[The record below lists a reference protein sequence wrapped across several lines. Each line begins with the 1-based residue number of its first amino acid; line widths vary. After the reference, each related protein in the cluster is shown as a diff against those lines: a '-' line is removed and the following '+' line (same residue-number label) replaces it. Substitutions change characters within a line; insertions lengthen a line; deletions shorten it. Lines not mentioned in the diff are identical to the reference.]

1 MKKSL
6 KCFNVVTIIA
16 LLLSITLP
24 SPSAFAE
31 IHKKSWDELQGND
44 VRIKAEQVNAEI
56 YRGEVAEREHV
67 FQYTI
72 ENTGDTPIQEL
83 VLKQN
88 NENEITFLSQSMKVN
103 GEKLPENKVA
113 DFYVEEKDK
122 GGKLLSS
129 NLKIRDLK
137 SHEKMT
143 VLIKA
148 SRTQHFNKEYKQK
161 ISVQKDQVQIGSMSF
176 DVEGIPSEDK
186 VEATAD
192 DEADSSKKSVV
203 PSVNNTTKKVDEK
216 LKVSVEDTNKP
227 TSNTELVKQPVTEAE
242 KQPEKEVAKQSD
254 AEVQAASENA
264 SKVQIQVGD
273 KQGFGDPLYS
283 VITAGDLVQ
292 TGNVTLGLT
301 TDHYGRQSLGYK
313 TNKMTVDVDN
323 DDSTFNSS
331 TGAFPTIPAGSK
343 VKKAY
348 LFWTAAMGVPGNI
361 TDRKV
366 TEDQVRQ
373 PVKMKMGNKQYA
385 EVSADSIRKA
395 DYLPYISN
403 YSGSGAGYVA
413 YADVTNV
420 IAQQGISQTLT
431 VANVPQIKD
440 VTGGGYY
447 WGNWNLI
454 LVYENY
460 KETVKD
466 MKIWEGLVSQKSTAW
481 TDVSVNKINTPKEG
495 AFKAKFSYFSSQGDP
510 AEKDGYAYDYGE
522 YDFGAGYIKI
532 KNINGKD
539 NDANDS
545 SMTEVQV
552 DGTNEFVTKKYPG
565 YNPDW
570 TNSFSTDIHTYHF
583 EGPNQVKNDLKE
595 AKMRFRANGATGDIY
610 VLNNAT
616 FVTEHNAPNL
626 QVDKKALDS
635 AGKEIKEVKAGEE
648 ITYKIEVKNDT
659 KNNQAPVSNVK
670 GFDKLDDRLEYVP
683 GSIQYVTG
691 SNTGQKTDDAS
702 DDEAEFVNNQI
713 DFRIGEGADAKDGGV
728 LKPGE
733 SAVLT
738 FKVKVK
744 ESIKS
749 DTTVKN
755 VVAVKGQDSAEIK
768 YESEDD
774 ANVTVTI
781 PKEVP
786 GEIEARKIASNKSP
800 KLGDEVEYRITF
812 KNKVKDGRLD
822 VLTIE
827 DELPSSLEFVKD
839 SLKAEGVQPEPVEL
853 KFENGK
859 IIAKYPA
866 ITDMEERSIVFKTK
880 VKENAEIGKEITNK
894 ATVSDKTT
902 SPKNIEEKIT
912 PQHKAG
918 RIDAKK
924 KATNKKPKLG
934 EEFEYQ
940 ISFNNTV
947 ENGKL
952 EAVTI
957 EDEIPANLEFIQGSE
972 RAEGAGPSPVE
983 LKVENG
989 KVIAKYPAIT
999 DTKERSIIFKVKV
1012 KEEAKAG
1019 ETIVNKAV
1027 VSDPNGQSE
1036 HPEEK
1041 VTPDYKD
1048 GKVDVDKSVTN
1059 QTPKLGEEVEYR
1071 ITFHNTVENGKLEKV
1086 MIEDTLPA
1094 GVEYVKDSL
1103 KAEGIKPEPVELKM
1117 ENGKIIAKYPEITDT
1132 EKRSIVF
1139 KVKVKDSAKVGEAI
1153 VNKAIA
1159 KDPKHDP
1166 VDAKVVITPQSKKGE
1181 IAATKVVNN
1190 EKPKLGEEIEYRI
1203 SFHNTVENGKIA
1215 EVRVEDTIPKGL
1227 EYVENSIKAE
1237 GEAPSP
1243 VELTVEAGV
1252 VKAKYIDITDTK
1264 ERSIVFKVKVKEE
1277 VEVGKEIVNKA
1288 IVDDTKHQP
1297 IEPEERITPQHK
1309 DGIINAA
1316 KIVDN
1321 PSPKLGEE
1329 VEYRISFKNTVEN
1342 GKLEKV
1348 KIEDTIPNGLEYVK
1362 GSEKAEGD
1370 KPAPVKLHVKDG
1382 KVIAEYENI
1391 TDTKERSIVFTV
1403 KVKEEAEIGKEI
1415 VNQAIVDD
1423 TKDSKKPE
1431 AKITPLHK
1439 DGKIKAK
1446 KSVNNETPKLGEEV
1460 EYRISFKNTVE
1471 NGKLAEVKIEDTLPE
1486 GLEYVENSLKAEGAG
1501 PNPVELKMENGK
1513 VLAKYPEITDIEER
1527 SITFKVKVKEEVKV
1541 GEKIVNKAIVD
1552 DTKHDPINPKAEITP
1567 QYKDGKIEA
1576 EKVVN
1581 NPSPKLEEEVEYRI
1595 SFKNTVEHGKLAG
1608 VIIEDDLPNGLEYV
1622 KGSLQAEG
1630 SKPDPVELKFEN
1642 GKVLAKYPEIT
1653 DTKERSITFK
1663 VKVKGNVSDTII
1675 NQAIVSDTKH
1685 PPETPKAEIIPQ
1697 HKDGKLEAKKVVN
1710 NLLPKL
1716 GEEVEYRISFK
1727 NTVENGKLAEVKI
1740 EDTLPEGLEYVEN
1753 SLKAEGAGT
1762 DSVELKFENG
1772 KILAKYPEIT
1782 DTKERSIT
1790 FKVKV
1795 KDEVKIGGKIVNKAI
1810 IDDTKKEP
1818 ETPTAE
1824 ITPQHKDGK
1833 VEAEKTVNNPSP
1845 KLGEEIEY
1853 RISFKNTVEN
1863 GKLAEVKIEDTLPN
1877 GLEYVKDSLQAE
1889 GSKPNPV
1896 ELKVKDGKVIAK
1908 YPEITDI
1915 EERSIVFKAK
1925 VKEDFKVGEGIVNKV
1940 VVDDTKDPKTREV
1953 TVTPEYKDG
1962 KLKAEKFV
1970 NNKKPK
1976 LGEEVEYRI
1985 NFKNTVENGKL
1996 VEVKV
2001 EDEIPAGLEY
2011 VENSLQ
2017 AEGSKPNPVE
2027 LKFENGKVMAKY
2039 PVITDTK
2046 ERSIVFKAK
2055 VKEEA
2060 EIGKEIVNKAIVVDT
2075 THEPEKPYV
2084 EITPQYKDGK
2094 IVAEKVAN
2102 NHKPKLGEEVEY
2114 RIRFKNTV
2122 ENGKLAEVNIK
2133 DTLPKGLEYVEG
2145 SITAEG
2151 SKPKPV
2157 ELKVEN
2163 GKVTAKYPA
2172 ITDTE
2177 ERSIVFK
2184 AKVKESVKA
2193 GEEIVNE
2200 AIVDDTK
2207 NVPEE
2212 PYVPIT
2218 PQYKDGKIEAR
2229 KEVSN
2234 HEPKLGEEIEYR
2246 IIFNNTV
2253 KDGKLAEV
2261 KIEDEIP
2268 AGLEFVQG
2276 SEKAEGDEPKPVE
2289 LKVENGKVIATYSE
2303 IIDTKERSIAFKV
2316 KVKDSVA
2323 IGKGITNKAII
2334 HVDDPNHP
2342 IIEPTAKITPQYKDG
2357 KVKADKKVSKK
2368 DPKLGE
2374 EIEYRISFHNTVKD
2388 GKLAEV
2394 KIEDEIPSG
2403 LEYVKDSLKAEGE
2416 EPAPVELK
2424 EEAGKVTA
2432 KYENITDTK
2441 ERSII
2446 FKVKVKDSVEVDKA
2460 IVNKAIVDDTKNPP
2474 ERPEVYITPQHKDG
2488 KVKADKKVSKK
2499 DPKLGEEVEYQ
2510 IRFKNTVENGKLA
2523 EVKIEDQLP
2532 TGLEYVKDSLKSEGN
2547 EPNPVELKEEAG
2559 KITAKYENITDTAER
2574 SIIFKVK
2581 VTEVAKVGKKIVNTA
2596 IVDDDNP
2603 KNPPQKPEA
2612 IITPE
2617 YKDGKLKAE
2626 KTVNNPAPKL
2636 GEEVEYRITFRNV
2649 VEHGKVAKVK
2659 IKDELPSS
2667 LEFVEGSERAEG
2679 ENPKPL
2685 HVKVKNGIVLA
2696 EYPEI
2701 VDTKERSIIFK
2712 VKVKEK
2718 AKVGEEIVN
2727 TAVVEDTINPP
2738 EQPNVTIQPQYKDGA
2753 LQAEKTVSNQEPK
2766 LGEEVEYRISFENTV
2781 ENGRLTEVKV
2791 EDEIPAGLEYVQDS
2805 IKSDGPEP
2813 NPVELKVENGK
2824 VTVKY
2829 PEITDMKKRSIIFKV
2844 KVQETVQV
2852 GKEIINKAIVDDN
2865 NPTTPPVES
2874 LIPITP
2880 QYKDGKLEARKEVSN
2895 HEPKLG
2901 EEIEYRITFNG
2912 TVDGGKLV
2920 DVKIEDEIPAG
2931 LEYVK
2936 DSLEAVGDKPVP
2948 TELKVENGKV
2958 TAKYPEIT
2966 DTKER
2971 SIIFKAKVKETVKVG
2986 GEITNKAIIHVD
2998 DPNHPVI
3005 EPTATIKPEYK
3016 DGQLKAMKAVSN
3028 KEPKLG
3034 EEVEYR
3040 ISFKNTVENGKV
3052 AEVKVEDEI
3061 PAGLE
3066 YVQDSLRFEGA
3077 EPNPVEL
3084 KVEFGKVI
3092 AKYLDIAD
3100 RKERSIIFKA
3110 KVKETVETGE
3120 KIVNKAIVGDTINQ
3134 PEEPVV
3140 SITPQYKDG
3149 MLKAEKE
3156 VSNKEPKLGEEVEY
3170 RISFKNTVENGK
3182 LAEVKIE
3189 DQLPDGLEYVKDS
3202 VKAKGAIE
3210 VKVENG
3216 KLTAKYENIID
3227 TKERNITFK
3236 VKVKEKAG
3244 EEIVNRA
3251 IVDDGINQP
3260 LEPTVSIK
3268 PKEPEVKPEDPKE
3281 PEVKP
3286 EDPKE
3291 PEVKPEDPKEPEV
3304 KPEDPKEP
3312 EVKPEDPK
3320 EPEVKPE
3327 DPKEPEVKPEDPK
3340 EPEVKPE
3347 DPKEPEVKPEDP
3359 KEPEVKPEDP
3369 KEPEVKPEDPKEPEV
3384 KPEDPKEPEV
3394 KPEDPKEPEVKPED
3408 PKEPEVKPEDP
3419 KEPEVKP
3426 EDPKEPEV
3434 KPEDP
3439 KEPEVKPEDPK
3450 EPEVKPE
3457 DPKEPEVKPEDP
3469 KEPEVKPEDP
3479 KEPEV
3484 KPEDP
3489 KEPEVKPEDP
3499 KEPEVKLEKPEVRL
3513 EKLIKEPQV
3522 KVERE
3527 LPKTGAASPWMVSV
3541 GAGISFLVGG
3551 VLFVLGRRRKQ

>member
-1 MKKSL
+1 MKQVL
-6 KCFNVVTIIA
+6 KCFNVVTMIT
-16 LLLSITLP
+16 LLLSIILP
-24 SPSAFAE
+24 SPSAFATE
-31 IHKKSWDELQGND
+31 INKKSWDELQGND
-44 VRIKAEQVNAEI
+44 VKIKAEQVNAEI
-56 YRGEVAEREHV
+56 YKGEVAEREHV

-72 ENTGDTPIQEL
+72 ENTGATPIQEL

-88 NENEITFLSQSMKVN
+88 NENEITFPSQSVKVN

-122 GGKLLSS
+122 GGKVLSS
-129 NLKIRDLK
+129 NLKIKDLK

-148 SRTQHFNKEYKQK
+148 RRAQHFNNEYKQK
-161 ISVQKDQVQIGSMSF
+161 ISVQKDQLQIGNMSV
-176 DVEGIPSEDK
+176 DVEGIPSEEK
-186 VEATAD
+186 VAANAD
-192 DEADSSKKSVV
+192 EEADSSKKEVG
-203 PSVNNTTKKVDEK
+203 PSANNTIKKVDEK
-216 LKVSVEDTNKP
+216 LKVSVEDKNNP
-227 TSNTELVKQPVTEAE
+227 TSKTEPPKQPVTEAE
-242 KQPEKEVAKQSD
+242 KLEKEAENQSD
-254 AEVQAASENA
+254 AKVQAASENA
-264 SKVQIQVGD
+264 SKVQMQTGD

-283 VITAGDLVQ
+283 TITAGNLVQ

-331 TGAFPTIPAGSK
+331 TGAFPNIPAGSK

-348 LFWTAAMGVPGNI
+348 LFWTAAMGTPTYPSKEYRVS
-361 TDRKV
+361 DA
-366 TEDQVRQ
+366 DVRE
-373 PVKMKMGNKQYA
+373 PVKMKMGNKGYA

-403 YSGSGAGYVA
+403 YSGAGAGYVA

-420 IAQQGISQTLT
+420 IAKQGISQTVT
-431 VANVPQIKD
+431 VANVPQIKFEK
-440 VTGGGYY
+440 GSGYY

-454 LVYENY
+454 LVYENH

-466 MKIWEGLVSQKSTAW
+466 MKIWEGLVAQKSAAW
-481 TDVSVNKINTPKEG
+481 TTIGINKINTPKEG

-510 AEKDGYAYDYGE
+510 AENDIYAYDFGQ
-522 YDFGAGYIKI
+522 YDFGFGYKDLE
-532 KNINGKD
+532 NINGKK
-539 NDANDS
+539 NDVNDS

-570 TNSFSTDIHTYHF
+570 TNSFSTDIHTYHL
-583 EGPNQVKNDLKE
+583 EGPAKVKNDLKE
-595 AKMRFRANGATGDIY
+595 GKMQFKANGATGDIY

-635 AGKEIKEVKAGEE
+635 AGKEIKDVKAGEE
-648 ITYKIEVKNDT
+648 FTYQIEVKNDT

-683 GSIQYVTG
+683 GSIQYVSG
-691 SNTGQKTDDAS
+691 SNKGNKTDNAS

-713 DFRIGEGADAKDGGV
+713 DFRIGEGANAKDGGV

-733 SAVLT
+733 STVIT

-744 ESIKS
+744 ASVQS

-755 VVAVKGQDSAEIK
+755 IVVVKGQDSSEVN
-768 YESEDD
+768 YETADD
-774 ANVTVTI
+774 ADITVTT
-781 PKEVP
+781 PKEIP
-786 GEIEARKIASNKSP
+786 GEIEAKKIASNKTP

-812 KNKVKDGRLD
+812 KNKTKDGRLD

-827 DELPSSLEFVKD
+827 DELPSNLEYVKD
-839 SLKAEGVQPEPVEL
+839 SLKAEGAKPEPVEL

-859 IIAKYPA
+859 VIAKYPE
-866 ITDMEERSIVFKTK
+866 IMDMEERSIVFKTK
-880 VKENAEIGKEITNK
+880 VKETAKIGEEIVNK
-894 ATVSDKTT
+894 ATVSDKTNP
-902 SPKNIEEKIT
+902 PKNLEEKIT

-918 RIDAKK
+918 KIAAKK

-940 ISFNNTV
+940 ISFQNTV

-952 EAVTI
+952 DAVTI
-957 EDEIPANLEFIQGSE
+957 EDEIPANLEFVQGSE
-972 RAEGAGPSPVE
+972 RAEGAEPNPVE

-989 KVIAKYPAIT
+989 KVIAKYPEIT
-999 DTKERSIIFKVKV
+999 DTKERSIAFKVKV

-1027 VSDPNGQSE
+1027 VSEPNGQTE

-1041 VTPDYKD
+1041 ITPDYKY
-1048 GKVDVDKSVTN
+1048 GKVDVEKSVTN

-1071 ITFHNTVENGKLEKV
+1071 ITFYNTVENGKLEKV
-1086 MIEDTLPA
+1086 LVEDTLPKD
-1094 GVEYVKDSL
+1094 VEYVKDSL
-1103 KAEGIKPEPVELKM
+1103 KAEGIKPEPVELKV
-1117 ENGKIIAKYPEITDT
+1117 EDGKVMAKYPEITDT

-1159 KDPKHDP
+1159 KDPKNEP
-1166 VDAKVVITPQSKKGE
+1166 VESKVVITPQSKKGE

-1190 EKPKLGEEIEYRI
+1190 KKPKLGEEIEYRI
-1203 SFHNTVENGKIA
+1203 SFHNTVENGKLE

-1237 GEAPSP
+1237 GEAPGP
-1243 VELTVEAGV
+1243 VELAVENGI
-1252 VKAKYIDITDTK
+1252 VKAKYIDIMDMK

-1277 VEVGKEIVNKA
+1277 AKVDKEIVNKA
-1288 IVDDTKHQP
+1288 IVDDTKNPP

-1309 DGIINAA
+1309 DGIIDS
-1316 KIVDN
+1316 KKTVDN

-1348 KIEDTIPNGLEYVK
+1348 IIEDTIPNGLEYVK

-1370 KPAPVKLHVKDG
+1370 KPAPLKLSVKDG

-1391 TDTKERSIVFTV
+1391 TDMKERSIVFKV
-1403 KVKEEAEIGKEI
+1403 KVKEEAEVGKEI
-1415 VNQAIVDD
+1415 INKAIVDD
-1423 TKDSKKPE
+1423 MKHPKEPE

-1460 EYRISFKNTVE
+1460 EYRISMKNTVKYGKLTDVIIEDTLPEGLEYVENSLKAEGVGTDSVELKFENGKVMAKYPEIMDTEERSIVFKVKVKEGVTVGKKIINKATIDDSQNKPVNPTAEIIPQYKDGKLEAKKMVNNETPKLGEEVEYRISFKNTVE
-1471 NGKLAEVKIEDTLPE
+1471 HGKLTEVKIEDDLPNGLEYVKDSVKVEGSKPDPVELKFENGKVMAKYPEITDTKERSITFKVKVKGKVSDSIVNEAIVSDTKHPPETPTAEIIPQHKDGKVKAKKTVNNETPKLGEEVEYRISFKNTVEDGKLAEVKIEDTLPE
-1486 GLEYVENSLKAEGAG
+1486 GLEYVENS
-1501 PNPVELKMENGK
+1501 
-1513 VLAKYPEITDIEER
+1513 
-1527 SITFKVKVKEEVKV
+1527 VK
-1541 GEKIVNKAIVD
+1541 
-1552 DTKHDPINPKAEITP
+1552 
-1567 QYKDGKIEA
+1567 
-1576 EKVVN
+1576 
-1581 NPSPKLEEEVEYRI
+1581 
-1595 SFKNTVEHGKLAG
+1595 
-1608 VIIEDDLPNGLEYV
+1608 
-1622 KGSLQAEG
+1622 AEG

-1642 GKVLAKYPEIT
+1642 GKVMAKYPEIT
-1653 DTKERSITFK
+1653 DTEERSITFK
-1663 VKVKGNVSDTII
+1663 VKVKDEVKVGKKIVNKAII
-1675 NQAIVSDTKH
+1675 DDTKNE
-1685 PPETPKAEIIPQ
+1685 PETPTAEITPQ
-1697 HKDGKLEAKKVVN
+1697 HKDGKVEAKKTVN
-1710 NLLPKL
+1710 NETPKL

-1727 NTVENGKLAEVKI
+1727 NTVENGKLAEVTI
-1740 EDTLPEGLEYVEN
+1740 
-1753 SLKAEGAGT
+1753 
-1762 DSVELKFENG
+1762 
-1772 KILAKYPEIT
+1772 
-1782 DTKERSIT
+1782 
-1790 FKVKV
+1790 
-1795 KDEVKIGGKIVNKAI
+1795 KD
-1810 IDDTKKEP
+1810 D
-1818 ETPTAE
+1818 
-1824 ITPQHKDGK
+1824 
-1833 VEAEKTVNNPSP
+1833 
-1845 KLGEEIEY
+1845 
-1853 RISFKNTVEN
+1853 
-1863 GKLAEVKIEDTLPN
+1863 LPN
-1877 GLEYVKDSLQAE
+1877 GLEYVKDSLRAE
-1889 GSKPNPV
+1889 GSKPDPV

-1908 YPEITDI
+1908 YPEIMDT

-1925 VKEDFKVGEGIVNKV
+1925 VKEEFKVGEGIVNKV
-1940 VVDDTKDPKTREV
+1940 VVDDTKDPTTSEV
-1953 TVTPEYKDG
+1953 TITPEYKDG

-1985 NFKNTVENGKL
+1985 SFKNTVENGKL
-1996 VEVKV
+1996 VEV
-2001 EDEIPAGLEY
+2001 
-2011 VENSLQ
+2011 
-2017 AEGSKPNPVE
+2017 
-2027 LKFENGKVMAKY
+2027 
-2039 PVITDTK
+2039 
-2046 ERSIVFKAK
+2046 
-2055 VKEEA
+2055 
-2060 EIGKEIVNKAIVVDT
+2060 
-2075 THEPEKPYV
+2075 
-2084 EITPQYKDGK
+2084 
-2094 IVAEKVAN
+2094 
-2102 NHKPKLGEEVEY
+2102 
-2114 RIRFKNTV
+2114 
-2122 ENGKLAEVNIK
+2122 NIK
-2133 DTLPKGLEYVEG
+2133 DTLPNGLEYVEG

-2157 ELKVEN
+2157 ELQVKNNKVM
-2163 GKVTAKYPA
+2163 AKYPE

-2184 AKVKESVKA
+2184 AKVKESVKVE
-2193 GEEIVNE
+2193 EEIVNE
-2200 AIVDDTK
+2200 AIIDDTK
-2207 NVPEE
+2207 NLPEE

-2268 AGLEFVQG
+2268 AGLEFVEG
-2276 SEKAEGDEPKPVE
+2276 SEKAEGEEPKPVE
-2289 LKVENGKVIATYSE
+2289 LKVENGKVMAKYSE
-2303 IIDTKERSIAFKV
+2303 IMDTKERSIVFKV

-2323 IGKGITNKAII
+2323 IGKDITNKAII

-2342 IIEPTAKITPQYKDG
+2342 VIDPTAKITPQYKDG
-2357 KVKADKKVSKK
+2357 KIATHKKVNNHK
-2368 DPKLGE
+2368 PKLGE
-2374 EIEYRISFHNTVKD
+2374 EIEYRISFNNTVKD

-2403 LEYVKDSLKAEGE
+2403 LEYVKDSLKAEGDK
-2416 EPAPVELK
+2416 PAPVELK
-2424 EEAGKVTA
+2424 EEAGKVSA
-2432 KYENITDTK
+2432 KYENITDMK

-2474 ERPEVYITPQHKDG
+2474 ERPEVEITPQHKDG
-2488 KVKADKKVSKK
+2488 KVKADKKVNKK
-2499 DPKLGEEVEYQ
+2499 DPKLGEEVEYR
-2510 IRFKNTVENGKLA
+2510 ISFKNTVENGKLA

-2547 EPNPVELKEEAG
+2547 EPAPVELKEEAG

-2659 IKDELPSS
+2659 IKDELPTG

-2685 HVKVKNGIVLA
+2685 YVKVKNGIVLA

-2701 VDTKERSIIFK
+2701 TDMKERSIVFK

-2727 TAVVEDTINPP
+2727 KAIVEDTINPP
-2738 EQPNVTIQPQYKDGA
+2738 EQPNISIQPQYKDGA
-2753 LQAEKTVSNQEPK
+2753 LQAEKTVSNHEPK

-2781 ENGRLTEVKV
+2781 ENGKLTEVKV

-2813 NPVELKVENGK
+2813 YPVELKVENGK
-2824 VTVKY
+2824 VTAKY
-2829 PEITDMKKRSIIFKV
+2829 PEITDTKKRSIIFKA

-2852 GKEIINKAIVDDN
+2852 GREIINKAVVDDN
-2865 NPTTPPVES
+2865 NPTNPPVES

-2880 QYKDGKLEARKEVSN
+2880 QYKDGKIEARKEVSN

-2912 TVDGGKLV
+2912 IVDGGKLV
-2920 DVKIEDEIPAG
+2920 DVKIEDEIPSG

-2936 DSLEAVGDKPVP
+2936 ESLKAVGDKPVP

-2958 TAKYPEIT
+2958 TVKYPEIT

-2971 SIIFKAKVKETVKVG
+2971 SVIFKVKVKETAKVG
-2986 GEITNKAIIHVD
+2986 GEITNKAIIEVD
-2998 DPNHPVI
+2998 DPKHPVI
-3005 EPTATIKPEYK
+3005 EPTAKIKPEYK
-3016 DGQLKAMKAVSN
+3016 DG
-3028 KEPKLG
+3028 KL
-3034 EEVEYR
+3034 
-3040 ISFKNTVENGKV
+3040 T
-3052 AEVKVEDEI
+3052 A
-3061 PAGLE
+3061 
-3066 YVQDSLRFEGA
+3066 
-3077 EPNPVEL
+3077 
-3084 KVEFGKVI
+3084 
-3092 AKYLDIAD
+3092 AK
-3100 RKERSIIFKA
+3100 
-3110 KVKETVETGE
+3110 T
-3120 KIVNKAIVGDTINQ
+3120 
-3134 PEEPVV
+3134 
-3140 SITPQYKDG
+3140 
-3149 MLKAEKE
+3149 

-3182 LAEVKIE
+3182 LDVVTIE
-3189 DQLPDGLEYVKDS
+3189 DEIPAGLEYVQGS
-3202 VKAKGAIE
+3202 IRFEGAEPNPIE
-3210 VKVENG
+3210 LKMEFGKVI
-3216 KLTAKYENIID
+3216 AKYLEITD
-3227 TKERNITFK
+3227 TKERSIIFK
-3236 VKVKEKAG
+3236 AKVKEAPSKGITNKA
-3244 EEIVNRA
+3244 V
-3251 IVDDGINQP
+3251 VDDKINPP
-3260 LEPTVSIK
+3260 LEPTVTILPKTKEDFKISEDPK
-3268 PKEPEVKPEDPKE
+3268 EPKEPEVKPEDPKE
-3281 PEVKP
+3281 P
-3286 EDPKE
+3286 KE
-3291 PEVKPEDPKEPEV
+3291 
-3304 KPEDPKEP
+3304 
-3312 EVKPEDPK
+3312 
-3320 EPEVKPE
+3320 
-3327 DPKEPEVKPEDPK
+3327 
-3340 EPEVKPE
+3340 
-3347 DPKEPEVKPEDP
+3347 
-3359 KEPEVKPEDP
+3359 
-3369 KEPEVKPEDPKEPEV
+3369 
-3384 KPEDPKEPEV
+3384 
-3394 KPEDPKEPEVKPED
+3394 
-3408 PKEPEVKPEDP
+3408 
-3419 KEPEVKP
+3419 
-3426 EDPKEPEV
+3426 
-3434 KPEDP
+3434 
-3439 KEPEVKPEDPK
+3439 
-3450 EPEVKPE
+3450 
-3457 DPKEPEVKPEDP
+3457 
-3469 KEPEVKPEDP
+3469 
-3479 KEPEV
+3479 
-3484 KPEDP
+3484 
-3489 KEPEVKPEDP
+3489 
-3499 KEPEVKLEKPEVRL
+3499 PEVRL
-3513 EKLIKEPQV
+3513 EKIIKEPQV
-3522 KVERE
+3522 KTERE
-3527 LPKTGAASPWMVSV
+3527 LPKTGAASPWMMSV

>member
-1 MKKSL
+1 MKQVL
-6 KCFNVVTIIA
+6 KCFNVVTMIT
-16 LLLSITLP
+16 LLLSIILP
-24 SPSAFAE
+24 SPSAFATE
-31 IHKKSWDELQGND
+31 INKKSWDELQGND
-44 VRIKAEQVNAEI
+44 VKIKAEQVNAEI
-56 YRGEVAEREHV
+56 YKGEVAEREHV

-72 ENTGDTPIQEL
+72 ENTGATPIQEL

-88 NENEITFLSQSMKVN
+88 NENEITFPSQSVKVN

-122 GGKLLSS
+122 GGKVLSS
-129 NLKIRDLK
+129 NLKIKDLK

-148 SRTQHFNKEYKQK
+148 RRAQHFNNEYKQK
-161 ISVQKDQVQIGSMSF
+161 ISVQKDQLQIGNMSV
-176 DVEGIPSEDK
+176 DVEGIPSEEK
-186 VEATAD
+186 VAANAD
-192 DEADSSKKSVV
+192 EEADSSKKEVG
-203 PSVNNTTKKVDEK
+203 PSANNTIKKVDEK
-216 LKVSVEDTNKP
+216 LKVSVEDKNNP
-227 TSNTELVKQPVTEAE
+227 TSKTEPPKQPVTEAE
-242 KQPEKEVAKQSD
+242 KLEKEAENQSD
-254 AEVQAASENA
+254 AKVQAASENA
-264 SKVQIQVGD
+264 SKVQMQTGD

-283 VITAGDLVQ
+283 TITAGNLVQ

-331 TGAFPTIPAGSK
+331 TGAFPNIPAGSK

-348 LFWTAAMGVPGNI
+348 LFWTAAMGTPTYPSKEYRVS
-361 TDRKV
+361 DA
-366 TEDQVRQ
+366 EVRE
-373 PVKMKMGNKQYA
+373 PVKMKMGNKGYA

-403 YSGSGAGYVA
+403 YSGAGAGYVA

-420 IAQQGISQTLT
+420 IAKQGISQTVT
-431 VANVPQIKD
+431 VANVPQIKFEK
-440 VTGGGYY
+440 GSGYY

-454 LVYENY
+454 LVYENH

-466 MKIWEGLVSQKSTAW
+466 MKIWEGLVAQKSAAW
-481 TDVSVNKINTPKEG
+481 TTIGINKINTPKEG

-510 AEKDGYAYDYGE
+510 AENDIYAYDFGQ
-522 YDFGAGYIKI
+522 YDFGFGYKDLE
-532 KNINGKD
+532 NINGKK
-539 NDANDS
+539 NDVNDS

-570 TNSFSTDIHTYHF
+570 TNSFSTDIHTYHL
-583 EGPNQVKNDLKE
+583 EGPAKVKNDLKE
-595 AKMRFRANGATGDIY
+595 GKMQFKANGATGDIY

-635 AGKEIKEVKAGEE
+635 AGKEIKDVKAGEE
-648 ITYKIEVKNDT
+648 FTYQIEVKNDT

-683 GSIQYVTG
+683 GSIQYVSG
-691 SNTGQKTDDAS
+691 SNKGNKTDNAS

-713 DFRIGEGADAKDGGV
+713 DFRIGEGANAKDGGV

-733 SAVLT
+733 SAVIT

-744 ESIKS
+744 ASVQS

-755 VVAVKGQDSAEIK
+755 IVVVKGQDSSEVN
-768 YESEDD
+768 YETADD
-774 ANVTVTI
+774 ADITVTT
-781 PKEVP
+781 PKEIP
-786 GEIEARKIASNKSP
+786 GEIEAKKIASNKTP

-812 KNKVKDGRLD
+812 KNKTKDGRLD

-827 DELPSSLEFVKD
+827 DELPSNLEYVKD
-839 SLKAEGVQPEPVEL
+839 SLKAEGAKPEPVEL

-859 IIAKYPA
+859 VIAKYPE
-866 ITDMEERSIVFKTK
+866 IMDMEERSIVFKTK
-880 VKENAEIGKEITNK
+880 VKETAKIGEEIVNK
-894 ATVSDKTT
+894 ATVSDKTNP
-902 SPKNIEEKIT
+902 PKNLEEKIT

-918 RIDAKK
+918 KIAAKK

-940 ISFNNTV
+940 ISFQNTV

-952 EAVTI
+952 DAVTI
-957 EDEIPANLEFIQGSE
+957 EDEIPANLEFVQGSE
-972 RAEGAGPSPVE
+972 RAEGAEPNPVE

-989 KVIAKYPAIT
+989 KVIAKYPEIT
-999 DTKERSIIFKVKV
+999 DTKERSIAFKVKV

-1027 VSDPNGQSE
+1027 VSEPNGQTE

-1041 VTPDYKD
+1041 ITPDYKY
-1048 GKVDVDKSVTN
+1048 GKVDVEKSVTN

-1071 ITFHNTVENGKLEKV
+1071 ITFYNTVENGKLEKV
-1086 MIEDTLPA
+1086 LVEDTLPK

-1103 KAEGIKPEPVELKM
+1103 KAEGIKPEPVELKV
-1117 ENGKIIAKYPEITDT
+1117 EDGKVMAKYPEITDT

-1159 KDPKHDP
+1159 KDPKNEP
-1166 VDAKVVITPQSKKGE
+1166 VESKVVITPQSKKGE

-1190 EKPKLGEEIEYRI
+1190 KKPKLGEEIEYRI
-1203 SFHNTVENGKIA
+1203 SFHNTVENGKLE

-1237 GEAPSP
+1237 GEAPGP
-1243 VELTVEAGV
+1243 VELAVENGI
-1252 VKAKYIDITDTK
+1252 VKAKYIDIMDMK

-1277 VEVGKEIVNKA
+1277 AKVDKEIVNKA
-1288 IVDDTKHQP
+1288 IVDDTKNPP

-1309 DGIINAA
+1309 DGIIDS
-1316 KIVDN
+1316 KKTVDN

-1348 KIEDTIPNGLEYVK
+1348 IIEDTIPNGLEYVK

-1370 KPAPVKLHVKDG
+1370 KPAPLKLSVKDG

-1391 TDTKERSIVFTV
+1391 TDMKERSIVFKV
-1403 KVKEEAEIGKEI
+1403 KVKEEAEVGKEI
-1415 VNQAIVDD
+1415 INKAIVDD
-1423 TKDSKKPE
+1423 MKHPKEPE

-1460 EYRISFKNTVE
+1460 EYRISMKNTVKYGKLTDVIIEDTLPEGLEYVENSLKAEGIGTDSVELKFENGKVMAKYPEIMDTEERSIVFKVKVKEGVTVGKKIINKATIDDSQNKPVNPTTEIIPQYKDGKLEAKKMVNNETPKLGEEVEYRISFKNTVE
-1471 NGKLAEVKIEDTLPE
+1471 HGKLTEVKIEDDLPNGLEYVKDSVKVEGSKPDPVELKFENGKVMAKYPEITDTKERSITFKVKVKGKVSDSIVNEAIVSDTKHPPETPTAEIIPQHKDGKVKAKKTVNNETPKLGEEVEYRISMKNTVEDGKLAEVKIEDTLPE
-1486 GLEYVENSLKAEGAG
+1486 GLEYVENS
-1501 PNPVELKMENGK
+1501 
-1513 VLAKYPEITDIEER
+1513 
-1527 SITFKVKVKEEVKV
+1527 VK
-1541 GEKIVNKAIVD
+1541 
-1552 DTKHDPINPKAEITP
+1552 
-1567 QYKDGKIEA
+1567 
-1576 EKVVN
+1576 
-1581 NPSPKLEEEVEYRI
+1581 
-1595 SFKNTVEHGKLAG
+1595 
-1608 VIIEDDLPNGLEYV
+1608 
-1622 KGSLQAEG
+1622 AEG

-1642 GKVLAKYPEIT
+1642 GKVMAKYLEIA
-1653 DTKERSITFK
+1653 DTKERSIIFK
-1663 VKVKGNVSDTII
+1663 VKVKEEAEIGKEIVNK
-1675 NQAIVSDTKH
+1675 AIVVDTKNE
-1685 PPETPKAEIIPQ
+1685 PEEPRVEITPQ
-1697 HKDGKLEAKKVVN
+1697 YKDGKIAAQKVAN
-1710 NLLPKL
+1710 NHKPKL

-1727 NTVENGKLAEVKI
+1727 NTVENGKLV
-1740 EDTLPEGLEYVEN
+1740 
-1753 SLKAEGAGT
+1753 
-1762 DSVELKFENG
+1762 
-1772 KILAKYPEIT
+1772 
-1782 DTKERSIT
+1782 
-1790 FKVKV
+1790 
-1795 KDEVKIGGKIVNKAI
+1795 
-1810 IDDTKKEP
+1810 
-1818 ETPTAE
+1818 
-1824 ITPQHKDGK
+1824 
-1833 VEAEKTVNNPSP
+1833 
-1845 KLGEEIEY
+1845 
-1853 RISFKNTVEN
+1853 
-1863 GKLAEVKIEDTLPN
+1863 
-1877 GLEYVKDSLQAE
+1877 
-1889 GSKPNPV
+1889 
-1896 ELKVKDGKVIAK
+1896 
-1908 YPEITDI
+1908 
-1915 EERSIVFKAK
+1915 
-1925 VKEDFKVGEGIVNKV
+1925 
-1940 VVDDTKDPKTREV
+1940 
-1953 TVTPEYKDG
+1953 
-1962 KLKAEKFV
+1962 
-1970 NNKKPK
+1970 
-1976 LGEEVEYRI
+1976 
-1985 NFKNTVENGKL
+1985 
-1996 VEVKV
+1996 
-2001 EDEIPAGLEY
+2001 
-2011 VENSLQ
+2011 
-2017 AEGSKPNPVE
+2017 
-2027 LKFENGKVMAKY
+2027 
-2039 PVITDTK
+2039 
-2046 ERSIVFKAK
+2046 
-2055 VKEEA
+2055 
-2060 EIGKEIVNKAIVVDT
+2060 
-2075 THEPEKPYV
+2075 
-2084 EITPQYKDGK
+2084 
-2094 IVAEKVAN
+2094 
-2102 NHKPKLGEEVEY
+2102 
-2114 RIRFKNTV
+2114 
-2122 ENGKLAEVNIK
+2122 EVNIK
-2133 DTLPKGLEYVEG
+2133 DTLPNGLEYVEG

-2157 ELKVEN
+2157 ELQVKNNKVM
-2163 GKVTAKYPA
+2163 AKYPE

-2184 AKVKESVKA
+2184 AKVKESTKV

-2207 NVPEE
+2207 NLPEE

-2268 AGLEFVQG
+2268 AGLEFVEG
-2276 SEKAEGDEPKPVE
+2276 SEKAEGEEPKPVE
-2289 LKVENGKVIATYSE
+2289 LKVENGKVMAKYSE
-2303 IIDTKERSIAFKV
+2303 IMDTKERSIVFKV

-2323 IGKGITNKAII
+2323 IGKDITNKAII

-2342 IIEPTAKITPQYKDG
+2342 VIDPTAKITPQYKDG
-2357 KVKADKKVSKK
+2357 KIATHKKVNNHK
-2368 DPKLGE
+2368 PKLGE
-2374 EIEYRISFHNTVKD
+2374 EIEYRISFNNTVKD

-2403 LEYVKDSLKAEGE
+2403 LEYVKDSLKAEGDK
-2416 EPAPVELK
+2416 PAPVELK
-2424 EEAGKVTA
+2424 EEAGKVSA
-2432 KYENITDTK
+2432 KYENITDMK

-2474 ERPEVYITPQHKDG
+2474 ERPEVEITPQHKDG
-2488 KVKADKKVSKK
+2488 KVKADKKANKK
-2499 DPKLGEEVEYQ
+2499 EPKLGEEVEYR
-2510 IRFKNTVENGKLA
+2510 ISFKNTVENGKLA

-2547 EPNPVELKEEAG
+2547 EPAPVELKEEAG

-2659 IKDELPSS
+2659 IKDELPTG

-2685 HVKVKNGIVLA
+2685 YVKVKNGIVLA

-2701 VDTKERSIIFK
+2701 TDMKERSIVFK

-2727 TAVVEDTINPP
+2727 KAIVEDTINPP
-2738 EQPNVTIQPQYKDGA
+2738 EQPNISIQPQYKDGA
-2753 LQAEKTVSNQEPK
+2753 LQAEKTVSNHEPK

-2781 ENGRLTEVKV
+2781 ENGKLTEVKV

-2813 NPVELKVENGK
+2813 YPVELKVENGK
-2824 VTVKY
+2824 VTAKY
-2829 PEITDMKKRSIIFKV
+2829 PEITDTKKRSIIFKV
-2844 KVQETVQV
+2844 RVQETVQV
-2852 GKEIINKAIVDDN
+2852 GKEIVNKAIVDDN

-2920 DVKIEDEIPAG
+2920 DVKIEDEIPSG

-2958 TAKYPEIT
+2958 TVKYPEIT

-2971 SIIFKAKVKETVKVG
+2971 SVIFKVKVKETAKVG
-2986 GEITNKAIIHVD
+2986 GEITNKAIIEVD
-2998 DPNHPVI
+2998 DPKHPVI
-3005 EPTATIKPEYK
+3005 EPTAKIKPEYK
-3016 DGQLKAMKAVSN
+3016 DGKLTAAKTVSN

-3040 ISFKNTVENGKV
+3040 ISFKNTVENGKLDV
-3052 AEVKVEDEI
+3052 VTIEDEI

-3084 KVEFGKVI
+3084 KMEFGKVI

-3100 RKERSIIFKA
+3100 MKERSIIFKA
-3110 KVKETVETGE
+3110 KVKEAPSKG
-3120 KIVNKAIVGDTINQ
+3120 
-3134 PEEPVV
+3134 
-3140 SITPQYKDG
+3140 IT
-3149 MLKAEKE
+3149 
-3156 VSNKEPKLGEEVEY
+3156 
-3170 RISFKNTVENGK
+3170 
-3182 LAEVKIE
+3182 
-3189 DQLPDGLEYVKDS
+3189 
-3202 VKAKGAIE
+3202 
-3210 VKVENG
+3210 
-3216 KLTAKYENIID
+3216 
-3227 TKERNITFK
+3227 
-3236 VKVKEKAG
+3236 
-3244 EEIVNRA
+3244 NRA
-3251 IVDDGINQP
+3251 VVDDGINPP
-3260 LEPTVSIK
+3260 LEPTVTILPK
-3268 PKEPEVKPEDPKE
+3268 TKEDFKIPEEPEVKPEDPKEPKDPKEPEVKPKEPKEPEVKPEDPKEPKEPEVKPEDPKE

-3286 EDPKE
+3286 E
-3291 PEVKPEDPKEPEV
+3291 
-3304 KPEDPKEP
+3304 
-3312 EVKPEDPK
+3312 
-3320 EPEVKPE
+3320 
-3327 DPKEPEVKPEDPK
+3327 
-3340 EPEVKPE
+3340 
-3347 DPKEPEVKPEDP
+3347 
-3359 KEPEVKPEDP
+3359 
-3369 KEPEVKPEDPKEPEV
+3369 
-3384 KPEDPKEPEV
+3384 
-3394 KPEDPKEPEVKPED
+3394 
-3408 PKEPEVKPEDP
+3408 
-3419 KEPEVKP
+3419 
-3426 EDPKEPEV
+3426 
-3434 KPEDP
+3434 
-3439 KEPEVKPEDPK
+3439 
-3450 EPEVKPE
+3450 
-3457 DPKEPEVKPEDP
+3457 
-3469 KEPEVKPEDP
+3469 
-3479 KEPEV
+3479 
-3484 KPEDP
+3484 
-3489 KEPEVKPEDP
+3489 
-3499 KEPEVKLEKPEVRL
+3499 VRL

-3522 KVERE
+3522 KTERE
-3527 LPKTGAASPWMVSV
+3527 LPKTGAASPWMMSV

>member
-1 MKKSL
+1 MKQVL
-6 KCFNVVTIIA
+6 KCFNVVTMIT
-16 LLLSITLP
+16 LLLSIILP
-24 SPSAFAE
+24 SPSAFATE
-31 IHKKSWDELQGND
+31 INKKSWDELQGND
-44 VRIKAEQVNAEI
+44 VKIKAEQVNAEI
-56 YRGEVAEREHV
+56 YKGEVAEREHV

-72 ENTGDTPIQEL
+72 ENTGATPIQEL

-88 NENEITFLSQSMKVN
+88 NENEITFPSQSVKVN

-122 GGKLLSS
+122 GGKVLSS
-129 NLKIRDLK
+129 NLKIKDLK

-148 SRTQHFNKEYKQK
+148 RRAQHFNNEYKQK
-161 ISVQKDQVQIGSMSF
+161 ISVQKDQLQIGNMSV
-176 DVEGIPSEDK
+176 DVEGIPSEEK
-186 VEATAD
+186 VAANAD
-192 DEADSSKKSVV
+192 EEADSSKKEVG
-203 PSVNNTTKKVDEK
+203 PSANNTIKKVDEK
-216 LKVSVEDTNKP
+216 LKVSVEDKNNP
-227 TSNTELVKQPVTEAE
+227 TSKTEPPKQPVTEAE
-242 KQPEKEVAKQSD
+242 KLEKEAENQSD
-254 AEVQAASENA
+254 AKVQAASENA
-264 SKVQIQVGD
+264 SKVQMQTGD

-283 VITAGDLVQ
+283 TITAGNLVQ

-301 TDHYGRQSLGYK
+301 TDHYGRQSMGYK

-331 TGAFPTIPAGSK
+331 TGAFPNIPAGSK

-348 LFWTAAMGVPGNI
+348 LFWTAAMGLPGNI
-361 TDRKV
+361 ADRKV
-366 TEDQVRQ
+366 TQDQVRQ
-373 PVKMKMGNKQYA
+373 PVKMKMGNKEYA
-385 EVSADSIRKA
+385 DVTADSIRKA
-395 DYLPYISN
+395 DSLPFISN
-403 YSGSGAGYVA
+403 YSGAGAGYVA

-481 TDVSVNKINTPKEG
+481 TDISVNKINTPKEG
-495 AFKAKFSYFSSQGDP
+495 TFKAKFSYFSSQGDP

-570 TNSFSTDIHTYHF
+570 TNSFSTDIHTYHL

-595 AKMRFRANGATGDIY
+595 AKMRFRANSGYGDIY

-635 AGKEIKEVKAGEE
+635 AGKEIKDIKAGEE
-648 ITYKIEVKNDT
+648 FTYQIEVKNDT

-683 GSIQYVTG
+683 ESIQYISG
-691 SNTGQKTDDAS
+691 SNKGNKTDNAS

-713 DFRIGEGADAKDGGV
+713 DFRMGEGADAKDGGV

-733 SAVLT
+733 SAIIT

-744 ESIKS
+744 ASVQS
-749 DTTVKN
+749 DTTIKN
-755 VVAVKGQDSAEIK
+755 IVAVKGKDSTEVN
-768 YESEDD
+768 YETADD
-774 ANVTVTI
+774 ANVTVTL

-786 GEIEARKIASNKSP
+786 GEIEARKIASNKTP

-812 KNKVKDGRLD
+812 KNTVKDGRLD

-827 DELPSSLEFVKD
+827 DELPSSLEYVKD
-839 SLKAEGVQPEPVEL
+839 SLKAEGAKPEPVEL

-859 IIAKYPA
+859 VIAKYPE
-866 ITDMEERSIVFKTK
+866 IMDMEERSIVFKTK
-880 VKENAEIGKEITNK
+880 VKETAKIGEEIVNK
-894 ATVSDKTT
+894 ATVSDKTNP
-902 SPKNIEEKIT
+902 PKDLEEKIT
-912 PQHKAG
+912 PQHKSGKIA
-918 RIDAKK
+918 AKK

-934 EEFEYQ
+934 EEIEYQ
-940 ISFNNTV
+940 ISFQNTV

-952 EAVTI
+952 DAVTI
-957 EDEIPANLEFIQGSE
+957 EDEIPANLEFVQGSE
-972 RAEGAGPSPVE
+972 RAEGAEPNPVE

-989 KVIAKYPAIT
+989 KVIAKYPEIT
-999 DTKERSIIFKVKV
+999 DTKERSIAFKVKV

-1027 VSDPNGQSE
+1027 VSEPNGQTE

-1041 VTPDYKD
+1041 ITPDYKY
-1048 GKVDVDKSVTN
+1048 GKVDVEKSVTN

-1071 ITFHNTVENGKLEKV
+1071 ITFYNTVENGKLEKV
-1086 MIEDTLPA
+1086 LVEDTLPK

-1103 KAEGIKPEPVELKM
+1103 KAEGIKPEPVELKV
-1117 ENGKIIAKYPEITDT
+1117 EDGKVMAKYPEITDT

-1159 KDPKHDP
+1159 KDPKNEP
-1166 VDAKVVITPQSKKGE
+1166 VESKVVITPQSKKGE

-1190 EKPKLGEEIEYRI
+1190 KKPKLGEEIEYRI
-1203 SFHNTVENGKIA
+1203 SFHNTVENGKLE

-1237 GEAPSP
+1237 GEAPGP
-1243 VELTVEAGV
+1243 VELAVENGI
-1252 VKAKYIDITDTK
+1252 VKAKYIDIMDMK

-1277 VEVGKEIVNKA
+1277 AKVDKEIVNKA
-1288 IVDDTKHQP
+1288 IVDDTKNPP

-1309 DGIINAA
+1309 DGIIDS
-1316 KIVDN
+1316 KKTVDN

-1348 KIEDTIPNGLEYVK
+1348 IIEDTIPNGLEYVK

-1370 KPAPVKLHVKDG
+1370 KPAPLKLSVKDG

-1391 TDTKERSIVFTV
+1391 TDMKERSIVFKV
-1403 KVKEEAEIGKEI
+1403 KVKEEAEVGKEI
-1415 VNQAIVDD
+1415 INKAIVDD
-1423 TKDSKKPE
+1423 MKHSKEPE

-1460 EYRISFKNTVE
+1460 EYRISMKNTVKYGKLTDVIIEDTLPEGLEYVENSLKAEGIGTDSVELKFENGKVMAKYPEIMDTEERSIVFKVKVKEGVTVGKKIINKATIDDSQNKPVNPTAEIIPQYKDGKLEAKKMVNNETPKLGEEVEYRISFKNTVE
-1471 NGKLAEVKIEDTLPE
+1471 HGKLTEVKIEDDLPNGLEYVKDSVKVEGSKPDPVELKFENGKVMAKYPEITDTKERSITFKVKVKGKVSDSIVNEAIVSDTKHPPETPTAEIIPQHKDGKVKAKKTVNNETPKLGEEVEYRISFKNTVEDGKLAEVKIEDTLPE
-1486 GLEYVENSLKAEGAG
+1486 GLEYVENS
-1501 PNPVELKMENGK
+1501 
-1513 VLAKYPEITDIEER
+1513 
-1527 SITFKVKVKEEVKV
+1527 VK
-1541 GEKIVNKAIVD
+1541 
-1552 DTKHDPINPKAEITP
+1552 
-1567 QYKDGKIEA
+1567 
-1576 EKVVN
+1576 
-1581 NPSPKLEEEVEYRI
+1581 
-1595 SFKNTVEHGKLAG
+1595 
-1608 VIIEDDLPNGLEYV
+1608 
-1622 KGSLQAEG
+1622 AEG

-1642 GKVLAKYPEIT
+1642 GKVMAKYPEIT
-1653 DTKERSITFK
+1653 DTEERSITFK
-1663 VKVKGNVSDTII
+1663 VKVKDEVKVGKKIVNKAII
-1675 NQAIVSDTKH
+1675 DDTKNE
-1685 PPETPKAEIIPQ
+1685 PETPTAEITPQ
-1697 HKDGKLEAKKVVN
+1697 HKDGKVEAKKTVN
-1710 NLLPKL
+1710 NETPKL

-1727 NTVENGKLAEVKI
+1727 NTVENGKLAEVTI
-1740 EDTLPEGLEYVEN
+1740 
-1753 SLKAEGAGT
+1753 
-1762 DSVELKFENG
+1762 
-1772 KILAKYPEIT
+1772 
-1782 DTKERSIT
+1782 
-1790 FKVKV
+1790 
-1795 KDEVKIGGKIVNKAI
+1795 KD
-1810 IDDTKKEP
+1810 D
-1818 ETPTAE
+1818 
-1824 ITPQHKDGK
+1824 
-1833 VEAEKTVNNPSP
+1833 
-1845 KLGEEIEY
+1845 
-1853 RISFKNTVEN
+1853 
-1863 GKLAEVKIEDTLPN
+1863 LPN
-1877 GLEYVKDSLQAE
+1877 GLEYVKDSLRAE
-1889 GSKPNPV
+1889 GSKPDPV

-1908 YPEITDI
+1908 YPEIMDT

-1925 VKEDFKVGEGIVNKV
+1925 VKEEFKVGEGIVNKV
-1940 VVDDTKDPKTREV
+1940 VVDDTKDPTTSEV
-1953 TVTPEYKDG
+1953 TITPEYKDG

-1985 NFKNTVENGKL
+1985 SFKNTVENGKL
-1996 VEVKV
+1996 VEVTV

-2017 AEGSKPNPVE
+2017 AEGSKPSPVE

-2039 PVITDTK
+2039 LEIADTK
-2046 ERSIVFKAK
+2046 ERSIIFKVK

-2075 THEPEKPYV
+2075 KNEPEEPRV

-2094 IVAEKVAN
+2094 IAAQKVAN

-2114 RIRFKNTV
+2114 RISFKNTV
-2122 ENGKLAEVNIK
+2122 ENGKLVEVNIK
-2133 DTLPKGLEYVEG
+2133 DTLPNGLEYVEG

-2157 ELKVEN
+2157 ELQVKNNKVM
-2163 GKVTAKYPA
+2163 AKYPE

-2184 AKVKESVKA
+2184 AKVKESVKV

-2207 NVPEE
+2207 NLPEE

-2268 AGLEFVQG
+2268 AGLEFVEG
-2276 SEKAEGDEPKPVE
+2276 SEKAEGEEPKPVE
-2289 LKVENGKVIATYSE
+2289 LKVENGKVMAKYSE
-2303 IIDTKERSIAFKV
+2303 IMDTKERSIVFKV

-2323 IGKGITNKAII
+2323 IGKDITNKAII

-2342 IIEPTAKITPQYKDG
+2342 VIDPTAKITPQYKDG
-2357 KVKADKKVSKK
+2357 KIAAHKKVNNHK
-2368 DPKLGE
+2368 PKLGE
-2374 EIEYRISFHNTVKD
+2374 EIEYRISFNNTVKD
-2388 GKLAEV
+2388 GKLAEL

-2403 LEYVKDSLKAEGE
+2403 LEYVKDSLKAEGDK
-2416 EPAPVELK
+2416 PAPVELK
-2424 EEAGKVTA
+2424 EEAGKVSA
-2432 KYENITDTK
+2432 KYENITDMK

-2460 IVNKAIVDDTKNPP
+2460 IVNKAIVNKAIVDDTKNPP
-2474 ERPEVYITPQHKDG
+2474 ERPEVEITPQHKDG
-2488 KVKADKKVSKK
+2488 KVKADKKVNKK
-2499 DPKLGEEVEYQ
+2499 DPKLGEEVEYR
-2510 IRFKNTVENGKLA
+2510 ISFKNTVENGKLA

-2547 EPNPVELKEEAG
+2547 EPAPVELKEEAG

-2659 IKDELPSS
+2659 IKDELPTG
-2667 LEFVEGSERAEG
+2667 LEFVAGSERAEG

-2685 HVKVKNGIVLA
+2685 YVKVKNGIVLA

-2701 VDTKERSIIFK
+2701 TDMKERSIVFK

-2727 TAVVEDTINPP
+2727 KAIVEDTINPP
-2738 EQPNVTIQPQYKDGA
+2738 EQPNISIQPQYKDGA
-2753 LQAEKTVSNQEPK
+2753 LQAEKTVSNHEPK

-2781 ENGRLTEVKV
+2781 ENGKLTEVKV

-2813 NPVELKVENGK
+2813 YPVELKVENGK
-2824 VTVKY
+2824 VTAKY
-2829 PEITDMKKRSIIFKV
+2829 PEITDTKKRSIIFKV
-2844 KVQETVQV
+2844 RVQETVQV
-2852 GKEIINKAIVDDN
+2852 GKEIVNKAIVDDN

-2920 DVKIEDEIPAG
+2920 DVKIEDEIPSG

-2958 TAKYPEIT
+2958 TVKYPEIT

-2971 SIIFKAKVKETVKVG
+2971 SVIFKVKVKETAKVG
-2986 GEITNKAIIHVD
+2986 GEITNKAIIEVD
-2998 DPNHPVI
+2998 DPKHPVI
-3005 EPTATIKPEYK
+3005 EPTAKIKPEYK
-3016 DGQLKAMKAVSN
+3016 DG
-3028 KEPKLG
+3028 KL
-3034 EEVEYR
+3034 
-3040 ISFKNTVENGKV
+3040 T
-3052 AEVKVEDEI
+3052 A
-3061 PAGLE
+3061 
-3066 YVQDSLRFEGA
+3066 
-3077 EPNPVEL
+3077 
-3084 KVEFGKVI
+3084 
-3092 AKYLDIAD
+3092 AK
-3100 RKERSIIFKA
+3100 
-3110 KVKETVETGE
+3110 T
-3120 KIVNKAIVGDTINQ
+3120 
-3134 PEEPVV
+3134 
-3140 SITPQYKDG
+3140 
-3149 MLKAEKE
+3149 

-3182 LAEVKIE
+3182 LDVVTIE
-3189 DQLPDGLEYVKDS
+3189 DEIPAGLEYVQGS
-3202 VKAKGAIE
+3202 IRFEGAEPNPIE
-3210 VKVENG
+3210 LKMEFGKVI
-3216 KLTAKYENIID
+3216 AKYLEITD
-3227 TKERNITFK
+3227 TKERNIIFK
-3236 VKVKEKAG
+3236 AKVKEAPSKGITNKA
-3244 EEIVNRA
+3244 V
-3251 IVDDGINQP
+3251 VDDKINPP
-3260 LEPTVSIK
+3260 LEPTVTILPK
-3268 PKEPEVKPEDPKE
+3268 TKEDFKIPEDPKEPKEPEVKPEDPKE
-3281 PEVKP
+3281 PKEPEVKP
-3286 EDPKE
+3286 EDPKEPKE
-3291 PEVKPEDPKEPEV
+3291 PEVKPEDPKEP
-3304 KPEDPKEP
+3304 KEP
-3312 EVKPEDPK
+3312 EV
-3320 EPEVKPE
+3320 
-3327 DPKEPEVKPEDPK
+3327 
-3340 EPEVKPE
+3340 
-3347 DPKEPEVKPEDP
+3347 
-3359 KEPEVKPEDP
+3359 
-3369 KEPEVKPEDPKEPEV
+3369 
-3384 KPEDPKEPEV
+3384 
-3394 KPEDPKEPEVKPED
+3394 
-3408 PKEPEVKPEDP
+3408 
-3419 KEPEVKP
+3419 
-3426 EDPKEPEV
+3426 
-3434 KPEDP
+3434 
-3439 KEPEVKPEDPK
+3439 
-3450 EPEVKPE
+3450 
-3457 DPKEPEVKPEDP
+3457 
-3469 KEPEVKPEDP
+3469 
-3479 KEPEV
+3479 
-3484 KPEDP
+3484 
-3489 KEPEVKPEDP
+3489 
-3499 KEPEVKLEKPEVRL
+3499 KPEVRL

-3522 KVERE
+3522 KTERE
-3527 LPKTGAASPWMVSV
+3527 LPKTGAASPWMMSV

>member
-176 DVEGIPSEDK
+176 NVEGIPSEDK
-186 VEATAD
+186 VEANAD
-192 DEADSSKKSVV
+192 DEADSSKEEVG
-203 PSVNNTTKKVDEK
+203 PSPDSTPKKITEK
-216 LKVSVEDTNKP
+216 LKVSVEDTNNP

-242 KQPEKEVAKQSD
+242 KQPEKEAAKQSN

-283 VITAGDLVQ
+283 TITAGDLVQ

-301 TDHYGRQSLGYK
+301 DNHYTRQSVGGK
-313 TNKMTVDVDN
+313 TNKKAVDVDN
-323 DDSTFNSS
+323 DDTTFNSS
-331 TGAFPTIPAGSK
+331 TGAFPNIPAGSK

-348 LFWTAAMGVPGNI
+348 LFWTAAMGAPSDARIDYRVS
-361 TDRKV
+361 D
-366 TEDQVRQ
+366 EDVRQ
-373 PVKMKMGNKQYA
+373 PIKMKMGNKQYA

-395 DYLPYISN
+395 DYLPYIAN
-403 YSGSGAGYVA
+403 HYSS
-413 YADVTNV
+413 
-420 IAQQGISQTLT
+420 
-431 VANVPQIKD
+431 
-440 VTGGGYY
+440 GYY

-481 TDVSVNKINTPKEG
+481 ANISVNKINTPKEG

-510 AEKDGYAYDYGE
+510 AENDIYAYDYGE
-522 YDFGAGYIKI
+522 YDFGLGYQKL
-532 KNINGKD
+532 KNINSKE
-539 NDANDS
+539 NDVNDS

-570 TNSFSTDIHTYHF
+570 TNSFSTDIHTYHL

-691 SNTGQKTDDAS
+691 SNAGQKTDDAS

-749 DTTVKN
+749 NTTVKN

-827 DELPSSLEFVKD
+827 DQLPSSLEFVKD

-902 SPKNIEEKIT
+902 STKNIEEKIT

-918 RIDAKK
+918 KIDAKK

-957 EDEIPANLEFIQGSE
+957 EDEIPANLEFVQGSE

-1086 MIEDTLPA
+1086 LVEDTLPA

-1117 ENGKIIAKYPEITDT
+1117 ENGKIIAKYPEITDM

-1159 KDPKHDP
+1159 KDPKNEP
-1166 VDAKVVITPQSKKGE
+1166 VESDVVITPQSKKGE

-1190 EKPKLGEEIEYRI
+1190 KKPKLGEEIEYRI
-1203 SFHNTVENGKIA
+1203 SFHNMVENGKLA

-1252 VKAKYIDITDTK
+1252 IKAKYIDITDTK

-1391 TDTKERSIVFTV
+1391 TDTKERSIVFKV

-1486 GLEYVENSLKAEGAG
+1486 GVEYVENSLKAEGAG

-1595 SFKNTVEHGKLAG
+1595 SFKNTVEHGKLAE

-1630 SKPDPVELKFEN
+1630 SKPNPVELKFEN

-1663 VKVKGNVSDTII
+1663 VKVKGNVSDT
-1675 NQAIVSDTKH
+1675 KH
-1685 PPETPKAEIIPQ
+1685 PPETPKAEITPQ

-1716 GEEVEYRISFK
+1716 
-1727 NTVENGKLAEVKI
+1727 
-1740 EDTLPEGLEYVEN
+1740 
-1753 SLKAEGAGT
+1753 
-1762 DSVELKFENG
+1762 
-1772 KILAKYPEIT
+1772 
-1782 DTKERSIT
+1782 
-1790 FKVKV
+1790 
-1795 KDEVKIGGKIVNKAI
+1795 
-1810 IDDTKKEP
+1810 
-1818 ETPTAE
+1818 
-1824 ITPQHKDGK
+1824 
-1833 VEAEKTVNNPSP
+1833 
-1845 KLGEEIEY
+1845 
-1853 RISFKNTVEN
+1853 
-1863 GKLAEVKIEDTLPN
+1863 
-1877 GLEYVKDSLQAE
+1877 
-1889 GSKPNPV
+1889 
-1896 ELKVKDGKVIAK
+1896 
-1908 YPEITDI
+1908 
-1915 EERSIVFKAK
+1915 
-1925 VKEDFKVGEGIVNKV
+1925 
-1940 VVDDTKDPKTREV
+1940 
-1953 TVTPEYKDG
+1953 
-1962 KLKAEKFV
+1962 
-1970 NNKKPK
+1970 
-1976 LGEEVEYRI
+1976 
-1985 NFKNTVENGKL
+1985 
-1996 VEVKV
+1996 
-2001 EDEIPAGLEY
+2001 
-2011 VENSLQ
+2011 
-2017 AEGSKPNPVE
+2017 
-2027 LKFENGKVMAKY
+2027 
-2039 PVITDTK
+2039 
-2046 ERSIVFKAK
+2046 
-2055 VKEEA
+2055 
-2060 EIGKEIVNKAIVVDT
+2060 
-2075 THEPEKPYV
+2075 
-2084 EITPQYKDGK
+2084 
-2094 IVAEKVAN
+2094 
-2102 NHKPKLGEEVEY
+2102 
-2114 RIRFKNTV
+2114 
-2122 ENGKLAEVNIK
+2122 
-2133 DTLPKGLEYVEG
+2133 
-2145 SITAEG
+2145 
-2151 SKPKPV
+2151 
-2157 ELKVEN
+2157 
-2163 GKVTAKYPA
+2163 
-2172 ITDTE
+2172 
-2177 ERSIVFK
+2177 
-2184 AKVKESVKA
+2184 
-2193 GEEIVNE
+2193 
-2200 AIVDDTK
+2200 
-2207 NVPEE
+2207 
-2212 PYVPIT
+2212 
-2218 PQYKDGKIEAR
+2218 
-2229 KEVSN
+2229 
-2234 HEPKLGEEIEYR
+2234 
-2246 IIFNNTV
+2246 
-2253 KDGKLAEV
+2253 
-2261 KIEDEIP
+2261 
-2268 AGLEFVQG
+2268 
-2276 SEKAEGDEPKPVE
+2276 
-2289 LKVENGKVIATYSE
+2289 
-2303 IIDTKERSIAFKV
+2303 
-2316 KVKDSVA
+2316 
-2323 IGKGITNKAII
+2323 
-2334 HVDDPNHP
+2334 
-2342 IIEPTAKITPQYKDG
+2342 
-2357 KVKADKKVSKK
+2357 
-2368 DPKLGE
+2368 
-2374 EIEYRISFHNTVKD
+2374 
-2388 GKLAEV
+2388 
-2394 KIEDEIPSG
+2394 
-2403 LEYVKDSLKAEGE
+2403 
-2416 EPAPVELK
+2416 
-2424 EEAGKVTA
+2424 
-2432 KYENITDTK
+2432 
-2441 ERSII
+2441 
-2446 FKVKVKDSVEVDKA
+2446 
-2460 IVNKAIVDDTKNPP
+2460 
-2474 ERPEVYITPQHKDG
+2474 
-2488 KVKADKKVSKK
+2488 
-2499 DPKLGEEVEYQ
+2499 
-2510 IRFKNTVENGKLA
+2510 
-2523 EVKIEDQLP
+2523 
-2532 TGLEYVKDSLKSEGN
+2532 
-2547 EPNPVELKEEAG
+2547 
-2559 KITAKYENITDTAER
+2559 
-2574 SIIFKVK
+2574 
-2581 VTEVAKVGKKIVNTA
+2581 
-2596 IVDDDNP
+2596 
-2603 KNPPQKPEA
+2603 
-2612 IITPE
+2612 
-2617 YKDGKLKAE
+2617 
-2626 KTVNNPAPKL
+2626 
-2636 GEEVEYRITFRNV
+2636 
-2649 VEHGKVAKVK
+2649 
-2659 IKDELPSS
+2659 
-2667 LEFVEGSERAEG
+2667 
-2679 ENPKPL
+2679 
-2685 HVKVKNGIVLA
+2685 
-2696 EYPEI
+2696 
-2701 VDTKERSIIFK
+2701 
-2712 VKVKEK
+2712 
-2718 AKVGEEIVN
+2718 
-2727 TAVVEDTINPP
+2727 
-2738 EQPNVTIQPQYKDGA
+2738 
-2753 LQAEKTVSNQEPK
+2753 
-2766 LGEEVEYRISFENTV
+2766 
-2781 ENGRLTEVKV
+2781 
-2791 EDEIPAGLEYVQDS
+2791 
-2805 IKSDGPEP
+2805 
-2813 NPVELKVENGK
+2813 
-2824 VTVKY
+2824 
-2829 PEITDMKKRSIIFKV
+2829 
-2844 KVQETVQV
+2844 
-2852 GKEIINKAIVDDN
+2852 
-2865 NPTTPPVES
+2865 
-2874 LIPITP
+2874 
-2880 QYKDGKLEARKEVSN
+2880 
-2895 HEPKLG
+2895 
-2901 EEIEYRITFNG
+2901 
-2912 TVDGGKLV
+2912 
-2920 DVKIEDEIPAG
+2920 
-2931 LEYVK
+2931 
-2936 DSLEAVGDKPVP
+2936 
-2948 TELKVENGKV
+2948 
-2958 TAKYPEIT
+2958 
-2966 DTKER
+2966 
-2971 SIIFKAKVKETVKVG
+2971 
-2986 GEITNKAIIHVD
+2986 
-2998 DPNHPVI
+2998 
-3005 EPTATIKPEYK
+3005 
-3016 DGQLKAMKAVSN
+3016 
-3028 KEPKLG
+3028 

-3092 AKYLDIAD
+3092 AKYLDISD

-3156 VSNKEPKLGEEVEY
+3156 VSNKEPKLGEVVEY

-3291 PEVKPEDPKEPEV
+3291 PEVK
-3304 KPEDPKEP
+3304 
-3312 EVKPEDPK
+3312 
-3320 EPEVKPE
+3320 
-3327 DPKEPEVKPEDPK
+3327 
-3340 EPEVKPE
+3340 
-3347 DPKEPEVKPEDP
+3347 
-3359 KEPEVKPEDP
+3359 
-3369 KEPEVKPEDPKEPEV
+3369 
-3384 KPEDPKEPEV
+3384 
-3394 KPEDPKEPEVKPED
+3394 
-3408 PKEPEVKPEDP
+3408 
-3419 KEPEVKP
+3419 
-3426 EDPKEPEV
+3426 
-3434 KPEDP
+3434 
-3439 KEPEVKPEDPK
+3439 
-3450 EPEVKPE
+3450 
-3457 DPKEPEVKPEDP
+3457 
-3469 KEPEVKPEDP
+3469 
-3479 KEPEV
+3479 
-3484 KPEDP
+3484 
-3489 KEPEVKPEDP
+3489 
-3499 KEPEVKLEKPEVRL
+3499 LEKPEVRL

>member
-31 IHKKSWDELQGND
+31 INKKNWDELQGND

-176 DVEGIPSEDK
+176 NVEGIPSEDK
-186 VEATAD
+186 VEANAD
-192 DEADSSKKSVV
+192 DEADSSKEEVG
-203 PSVNNTTKKVDEK
+203 PSPDSTPKKITEK
-216 LKVSVEDTNKP
+216 LKVSVEDTNNP

-242 KQPEKEVAKQSD
+242 KQPEKEAAKQSN

-283 VITAGDLVQ
+283 TITAGDLVQ

-301 TDHYGRQSLGYK
+301 DNHYTRQSVGGK
-313 TNKMTVDVDN
+313 TNKKAVDVDN
-323 DDSTFNSS
+323 DDTTFNSS
-331 TGAFPTIPAGSK
+331 TGAFPNIPAGSK

-348 LFWTAAMGVPGNI
+348 LFWTAAMGAPSDARIDYRVS
-361 TDRKV
+361 D
-366 TEDQVRQ
+366 EDVRQ
-373 PVKMKMGNKQYA
+373 PIKMKMGNKQYA

-395 DYLPYISN
+395 DYLPYIAN
-403 YSGSGAGYVA
+403 HYSSGAGYVA

-420 IAQQGISQTLT
+420 IEKQGISQTVT
-431 VANVPQIKD
+431 VANVPQIKFEK
-440 VTGGGYY
+440 GSGYY

-481 TDVSVNKINTPKEG
+481 ANISVNKINTPKEG

-510 AEKDGYAYDYGE
+510 AENDIYAYDYGE
-522 YDFGAGYIKI
+522 YDFGLGYQKL
-532 KNINGKD
+532 KNINGKE
-539 NDANDS
+539 NDVNDS

-570 TNSFSTDIHTYHF
+570 TNSFSTDIHTYHL

-880 VKENAEIGKEITNK
+880 VKETAKIGEEIVNK
-894 ATVSDKTT
+894 AIVSDKTNP
-902 SPKNIEEKIT
+902 PKNIEEKIT

-918 RIDAKK
+918 KIDAKK

-1086 MIEDTLPA
+1086 LVEDTLPA

-1117 ENGKIIAKYPEITDT
+1117 ENGKIIAKYPEIMDM

-1316 KIVDN
+1316 KAVDN

-1391 TDTKERSIVFTV
+1391 TDTKERSIVFKV

-1460 EYRISFKNTVE
+1460 EYRISFKNAVE

-1576 EKVVN
+1576 EKIVN

-1595 SFKNTVEHGKLAG
+1595 SFKNTVEHGKLAE

-1630 SKPDPVELKFEN
+1630 SKPNPVELKFEN

-1772 KILAKYPEIT
+1772 KIMAKYPEIT

-1908 YPEITDI
+1908 YPAITDI

-2234 HEPKLGEEIEYR
+2234 YEPKLGEEIEYR

-2276 SEKAEGDEPKPVE
+2276 SEKAEGAEPKPME
-2289 LKVENGKVIATYSE
+2289 LKVENGKVIATYAE
-2303 IIDTKERSIAFKV
+2303 IMDTEERSIAFKV

-2403 LEYVKDSLKAEGE
+2403 LEYVKDSLKAEGD

-2446 FKVKVKDSVEVDKA
+2446 FKVKVKDSVEMEKA

-2474 ERPEVYITPQHKDG
+2474 ERPEVDITPQHKDG

-2499 DPKLGEEVEYQ
+2499 DPKLGEEVEYR
-2510 IRFKNTVENGKLA
+2510 ISFKNTVENGKLA
-2523 EVKIEDQLP
+2523 ELKIEDQLP
-2532 TGLEYVKDSLKSEGN
+2532 AGLEYVKDSLKAEGN

-2574 SIIFKVK
+2574 SISFKVK
-2581 VTEVAKVGKKIVNTA
+2581 VTEAVKVGKTIVNKA
-2596 IVDDDNP
+2596 IVDDHNP

-2659 IKDELPSS
+2659 IKDELPTG

-2738 EQPNVTIQPQYKDGA
+2738 EQPNIAIQPQYKDGA

-2813 NPVELKVENGK
+2813 DPVELKVENGK
-2824 VTVKY
+2824 VTAKY

-3016 DGQLKAMKAVSN
+3016 DGKLKATKAVSN

-3110 KVKETVETGE
+3110 KVKETVETGK

-3394 KPEDPKEPEVKPED
+3394 KPEDQ
-3408 PKEPEVKPEDP
+3408 
-3419 KEPEVKP
+3419 
-3426 EDPKEPEV
+3426 
-3434 KPEDP
+3434 
-3439 KEPEVKPEDPK
+3439 K

>member
-1 MKKSL
+1 MKQVL
-6 KCFNVVTIIA
+6 KCFNVVTMIT
-16 LLLSITLP
+16 LLLSIILP
-24 SPSAFAE
+24 SPSAFATE
-31 IHKKSWDELQGND
+31 INKKSWDELQGND
-44 VRIKAEQVNAEI
+44 VKIKAEQVNAEI
-56 YRGEVAEREHV
+56 YKGEVAEREHV

-72 ENTGDTPIQEL
+72 ENTGATPIQEL

-88 NENEITFLSQSMKVN
+88 NENEITFPSQSVKVN

-122 GGKLLSS
+122 GGKVLSS
-129 NLKIRDLK
+129 NLKIKDLK

-148 SRTQHFNKEYKQK
+148 RRAQHFNNEYKQK
-161 ISVQKDQVQIGSMSF
+161 ISVQKDQLQIGNMSV
-176 DVEGIPSEDK
+176 DVEGIPSEEK
-186 VEATAD
+186 VAANAD
-192 DEADSSKKSVV
+192 EEADSSKKEVG
-203 PSVNNTTKKVDEK
+203 PSANNTIKKVDEK
-216 LKVSVEDTNKP
+216 LKVSVEDKNNP
-227 TSNTELVKQPVTEAE
+227 TSKTEPPKQPVTEAE
-242 KQPEKEVAKQSD
+242 KLEKEAENQSD
-254 AEVQAASENA
+254 AKVQAASENA
-264 SKVQIQVGD
+264 SKVQMQTGD

-283 VITAGDLVQ
+283 TITAGNLVQ

-331 TGAFPTIPAGSK
+331 TGAFPNIPAGSK

-348 LFWTAAMGVPGNI
+348 LFWTAAMGTPTYPSKEYRVS
-361 TDRKV
+361 DA
-366 TEDQVRQ
+366 EVRE
-373 PVKMKMGNKQYA
+373 PVKMKMGNKGYA

-403 YSGSGAGYVA
+403 YSGAGAGYVA

-420 IAQQGISQTLT
+420 IAKQGISQTVT
-431 VANVPQIKD
+431 VANVPQIKFEK
-440 VTGGGYY
+440 GSGYY

-454 LVYENY
+454 LVYENH

-466 MKIWEGLVSQKSTAW
+466 MKIWEGLVAQKSAAW
-481 TDVSVNKINTPKEG
+481 TTIGINKINTPKEG

-510 AEKDGYAYDYGE
+510 AENDIYAYDFGQ
-522 YDFGAGYIKI
+522 YDFGFGYKDLE
-532 KNINGKD
+532 NINGKK
-539 NDANDS
+539 NDVNDS

-570 TNSFSTDIHTYHF
+570 TNSFSTDIHTYHL
-583 EGPNQVKNDLKE
+583 EGPAKVKNDLKE
-595 AKMRFRANGATGDIY
+595 GKMQFKANGATGDIY

-635 AGKEIKEVKAGEE
+635 AGKEIKDVKAGEE
-648 ITYKIEVKNDT
+648 FTYQIEVKNDT

-683 GSIQYVTG
+683 GSIQYVSG
-691 SNTGQKTDDAS
+691 SNKGNKTDNAS

-713 DFRIGEGADAKDGGV
+713 DFRIGEGANAKDGGV

-733 SAVLT
+733 SAVIT

-744 ESIKS
+744 ASVQS

-755 VVAVKGQDSAEIK
+755 IVVVKGQDSSEVN
-768 YESEDD
+768 YETADD
-774 ANVTVTI
+774 ADITVTT
-781 PKEVP
+781 PKEIP
-786 GEIEARKIASNKSP
+786 GEIEAKKIASNKTP

-812 KNKVKDGRLD
+812 KNKTKDGRLD

-827 DELPSSLEFVKD
+827 DELPSNLEYVKD
-839 SLKAEGVQPEPVEL
+839 SLKAEGAKPEPVEL

-859 IIAKYPA
+859 VIAKYPE
-866 ITDMEERSIVFKTK
+866 IMDMEERSIVFKTK
-880 VKENAEIGKEITNK
+880 VKETAKIGEEIVNK
-894 ATVSDKTT
+894 ATVSDKTNP
-902 SPKNIEEKIT
+902 PKNLEEKIT

-918 RIDAKK
+918 KIAAKK

-940 ISFNNTV
+940 ISFQNAV

-952 EAVTI
+952 GAVTI
-957 EDEIPANLEFIQGSE
+957 EDEIPANLEFVQGSE
-972 RAEGAGPSPVE
+972 RAEGAEPNPVE

-989 KVIAKYPAIT
+989 KVIAKYPEIT
-999 DTKERSIIFKVKV
+999 DTKERSIAFKVKV

-1027 VSDPNGQSE
+1027 VSEPNGQTE

-1041 VTPDYKD
+1041 ITPDYKY
-1048 GKVDVDKSVTN
+1048 GKVDVEKSVTN

-1071 ITFHNTVENGKLEKV
+1071 ISFKNTVENGKLEKV
-1086 MIEDTLPA
+1086 LVEDTLPK

-1103 KAEGIKPEPVELKM
+1103 KAEGIKPEPVELKV
-1117 ENGKIIAKYPEITDT
+1117 EDGKVMAKYPEITDT

-1159 KDPKHDP
+1159 KDPKNEP
-1166 VDAKVVITPQSKKGE
+1166 VESKVVITPQSKKGE

-1190 EKPKLGEEIEYRI
+1190 KKPKLGEEIEYRI
-1203 SFHNTVENGKIA
+1203 SFHNTVENGKLE

-1237 GEAPSP
+1237 GEAPGP
-1243 VELTVEAGV
+1243 VELAVENGI
-1252 VKAKYIDITDTK
+1252 VKAKYIDIMDMK

-1277 VEVGKEIVNKA
+1277 AKVDKEIVNKA
-1288 IVDDTKHQP
+1288 IVDDTKNPP

-1309 DGIINAA
+1309 DGIIDS
-1316 KIVDN
+1316 KKTVDN

-1348 KIEDTIPNGLEYVK
+1348 IIEDTIPNGLEYVK

-1370 KPAPVKLHVKDG
+1370 KPAPLKLSVKDG

-1391 TDTKERSIVFTV
+1391 TDMKERSIVFKV
-1403 KVKEEAEIGKEI
+1403 KVKEEAEVGKEI
-1415 VNQAIVDD
+1415 INKAIVDD
-1423 TKDSKKPE
+1423 MKHPKEPE

-1460 EYRISFKNTVE
+1460 EYRISMKNTVKYGKLTDVIIEDTLPEGLEYVENSLKAEGVGTDSVELKFENGKVMAKYPEIMDTEERSIVFKVKVKEGVTVSKKIINKATIDDSQNKPVNPTAEFIPQYKDGKLEAKKMVNNETPKLGEEVEYRISFKNTVE
-1471 NGKLAEVKIEDTLPE
+1471 HGKLTEVKIEDDLPNGLEYVKDSVKVEGSKPDPVELKFENGKVMAKYPEITDTKERSITFKVKVKGKVSDSIVNEAIVSDTKHPPETPTAEIIPQHKDGKVKAKKTVNNETPKLGEEVEYRISFKNTVEDGKLAEVKIEDTLPE
-1486 GLEYVENSLKAEGAG
+1486 GLEYVENS
-1501 PNPVELKMENGK
+1501 
-1513 VLAKYPEITDIEER
+1513 
-1527 SITFKVKVKEEVKV
+1527 VK
-1541 GEKIVNKAIVD
+1541 
-1552 DTKHDPINPKAEITP
+1552 
-1567 QYKDGKIEA
+1567 
-1576 EKVVN
+1576 
-1581 NPSPKLEEEVEYRI
+1581 
-1595 SFKNTVEHGKLAG
+1595 
-1608 VIIEDDLPNGLEYV
+1608 
-1622 KGSLQAEG
+1622 AEG

-1642 GKVLAKYPEIT
+1642 GKVMAKYPEIT
-1653 DTKERSITFK
+1653 DTEERSITFK
-1663 VKVKGNVSDTII
+1663 VKVKDEVKVGKKIVNKAII
-1675 NQAIVSDTKH
+1675 DDTKNE
-1685 PPETPKAEIIPQ
+1685 PETPTAEITPQ
-1697 HKDGKLEAKKVVN
+1697 HKDGKVEAKKTVN
-1710 NLLPKL
+1710 NETPKL

-1727 NTVENGKLAEVKI
+1727 NTVENGKLAEVTI
-1740 EDTLPEGLEYVEN
+1740 
-1753 SLKAEGAGT
+1753 
-1762 DSVELKFENG
+1762 
-1772 KILAKYPEIT
+1772 
-1782 DTKERSIT
+1782 
-1790 FKVKV
+1790 
-1795 KDEVKIGGKIVNKAI
+1795 KD
-1810 IDDTKKEP
+1810 D
-1818 ETPTAE
+1818 
-1824 ITPQHKDGK
+1824 
-1833 VEAEKTVNNPSP
+1833 
-1845 KLGEEIEY
+1845 
-1853 RISFKNTVEN
+1853 
-1863 GKLAEVKIEDTLPN
+1863 LPN
-1877 GLEYVKDSLQAE
+1877 GLEYVKDSLRAE
-1889 GSKPNPV
+1889 GSKPDPV

-1908 YPEITDI
+1908 YPEIMDT

-1925 VKEDFKVGEGIVNKV
+1925 VKEEFKVGEGIVNKV
-1940 VVDDTKDPKTREV
+1940 VVDDTKDPTTSEV
-1953 TVTPEYKDG
+1953 TITPEYKDG

-1985 NFKNTVENGKL
+1985 SFKNTVENGKL
-1996 VEVKV
+1996 VEVTV
-2001 EDEIPAGLEY
+2001 EDEIPVGLEY

-2017 AEGSKPNPVE
+2017 AEGSKPSPVE

-2039 PVITDTK
+2039 LEIADTK
-2046 ERSIVFKAK
+2046 ERSIIFKVK

-2075 THEPEKPYV
+2075 KNEPEEPRV

-2094 IVAEKVAN
+2094 IAAQKVAN

-2114 RIRFKNTV
+2114 RISFKNTV
-2122 ENGKLAEVNIK
+2122 ENGKLVEVNIK
-2133 DTLPKGLEYVEG
+2133 DTLPNGLEYVEG

-2157 ELKVEN
+2157 ELQVKNNKVM
-2163 GKVTAKYPA
+2163 AKYPE

-2184 AKVKESVKA
+2184 AKVKESVKV

-2200 AIVDDTK
+2200 AIIDDTK
-2207 NVPEE
+2207 NLPEE

-2268 AGLEFVQG
+2268 AGLEFVEG
-2276 SEKAEGDEPKPVE
+2276 SEKAEGEEPKPVE
-2289 LKVENGKVIATYSE
+2289 LKVENGKVMAKYSE
-2303 IIDTKERSIAFKV
+2303 IMDTKERSIVFKV

-2323 IGKGITNKAII
+2323 IGKDITNKAII

-2342 IIEPTAKITPQYKDG
+2342 VIDPTAKITPQYKDG
-2357 KVKADKKVSKK
+2357 KIAAQKVANNHK
-2368 DPKLGE
+2368 PKLGE
-2374 EIEYRISFHNTVKD
+2374 EIEYRISFNNTVKD
-2388 GKLAEV
+2388 GKLAEL

-2403 LEYVKDSLKAEGE
+2403 LEYVKDSLKAEGDK
-2416 EPAPVELK
+2416 PAPVELK
-2424 EEAGKVTA
+2424 EEAGKVSA
-2432 KYENITDTK
+2432 KYENITDMK

-2460 IVNKAIVDDTKNPP
+2460 IVNKAIVNKAIVDDTKNPP
-2474 ERPEVYITPQHKDG
+2474 ERPEVEITPQHKDG
-2488 KVKADKKVSKK
+2488 KVKADKKVNKK
-2499 DPKLGEEVEYQ
+2499 DPKLGEEVEYR
-2510 IRFKNTVENGKLA
+2510 ISFKNTVENGKLA

-2547 EPNPVELKEEAG
+2547 EPAPVELKEEAG

-2659 IKDELPSS
+2659 IKDELPTG
-2667 LEFVEGSERAEG
+2667 LEFVAGSERAEG

-2685 HVKVKNGIVLA
+2685 YVKVKNGIVLA

-2701 VDTKERSIIFK
+2701 TDMKERSIVFK

-2727 TAVVEDTINPP
+2727 KAIVEDTINPP
-2738 EQPNVTIQPQYKDGA
+2738 EQPNISIQPQYKDGA
-2753 LQAEKTVSNQEPK
+2753 LQAEKTVSNHEPK

-2781 ENGRLTEVKV
+2781 ENGKLTEVKV

-2813 NPVELKVENGK
+2813 YPVELKVENGK
-2824 VTVKY
+2824 VTAKY
-2829 PEITDMKKRSIIFKV
+2829 PEITDTKKRSIIFKV
-2844 KVQETVQV
+2844 RVQETVQV
-2852 GKEIINKAIVDDN
+2852 GKEIVNKAIVDDN

-2920 DVKIEDEIPAG
+2920 DVKIEDEIPSG

-2958 TAKYPEIT
+2958 TVKYPEIT

-2971 SIIFKAKVKETVKVG
+2971 SVIFKVKVKETAKVG
-2986 GEITNKAIIHVD
+2986 GEITNKAIIEVD
-2998 DPNHPVI
+2998 DPKHPVI
-3005 EPTATIKPEYK
+3005 EPTAKIKPEYK
-3016 DGQLKAMKAVSN
+3016 DG
-3028 KEPKLG
+3028 KL
-3034 EEVEYR
+3034 
-3040 ISFKNTVENGKV
+3040 T
-3052 AEVKVEDEI
+3052 A
-3061 PAGLE
+3061 
-3066 YVQDSLRFEGA
+3066 
-3077 EPNPVEL
+3077 
-3084 KVEFGKVI
+3084 
-3092 AKYLDIAD
+3092 AK
-3100 RKERSIIFKA
+3100 
-3110 KVKETVETGE
+3110 T
-3120 KIVNKAIVGDTINQ
+3120 
-3134 PEEPVV
+3134 
-3140 SITPQYKDG
+3140 
-3149 MLKAEKE
+3149 

-3182 LAEVKIE
+3182 LDVVTIE
-3189 DQLPDGLEYVKDS
+3189 DEIPAGLEYVQGS
-3202 VKAKGAIE
+3202 IRFEGAEPNPIE
-3210 VKVENG
+3210 LKMEFGKVI
-3216 KLTAKYENIID
+3216 AKYLEITD
-3227 TKERNITFK
+3227 TKERNIIFK
-3236 VKVKEKAG
+3236 AKVKEAPSKGITNKA
-3244 EEIVNRA
+3244 V
-3251 IVDDGINQP
+3251 VDDKINPP
-3260 LEPTVSIK
+3260 LEPTVTIL
-3268 PKEPEVKPEDPKE
+3268 PKTKEDFKIPEDPKE
-3281 PEVKP
+3281 P
-3286 EDPKE
+3286 
-3291 PEVKPEDPKEPEV
+3291 
-3304 KPEDPKEP
+3304 
-3312 EVKPEDPK
+3312 
-3320 EPEVKPE
+3320 
-3327 DPKEPEVKPEDPK
+3327 
-3340 EPEVKPE
+3340 
-3347 DPKEPEVKPEDP
+3347 
-3359 KEPEVKPEDP
+3359 
-3369 KEPEVKPEDPKEPEV
+3369 
-3384 KPEDPKEPEV
+3384 
-3394 KPEDPKEPEVKPED
+3394 
-3408 PKEPEVKPEDP
+3408 
-3419 KEPEVKP
+3419 
-3426 EDPKEPEV
+3426 
-3434 KPEDP
+3434 
-3439 KEPEVKPEDPK
+3439 
-3450 EPEVKPE
+3450 
-3457 DPKEPEVKPEDP
+3457 
-3469 KEPEVKPEDP
+3469 
-3479 KEPEV
+3479 
-3484 KPEDP
+3484 
-3489 KEPEVKPEDP
+3489 
-3499 KEPEVKLEKPEVRL
+3499 
-3513 EKLIKEPQV
+3513 
-3522 KVERE
+3522 
-3527 LPKTGAASPWMVSV
+3527 
-3541 GAGISFLVGG
+3541 
-3551 VLFVLGRRRKQ
+3551 

>member
-1 MKKSL
+1 MKKVL
-6 KCFNVVTIIA
+6 KCFNVVTMII
-16 LLLSITLP
+16 LLLSIILP
-24 SPSAFAE
+24 SPSAFATE
-31 IHKKSWDELQGND
+31 INKKSWDELQGND
-44 VRIKAEQVNAEI
+44 VKIKAEQVNAEI

-83 VLKQN
+83 VMKQN
-88 NENEITFLSQSMKVN
+88 NDNEIMFLPQSMKVN
-103 GEKLPENKVA
+103 GERLPENKVA

-129 NLKIRDLK
+129 NLKIQDLK

-161 ISVQKDQVQIGSMSF
+161 ISVQKDQVQIGTMSV
-176 DVEGIPSEDK
+176 DVKVIPSEDK
-186 VEATAD
+186 VEANAD
-192 DEADSSKKSVV
+192 EEADSSKKEVGSPVD
-203 PSVNNTTKKVDEK
+203 NATNKADEK
-216 LKVSVEDTNKP
+216 QKASVEDKNKP
-227 TSNTELVKQPVTEAE
+227 TSNTELVKKPVAKDE
-242 KQPEKEVAKQSD
+242 KQLEKEKKQSPVAAKQSD
-254 AEVQAASENA
+254 TEVQAASENA
-264 SKVQIQVGD
+264 SKVQIQTGD

-283 VITAGDLVQ
+283 TIAAGDLVQ

-301 TDHYGRQSLGYK
+301 DNYYTRQSVGGK
-313 TNKMTVDVDN
+313 VNKKAVDIDN
-323 DDSTFNSS
+323 DDNTFNSS
-331 TGAFPTIPAGSK
+331 TGAFPNIPAGSK

-348 LFWTAAMGVPGNI
+348 LFWTAAMGTPSDAR
-361 TDRKV
+361 TDYRV
-366 TEDQVRQ
+366 SDEDVRQ

-395 DYLPYISN
+395 DYLPYIAN
-403 YSGSGAGYVA
+403 HYSSGAGYVA

-420 IAQQGISQTLT
+420 IAKQGISQTVT
-431 VANVPQIKD
+431 VANVPQIKFEK
-440 VTGGGYY
+440 GSGYY

-481 TDVSVNKINTPKEG
+481 TDISVNKINTPKEG

-510 AEKDGYAYDYGE
+510 AENDGYAYDYGE
-522 YDFGAGYIKI
+522 YDFGLGYQKF

-539 NDANDS
+539 NDVNDS

-570 TNSFSTDIHTYHF
+570 TNSFSTDIHTYHL
-583 EGPNQVKNDLKE
+583 EGPKQVKNDLKE
-595 AKMRFRANGATGDIY
+595 GKMRFRANGGGGDIY
-610 VLNNAT
+610 VLNNTT

-635 AGKEIKEVKAGEE
+635 AGKEIKEVKVGEE
-648 ITYKIEVKNDT
+648 ITYQIEVKNDT

-670 GFDKLDDRLEYVP
+670 GFDKLDNRLEYVP
-683 GSIQYVTG
+683 GSIQYISG
-691 SNTGQKTDDAS
+691 SNKGQKTDDAN

-713 DFRIGEGADAKDGGV
+713 DFRIGEGADATDGGV
-728 LKPGE
+728 LQPGE
-733 SAVLT
+733 SVIIT

-744 ESIKS
+744 ESIQS

-755 VVAVKGQDSAEIK
+755 VVAVKGQDSTEIK

-774 ANVTVTI
+774 ANITVTT

-786 GEIEARKIASNKSP
+786 GEIEATKIASNKTPS
-800 KLGDEVEYRITF
+800 LGDEVEYRITF
-812 KNKVKDGRLD
+812 KNKAKDGRLD

-839 SLKAEGVQPEPVEL
+839 SLKAEGAKPEPVEL

-859 IIAKYPA
+859 VIVKYPE

-880 VKENAEIGKEITNK
+880 VKETAKIGEEVVNK
-894 ATVSDKTT
+894 AIVSDKTNP
-902 SPKNIEEKIT
+902 PKNLEEKIT
-912 PQHKAG
+912 PQYKAG
-918 RIDAKK
+918 KIDAKK

-934 EEFEYQ
+934 EEVEYQ
-940 ISFNNTV
+940 ISFKNTV

-957 EDEIPANLEFIQGSE
+957 EDEIPANLEFVQGSE
-972 RAEGAGPSPVE
+972 RAEGAEPSPVE

-989 KVIAKYPAIT
+989 KVIAKYPEIT
-999 DTKERSIIFKVKV
+999 DTEERSIIFKVKV
-1012 KEEAKAG
+1012 KKEAKVG
-1019 ETIVNKAV
+1019 ETIVNKAI

-1041 VTPDYKD
+1041 ITPGYKE

-1086 MIEDTLPA
+1086 MIEDTLPE

-1117 ENGKIIAKYPEITDT
+1117 ENGKVTATYPEITDM
-1132 EKRSIVF
+1132 EQRSIVF
-1139 KVKVKDSAKVGEAI
+1139 RVKVKGTAKVGEAI
-1153 VNKAIA
+1153 VNKAVA

-1166 VDAKVVITPQSKKGE
+1166 TDAKVVITPQSKKGE

-1203 SFHNTVENGKIA
+1203 SFHNTVENGKLA
-1215 EVRVEDTIPKGL
+1215 EVRVEDAIPTGL

-1237 GEAPSP
+1237 GEAPGP
-1243 VELTVEAGV
+1243 VELTFEAGV

-1277 VEVGKEIVNKA
+1277 AKIGKEIINKA
-1288 IVDDTKHQP
+1288 IVDDTKNPP
-1297 IEPEERITPQHK
+1297 IEPEERITPQYK
-1309 DGIINAA
+1309 DGIINS
-1316 KIVDN
+1316 KKTVDN

-1362 GSEKAEGD
+1362 DSEKAEGD
-1370 KPAPVKLHVKDG
+1370 KPAPVKLHVKDR

-1391 TDTKERSIVFTV
+1391 TDTKERSIVFKV
-1403 KVKEEAEIGKEI
+1403 KVKEEAEVGK
-1415 VNQAIVDD
+1415 
-1423 TKDSKKPE
+1423 
-1431 AKITPLHK
+1431 
-1439 DGKIKAK
+1439 G
-1446 KSVNNETPKLGEEV
+1446 
-1460 EYRISFKNTVE
+1460 
-1471 NGKLAEVKIEDTLPE
+1471 
-1486 GLEYVENSLKAEGAG
+1486 
-1501 PNPVELKMENGK
+1501 
-1513 VLAKYPEITDIEER
+1513 
-1527 SITFKVKVKEEVKV
+1527 
-1541 GEKIVNKAIVD
+1541 IVNKAIVD
-1552 DTKHDPINPKAEITP
+1552 DTKDPTT
-1567 QYKDGKIEA
+1567 
-1576 EKVVN
+1576 
-1581 NPSPKLEEEVEYRI
+1581 S
-1595 SFKNTVEHGKLAG
+1595 
-1608 VIIEDDLPNGLEYV
+1608 
-1622 KGSLQAEG
+1622 
-1630 SKPDPVELKFEN
+1630 
-1642 GKVLAKYPEIT
+1642 
-1653 DTKERSITFK
+1653 
-1663 VKVKGNVSDTII
+1663 
-1675 NQAIVSDTKH
+1675 
-1685 PPETPKAEIIPQ
+1685 
-1697 HKDGKLEAKKVVN
+1697 
-1710 NLLPKL
+1710 
-1716 GEEVEYRISFK
+1716 
-1727 NTVENGKLAEVKI
+1727 
-1740 EDTLPEGLEYVEN
+1740 
-1753 SLKAEGAGT
+1753 
-1762 DSVELKFENG
+1762 
-1772 KILAKYPEIT
+1772 
-1782 DTKERSIT
+1782 
-1790 FKVKV
+1790 
-1795 KDEVKIGGKIVNKAI
+1795 
-1810 IDDTKKEP
+1810 
-1818 ETPTAE
+1818 
-1824 ITPQHKDGK
+1824 
-1833 VEAEKTVNNPSP
+1833 
-1845 KLGEEIEY
+1845 
-1853 RISFKNTVEN
+1853 
-1863 GKLAEVKIEDTLPN
+1863 
-1877 GLEYVKDSLQAE
+1877 
-1889 GSKPNPV
+1889 
-1896 ELKVKDGKVIAK
+1896 
-1908 YPEITDI
+1908 
-1915 EERSIVFKAK
+1915 
-1925 VKEDFKVGEGIVNKV
+1925 
-1940 VVDDTKDPKTREV
+1940 EV
-1953 TVTPEYKDG
+1953 TITPEYKDG

-1985 NFKNTVENGKL
+1985 SFKNTVENGKL
-1996 VEVKV
+1996 TEVKV

-2011 VENSLQ
+2011 VENSLK
-2017 AEGSKPNPVE
+2017 AEGSKPGPVE
-2027 LKFENGKVMAKY
+2027 LKVENGKVMAKY
-2039 PVITDTK
+2039 PAITDTK
-2046 ERSIVFKAK
+2046 ERSIAFKVK

-2075 THEPEKPYV
+2075 TNEPEKPHV
-2084 EITPQYKDGK
+2084 VITPQYKDGK
-2094 IVAEKVAN
+2094 IVAQKVAN

-2133 DTLPKGLEYVEG
+2133 DTLPNGLEYVED
-2145 SITAEG
+2145 SVKAEG
-2151 SKPKPV
+2151 SKPEPV
-2157 ELKVEN
+2157 ELQVKNNKVM
-2163 GKVTAKYPA
+2163 AKYPA

-2193 GEEIVNE
+2193 GEEILNE
-2200 AIVDDTK
+2200 AVVDDTK
-2207 NVPEE
+2207 NLPEE

-2246 IIFNNTV
+2246 IIFNNAV
-2253 KDGKLAEV
+2253 QDGKLAEV

-2289 LKVENGKVIATYSE
+2289 LKVENGKVMAKYSE
-2303 IIDTKERSIAFKV
+2303 IMDTKERSIVFKV

-2323 IGKGITNKAII
+2323 IGKDITNKAII

-2342 IIEPTAKITPQYKDG
+2342 ITEPTAKITPQYKDG
-2357 KVKADKKVSKK
+2357 KITAHKKVNNHK
-2368 DPKLGE
+2368 PKLGE
-2374 EIEYRISFHNTVKD
+2374 EIEYRISFSNTVKD

-2403 LEYVKDSLKAEGE
+2403 LEFVKDSLKAEGDK
-2416 EPAPVELK
+2416 PAPVELK
-2424 EEAGKVTA
+2424 EEAGKIIA
-2432 KYENITDTK
+2432 KYENITDMK
-2441 ERSII
+2441 ERNII
-2446 FKVKVKDSVEVDKA
+2446 FKVKVKNDVEVEKA
-2460 IVNKAIVDDTKNPP
+2460 IVNKAIVDDSQNPV
-2474 ERPEVYITPQHKDG
+2474 ERPEVEITPEYKDG
-2488 KVKADKKVSKK
+2488 KIKADKKVSKK
-2499 DPKLGEEVEYQ
+2499 DPKLGEEVEYR

-2532 TGLEYVKDSLKSEGN
+2532 TGLEYVKDSLKAEGN

-2574 SIIFKVK
+2574 SISFKVK
-2581 VTEVAKVGKKIVNTA
+2581 VTEAAKIGKTIVNKA
-2596 IVDDDNP
+2596 IVDDNNP

-2612 IITPE
+2612 IIIPE

-2626 KTVNNPAPKL
+2626 KTVNNEAPKL

-2659 IKDELPSS
+2659 IKDELPSG

-2701 VDTKERSIIFK
+2701 TDTKERSIVFK

-2718 AKVGEEIVN
+2718 AKVGEAIVN
-2727 TAVVEDTINPP
+2727 KAVVEDTIHPP
-2738 EQPNVTIQPQYKDGA
+2738 EQPNIAIQPQYKDGA
-2753 LQAEKTVSNQEPK
+2753 LQAEKTVSNHEPK
-2766 LGEEVEYRISFENTV
+2766 LGEEVEYRISFENTI
-2781 ENGRLTEVKV
+2781 ENGKLTEVKV

-2813 NPVELKVENGK
+2813 NPVELHVENGK
-2824 VTVKY
+2824 VTAKY
-2829 PEITDMKKRSIIFKV
+2829 PEITDTKKRSIIFKAR
-2844 KVQETVQV
+2844 VQESVQV

-2931 LEYVK
+2931 LEYVQ
-2936 DSLEAVGDKPVP
+2936 DSLKAVGDKPAP
-2948 TELKVENGKV
+2948 TELIVENGKV
-2958 TAKYPEIT
+2958 IVKYPDIM

-2971 SIIFKAKVKETVKVG
+2971 SIIFKVKVKETVKVG

-2998 DPNHPVI
+2998 DPNHPVM

-3016 DGQLKAMKAVSN
+3016 DGKLKATKTVSN
-3028 KEPKLG
+3028 KEPNLG
-3034 EEVEYR
+3034 EEIEYR
-3040 ISFKNTVENGKV
+3040 ISFENTVENGKLAV
-3052 AEVKVEDEI
+3052 VKVEDEI

-3066 YVQDSLRFEGA
+3066 YVQDSLRFEGT
-3077 EPNPVEL
+3077 EPNPIEL
-3084 KVEFGKVI
+3084 KMEFGKVT
-3092 AKYLDIAD
+3092 AVYLDIMD
-3100 RKERSIIFKA
+3100 TKERSIIFKA
-3110 KVKETVETGE
+3110 KVKETVKIGE
-3120 KIVNKAIVGDTINQ
+3120 EIVNKAIVEDT
-3134 PEEPVV
+3134 
-3140 SITPQYKDG
+3140 T
-3149 MLKAEKE
+3149 
-3156 VSNKEPKLGEEVEY
+3156 NK
-3170 RISFKNTVENGK
+3170 
-3182 LAEVKIE
+3182 
-3189 DQLPDGLEYVKDS
+3189 
-3202 VKAKGAIE
+3202 
-3210 VKVENG
+3210 
-3216 KLTAKYENIID
+3216 
-3227 TKERNITFK
+3227 
-3236 VKVKEKAG
+3236 
-3244 EEIVNRA
+3244 
-3251 IVDDGINQP
+3251 P

-3268 PKEPEVKPEDPKE
+3268 PKEPEVKPEDSKEPEVKPEDPKEPEVKPEDSKEPEVKPEDPKE

-3320 EPEVKPE
+3320 KPEVKPE
-3327 DPKEPEVKPEDPK
+3327 DPEDPEVKPEDSKEPEVKPEDPK

-3369 KEPEVKPEDPKEPEV
+3369 KEPEVKPEDPKKPEV
-3384 KPEDPKEPEV
+3384 KPED
-3394 KPEDPKEPEVKPED
+3394 
-3408 PKEPEVKPEDP
+3408 
-3419 KEPEVKP
+3419 
-3426 EDPKEPEV
+3426 
-3434 KPEDP
+3434 
-3439 KEPEVKPEDPK
+3439 
-3450 EPEVKPE
+3450 
-3457 DPKEPEVKPEDP
+3457 
-3469 KEPEVKPEDP
+3469 
-3479 KEPEV
+3479 
-3484 KPEDP
+3484 
-3489 KEPEVKPEDP
+3489 
-3499 KEPEVKLEKPEVRL
+3499 PEVRL
-3513 EKLIKEPQV
+3513 EKLIKEPHV

-3527 LPKTGAASPWMVSV
+3527 LPKTGAASPWMMSV

-3551 VLFVLGRRRKQ
+3551 VLFILGRRRKQ

>member
-1 MKKSL
+1 MKQVL
-6 KCFNVVTIIA
+6 KCFNVVTMIT
-16 LLLSITLP
+16 LLLSIILP
-24 SPSAFAE
+24 SPSAFATE
-31 IHKKSWDELQGND
+31 INKKSWDELQGND
-44 VRIKAEQVNAEI
+44 VKIKAEQVNAEI
-56 YRGEVAEREHV
+56 YKGEVAEREHV

-72 ENTGDTPIQEL
+72 ENTGATPIQEL

-88 NENEITFLSQSMKVN
+88 NENEITFPSQSVKVN

-122 GGKLLSS
+122 GGKVLSS
-129 NLKIRDLK
+129 NLKIKDLK

-148 SRTQHFNKEYKQK
+148 RRAQHFNNEYKQK
-161 ISVQKDQVQIGSMSF
+161 ISVQKDQLQIGNMSV
-176 DVEGIPSEDK
+176 DVEGIPSEEK
-186 VEATAD
+186 VAANAD
-192 DEADSSKKSVV
+192 EEADSSKKEVG
-203 PSVNNTTKKVDEK
+203 PSANNTIKKVDEK
-216 LKVSVEDTNKP
+216 LKVSVEDKNNP
-227 TSNTELVKQPVTEAE
+227 TSKTEPPKQPVTEAE
-242 KQPEKEVAKQSD
+242 KLEKEAENQSD
-254 AEVQAASENA
+254 AKVQAASENA
-264 SKVQIQVGD
+264 SKVQMQTGD

-283 VITAGDLVQ
+283 TITAGNLVQ

-331 TGAFPTIPAGSK
+331 TGAFPNIPAGSK

-348 LFWTAAMGVPGNI
+348 LFWTAAMGTPTYPSKEYRVS
-361 TDRKV
+361 DA
-366 TEDQVRQ
+366 EVRE
-373 PVKMKMGNKQYA
+373 PVKMKMGNKGYA

-403 YSGSGAGYVA
+403 YSGAGAGYVA

-420 IAQQGISQTLT
+420 IAKQGISQTVT
-431 VANVPQIKD
+431 VANVPQIKFEK
-440 VTGGGYY
+440 GSGYY

-454 LVYENY
+454 LVYENH

-466 MKIWEGLVSQKSTAW
+466 MKIWEGLVAQKSAAW
-481 TDVSVNKINTPKEG
+481 TTIGINKINTPKEG

-510 AEKDGYAYDYGE
+510 AENDIYAYDFGQ
-522 YDFGAGYIKI
+522 YDFGFGYKDLE
-532 KNINGKD
+532 NINGKK
-539 NDANDS
+539 NDVNDS

-570 TNSFSTDIHTYHF
+570 TNSFSTDIHTYHL
-583 EGPNQVKNDLKE
+583 EGPAKVKNDLKE
-595 AKMRFRANGATGDIY
+595 GKMQFKANGATGDIY

-635 AGKEIKEVKAGEE
+635 AGKEIKDVKAGEE
-648 ITYKIEVKNDT
+648 FTYQIEVKNDT

-683 GSIQYVTG
+683 GSIQYVSG
-691 SNTGQKTDDAS
+691 SNKGNKTDNAS

-713 DFRIGEGADAKDGGV
+713 DFRIGEGANAKDGGV

-733 SAVLT
+733 SAVIT

-744 ESIKS
+744 ASVQS

-755 VVAVKGQDSAEIK
+755 IVVVKGQDSSEVN
-768 YESEDD
+768 YETADD
-774 ANVTVTI
+774 ADITVTT
-781 PKEVP
+781 PKEIP
-786 GEIEARKIASNKSP
+786 GEIEAKKIASNKTP

-812 KNKVKDGRLD
+812 KNKTKDGRLD

-827 DELPSSLEFVKD
+827 DELPSNLEYVKD
-839 SLKAEGVQPEPVEL
+839 SLKAEGAKPEPVEL

-859 IIAKYPA
+859 VIAKYPE
-866 ITDMEERSIVFKTK
+866 IMDMEERSIVFKTK
-880 VKENAEIGKEITNK
+880 VKETAKIGEEIVNK
-894 ATVSDKTT
+894 ATVSDKTNP
-902 SPKNIEEKIT
+902 PKNLEEKIT

-918 RIDAKK
+918 KIAAKK

-940 ISFNNTV
+940 ISFQNTV

-952 EAVTI
+952 DAVTI
-957 EDEIPANLEFIQGSE
+957 EDEIPANLEFVQGSE
-972 RAEGAGPSPVE
+972 RAEGAEPNPVE

-989 KVIAKYPAIT
+989 KVIAKYPEIT
-999 DTKERSIIFKVKV
+999 DTKERSIAFKVKV

-1027 VSDPNGQSE
+1027 VSEPNGQTE

-1041 VTPDYKD
+1041 ITPDYKY
-1048 GKVDVDKSVTN
+1048 GKVDVEKSVTN

-1071 ITFHNTVENGKLEKV
+1071 ITFYNTVENGKLEKV
-1086 MIEDTLPA
+1086 LVEDTLPK

-1103 KAEGIKPEPVELKM
+1103 KAEGIKPEPVELKV
-1117 ENGKIIAKYPEITDT
+1117 EDGKVMAKYPEITDT

-1159 KDPKHDP
+1159 KDPKNEP
-1166 VDAKVVITPQSKKGE
+1166 VESKVVITPQSKKGE

-1190 EKPKLGEEIEYRI
+1190 KKPKLGEEIEYRI
-1203 SFHNTVENGKIA
+1203 SFHNTVENGKLE

-1237 GEAPSP
+1237 GEAPGP
-1243 VELTVEAGV
+1243 VELAVENGI
-1252 VKAKYIDITDTK
+1252 VKAKYIDIMDMK

-1277 VEVGKEIVNKA
+1277 AKVDKEIVNKA
-1288 IVDDTKHQP
+1288 IVDDTKNPP

-1309 DGIINAA
+1309 DGIIDS
-1316 KIVDN
+1316 KKTVDN

-1348 KIEDTIPNGLEYVK
+1348 IIEDTIPNGLEYVK

-1370 KPAPVKLHVKDG
+1370 KPAPLKLSVKDG

-1391 TDTKERSIVFTV
+1391 TDMKERSIVFKV
-1403 KVKEEAEIGKEI
+1403 KVKEEAEVGKEI
-1415 VNQAIVDD
+1415 INKAIVDD
-1423 TKDSKKPE
+1423 MKHPKEPE

-1460 EYRISFKNTVE
+1460 EYRISMKNTVKY
-1471 NGKLAEVKIEDTLPE
+1471 GKLTDVIIEDTLPE
-1486 GLEYVENSLKAEGAG
+1486 GLEYVENSLKAEGIG
-1501 PNPVELKMENGK
+1501 TDSVELKFENGK
-1513 VLAKYPEITDIEER
+1513 VMAKYPEIMDTEER
-1527 SITFKVKVKEEVKV
+1527 SIVFKVKVKEGVTV
-1541 GEKIVNKAIVD
+1541 GKKIINKATID
-1552 DTKHDPINPKAEITP
+1552 DSQNKPVNPTTEIIP
-1567 QYKDGKIEA
+1567 QYKDGKLEA
-1576 EKVVN
+1576 KKMVN
-1581 NPSPKLEEEVEYRI
+1581 NETPKLGEEVEYRI
-1595 SFKNTVEHGKLAG
+1595 SFKNTVEHGKLTE
-1608 VIIEDDLPNGLEYV
+1608 VKIEDDLPNGLEYV
-1622 KGSLQAEG
+1622 KDSVKVEG

-1642 GKVLAKYPEIT
+1642 GKVMAKYPEIT

-1663 VKVKGNVSDTII
+1663 VKVKGKVSDSIV
-1675 NQAIVSDTKH
+1675 NEAIVSDTKH
-1685 PPETPKAEIIPQ
+1685 PPETPTAEITPQ
-1697 HKDGKLEAKKVVN
+1697 HKDGKVEAKKTVN
-1710 NLLPKL
+1710 NETPKL

-1727 NTVENGKLAEVKI
+1727 NTVENGKLAEVTI
-1740 EDTLPEGLEYVEN
+1740 
-1753 SLKAEGAGT
+1753 
-1762 DSVELKFENG
+1762 
-1772 KILAKYPEIT
+1772 
-1782 DTKERSIT
+1782 
-1790 FKVKV
+1790 
-1795 KDEVKIGGKIVNKAI
+1795 KD
-1810 IDDTKKEP
+1810 D
-1818 ETPTAE
+1818 
-1824 ITPQHKDGK
+1824 
-1833 VEAEKTVNNPSP
+1833 
-1845 KLGEEIEY
+1845 
-1853 RISFKNTVEN
+1853 
-1863 GKLAEVKIEDTLPN
+1863 LPN
-1877 GLEYVKDSLQAE
+1877 GLEYVKDSLRAE
-1889 GSKPNPV
+1889 GSKPDPV

-1908 YPEITDI
+1908 YPEIMDT

-1925 VKEDFKVGEGIVNKV
+1925 VKEEFKVGEGIVNKV
-1940 VVDDTKDPKTREV
+1940 VVDDTKDPTTSEV
-1953 TVTPEYKDG
+1953 TITPEYKDG

-1985 NFKNTVENGKL
+1985 SFKNTVENGKL
-1996 VEVKV
+1996 VEVTV

-2017 AEGSKPNPVE
+2017 AEGSKPSPVE

-2039 PVITDTK
+2039 LEIADTK
-2046 ERSIVFKAK
+2046 ERSIIFKVK

-2075 THEPEKPYV
+2075 KNEPEEPRV

-2094 IVAEKVAN
+2094 IAAQKVAN

-2114 RIRFKNTV
+2114 RISFKNTV
-2122 ENGKLAEVNIK
+2122 ENGKLVEVNIK
-2133 DTLPKGLEYVEG
+2133 DTLPNGLEYVEG

-2157 ELKVEN
+2157 ELQVKNNKVM
-2163 GKVTAKYPA
+2163 AKYPE

-2184 AKVKESVKA
+2184 AKVKESVKV
-2193 GEEIVNE
+2193 GEEIVNG

-2207 NVPEE
+2207 NLPEE

-2261 KIEDEIP
+2261 KIEDKIP
-2268 AGLEFVQG
+2268 AGLQFVEG
-2276 SEKAEGDEPKPVE
+2276 SEKAEGEGPKPVE
-2289 LKVENGKVIATYSE
+2289 LKVENGKVMAKYSE
-2303 IIDTKERSIAFKV
+2303 IMDTKERSIVFKV

-2323 IGKGITNKAII
+2323 IGKDITNKAII

-2342 IIEPTAKITPQYKDG
+2342 VIDPTAKITPQYKDG
-2357 KVKADKKVSKK
+2357 KIAAHKKVNNHK
-2368 DPKLGE
+2368 PKLGE
-2374 EIEYRISFHNTVKD
+2374 EIEYRISFNNTVKD

-2403 LEYVKDSLKAEGE
+2403 LEYVKDSLKAEGDK
-2416 EPAPVELK
+2416 PAPVELK
-2424 EEAGKVTA
+2424 EEAGKVSA
-2432 KYENITDTK
+2432 KYENITDMK

-2446 FKVKVKDSVEVDKA
+2446 FKVKVKDFVEVDKA

-2474 ERPEVYITPQHKDG
+2474 ERPEVEITPQHKAG
-2488 KVKADKKVSKK
+2488 KFKANKKVNKK
-2499 DPKLGEEVEYQ
+2499 DPKLGEEVEYR
-2510 IRFKNTVENGKLA
+2510 ISFKNTVENGKLA

-2547 EPNPVELKEEAG
+2547 EPAPVELKEEAG

-2574 SIIFKVK
+2574 SISFKVK
-2581 VTEVAKVGKKIVNTA
+2581 VTEVAKVGKKIMNTA

-2659 IKDELPSS
+2659 IKDELPTG

-2685 HVKVKNGIVLA
+2685 YVKVKNGIVLA

-2701 VDTKERSIIFK
+2701 TDMKERSIVFK

-2727 TAVVEDTINPP
+2727 KAIVEDTINPP
-2738 EQPNVTIQPQYKDGA
+2738 EQPNISIQPQYKDGA
-2753 LQAEKTVSNQEPK
+2753 LQAEKTVSNHEPK

-2781 ENGRLTEVKV
+2781 ENGKLTEVKV

-2813 NPVELKVENGK
+2813 HPVELKVENGK
-2824 VTVKY
+2824 VTAKY
-2829 PEITDMKKRSIIFKV
+2829 PEITDTKKRSIIFKV
-2844 KVQETVQV
+2844 RVQETVQV
-2852 GKEIINKAIVDDN
+2852 GKEIVNKAIVDDN

-2920 DVKIEDEIPAG
+2920 DVKIEDEIPSG

-2958 TAKYPEIT
+2958 TVKYPEIT

-2971 SIIFKAKVKETVKVG
+2971 SVIFKVKVKETAKVG
-2986 GEITNKAIIHVD
+2986 GEITNKAIIEVD
-2998 DPNHPVI
+2998 DPKHPVI
-3005 EPTATIKPEYK
+3005 EPTAKIKPEYK
-3016 DGQLKAMKAVSN
+3016 DGKLTAAKTVSN

-3040 ISFKNTVENGKV
+3040 ISFKNTVENGKLDV
-3052 AEVKVEDEI
+3052 VTIEDEI

-3084 KVEFGKVI
+3084 KMEFGKVI

-3100 RKERSIIFKA
+3100 MKERSIIFKA
-3110 KVKETVETGE
+3110 KVKEAPSKG
-3120 KIVNKAIVGDTINQ
+3120 
-3134 PEEPVV
+3134 
-3140 SITPQYKDG
+3140 IT
-3149 MLKAEKE
+3149 
-3156 VSNKEPKLGEEVEY
+3156 
-3170 RISFKNTVENGK
+3170 
-3182 LAEVKIE
+3182 
-3189 DQLPDGLEYVKDS
+3189 
-3202 VKAKGAIE
+3202 
-3210 VKVENG
+3210 
-3216 KLTAKYENIID
+3216 
-3227 TKERNITFK
+3227 
-3236 VKVKEKAG
+3236 
-3244 EEIVNRA
+3244 NRA
-3251 IVDDGINQP
+3251 VVDDGINPP
-3260 LEPTVSIK
+3260 LEPTVTIL
-3268 PKEPEVKPEDPKE
+3268 PKTKEDFKIPEEPEVKPEDPKE

-3291 PEVKPEDPKEPEV
+3291 PKEPEV

-3312 EVKPEDPK
+3312 KEPEVKPEEPKEPK

-3327 DPKEPEVKPEDPK
+3327 DPK
-3340 EPEVKPE
+3340 
-3347 DPKEPEVKPEDP
+3347 
-3359 KEPEVKPEDP
+3359 
-3369 KEPEVKPEDPKEPEV
+3369 
-3384 KPEDPKEPEV
+3384 
-3394 KPEDPKEPEVKPED
+3394 
-3408 PKEPEVKPEDP
+3408 
-3419 KEPEVKP
+3419 
-3426 EDPKEPEV
+3426 
-3434 KPEDP
+3434 
-3439 KEPEVKPEDPK
+3439 
-3450 EPEVKPE
+3450 
-3457 DPKEPEVKPEDP
+3457 
-3469 KEPEVKPEDP
+3469 
-3479 KEPEV
+3479 
-3484 KPEDP
+3484 
-3489 KEPEVKPEDP
+3489 
-3499 KEPEVKLEKPEVRL
+3499 
-3513 EKLIKEPQV
+3513 
-3522 KVERE
+3522 
-3527 LPKTGAASPWMVSV
+3527 
-3541 GAGISFLVGG
+3541 
-3551 VLFVLGRRRKQ
+3551 

>member
-31 IHKKSWDELQGND
+31 INKKNWDELQGND

-176 DVEGIPSEDK
+176 NVEGIPSEDK
-186 VEATAD
+186 VEANAD
-192 DEADSSKKSVV
+192 DEADSSKEEVG
-203 PSVNNTTKKVDEK
+203 PSPDSTPKKITEK
-216 LKVSVEDTNKP
+216 LKVSVEDTNNP

-242 KQPEKEVAKQSD
+242 KQPEKEAAKQSN

-283 VITAGDLVQ
+283 TITAGDLVQ
-292 TGNVTLGLT
+292 TGNVTLGLI
-301 TDHYGRQSLGYK
+301 DNHYTRQSVGGK
-313 TNKMTVDVDN
+313 TNKKAVDVDN
-323 DDSTFNSS
+323 DDTTFNSS
-331 TGAFPTIPAGSK
+331 TGAFPNIPAGSK

-348 LFWTAAMGVPGNI
+348 LFWTAAMGAPSDARIDYRVS
-361 TDRKV
+361 D
-366 TEDQVRQ
+366 EDVRQ
-373 PVKMKMGNKQYA
+373 PIKMKMGNKQYA

-395 DYLPYISN
+395 DYLPYIAN
-403 YSGSGAGYVA
+403 HYSSGAGYVA

-420 IAQQGISQTLT
+420 IEKQGISQTVT
-431 VANVPQIKD
+431 VANVPQIKFEK
-440 VTGGGYY
+440 GSGYY

-481 TDVSVNKINTPKEG
+481 ANISVNKINTPKEG

-510 AEKDGYAYDYGE
+510 AENDIYAYDYGE
-522 YDFGAGYIKI
+522 YDFGLGYQKL
-532 KNINGKD
+532 KNINGKE
-539 NDANDS
+539 NDVNDS

-570 TNSFSTDIHTYHF
+570 TNSFSTDIHTYHL

-713 DFRIGEGADAKDGGV
+713 DFRIGEEADAKDGGV

-880 VKENAEIGKEITNK
+880 VKETAKIGEEIVNK
-894 ATVSDKTT
+894 AIVSDKTNP
-902 SPKNIEEKIT
+902 PKNIEEKIT

-918 RIDAKK
+918 KIDAKK

-1086 MIEDTLPA
+1086 LVEDTLPA

-1159 KDPKHDP
+1159 KDPKNDP

-1264 ERSIVFKVKVKEE
+1264 ERSIVFTVKVKEE

-1486 GLEYVENSLKAEGAG
+1486 GVEYVENSLKAEGAG

-1595 SFKNTVEHGKLAG
+1595 SFKNTVEHGKLAE

-1622 KGSLQAEG
+1622 KGSLQGEG
-1630 SKPDPVELKFEN
+1630 SKPNPVELKFEN

-1663 VKVKGNVSDTII
+1663 VKVK
-1675 NQAIVSDTKH
+1675 
-1685 PPETPKAEIIPQ
+1685 
-1697 HKDGKLEAKKVVN
+1697 
-1710 NLLPKL
+1710 
-1716 GEEVEYRISFK
+1716 
-1727 NTVENGKLAEVKI
+1727 
-1740 EDTLPEGLEYVEN
+1740 
-1753 SLKAEGAGT
+1753 
-1762 DSVELKFENG
+1762 
-1772 KILAKYPEIT
+1772 
-1782 DTKERSIT
+1782 
-1790 FKVKV
+1790 
-1795 KDEVKIGGKIVNKAI
+1795 DEVKIGGKIVNQAI

-1908 YPEITDI
+1908 YPAITDI

-1996 VEVKV
+1996 VEVRV

-2017 AEGSKPNPVE
+2017 TEGSKPSPVE

-2094 IVAEKVAN
+2094 IIAEKVAN

-2234 HEPKLGEEIEYR
+2234 YEPKLGEEIEYR

-2276 SEKAEGDEPKPVE
+2276 SEKAEGAEPKPME
-2289 LKVENGKVIATYSE
+2289 LKVENGKVIATYAE
-2303 IIDTKERSIAFKV
+2303 IMDTEERSIVFKV
-2316 KVKDSVA
+2316 KVKESVT
-2323 IGKGITNKAII
+2323 IGKAITNKAII

-2357 KVKADKKVSKK
+2357 KIIAHKKVNNDK
-2368 DPKLGE
+2368 PKLGE
-2374 EIEYRISFHNTVKD
+2374 EIEYRISFSNTVKD

-2403 LEYVKDSLKAEGE
+2403 LEYVKDSLNAEGDK
-2416 EPAPVELK
+2416 PAPVELK

-2446 FKVKVKDSVEVDKA
+2446 FKVKVKDTAEVDKA
-2460 IVNKAIVDDTKNPP
+2460 IVNRAIVDDTKNPP
-2474 ERPEVYITPQHKDG
+2474 ERPEVEITPQYKEG
-2488 KVKADKKVSKK
+2488 KVKADKNVSKK
-2499 DPKLGEEVEYQ
+2499 DPKLGEEVEYR
-2510 IRFKNTVENGKLA
+2510 ISFKNTVENGKLA
-2523 EVKIEDQLP
+2523 ELKIEDQLP
-2532 TGLEYVKDSLKSEGN
+2532 AGLEYVKDSLKAEGN

-2574 SIIFKVK
+2574 SISFKVK
-2581 VTEVAKVGKKIVNTA
+2581 VTEAVKVGKTIVNKA
-2596 IVDDDNP
+2596 IVDDHNP

-2659 IKDELPSS
+2659 IKDELPTG

-2738 EQPNVTIQPQYKDGA
+2738 EQPNIAIQPQYKDGA

-2824 VTVKY
+2824 VTAKY

-3016 DGQLKAMKAVSN
+3016 DGKLKAMKAVSN

-3110 KVKETVETGE
+3110 KVKETVETSE

-3236 VKVKEKAG
+3236 VKVKEKVG

-3268 PKEPEVKPEDPKE
+3268 
-3281 PEVKP
+3281 
-3286 EDPKE
+3286 
-3291 PEVKPEDPKEPEV
+3291 
-3304 KPEDPKEP
+3304 
-3312 EVKPEDPK
+3312 
-3320 EPEVKPE
+3320 
-3327 DPKEPEVKPEDPK
+3327 PK

-3551 VLFVLGRRRKQ
+3551 VLFVLGRRKQ

>member
-1 MKKSL
+1 MKQVL
-6 KCFNVVTIIA
+6 KCFNVVTMIT
-16 LLLSITLP
+16 LLLSIILP
-24 SPSAFAE
+24 SPSAFATE
-31 IHKKSWDELQGND
+31 INKKSWDELQGND
-44 VRIKAEQVNAEI
+44 VKIKAEQVNAEI
-56 YRGEVAEREHV
+56 YKGEVAEREHV

-72 ENTGDTPIQEL
+72 ENTRATPIQEL

-88 NENEITFLSQSMKVN
+88 NENEITFPSQSVKVN

-122 GGKLLSS
+122 GGKVLSS
-129 NLKIRDLK
+129 NLKIKDLK

-148 SRTQHFNKEYKQK
+148 RRAQHFNKEYKQK
-161 ISVQKDQVQIGSMSF
+161 ISVQKDQLQIGNMSV

-186 VEATAD
+186 VEANTD
-192 DEADSSKKSVV
+192 DEADSSKKEIGS
-203 PSVNNTTKKVDEK
+203 PADAKSKEVDGK
-216 LKVSVEDTNKP
+216 LKVSAGDKNKP
-227 TSNTELVKQPVTEAE
+227 TANTELVKQPVDKDEKKLEKEAE
-242 KQPEKEVAKQSD
+242 NQSD
-254 AEVQAASENA
+254 AKVQAASENA
-264 SKVQIQVGD
+264 SKVQIQTGD

-283 VITAGDLVQ
+283 TTAAGNLVQ

-331 TGAFPTIPAGSK
+331 TGAFPNIPAGSK

-348 LFWTAAMGVPGNI
+348 LFWTAAMGLPGNI
-361 TDRKV
+361 ADRKV

-373 PVKMKMGNKQYA
+373 PVKMKMGNKEYA
-385 EVSADSIRKA
+385 DVTADSIRKA
-395 DYLPYISN
+395 DSLPFISN
-403 YSGSGAGYVA
+403 YSGAGYVA

-481 TDVSVNKINTPKEG
+481 TDISVNKINTPKEG
-495 AFKAKFSYFSSQGDP
+495 TFKAKFSYFSSQGDP

-570 TNSFSTDIHTYHF
+570 TNSFSTDIHTYHL

-595 AKMRFRANGATGDIY
+595 AKMRFRANSGYGDIY

-635 AGKEIKEVKAGEE
+635 AGKEIKDIKAGEE
-648 ITYKIEVKNDT
+648 FTYQIEVKNDT

-683 GSIQYVTG
+683 ESIQYISG
-691 SNTGQKTDDAS
+691 SNKGNKTDNAS

-713 DFRIGEGADAKDGGV
+713 DFRMGEGADAKDGGV

-733 SAVLT
+733 SAIIT

-744 ESIKS
+744 ASVQS
-749 DTTVKN
+749 DTTIKN
-755 VVAVKGQDSAEIK
+755 IVAVKGKDSTEVN
-768 YESEDD
+768 YETADD
-774 ANVTVTI
+774 ANVTVTL

-786 GEIEARKIASNKSP
+786 GEIEARKIASNKTP

-812 KNKVKDGRLD
+812 KNTVKDGRLD

-827 DELPSSLEFVKD
+827 DELPSSLEYVKD
-839 SLKAEGVQPEPVEL
+839 SLKAEGAKPEPVEL

-859 IIAKYPA
+859 VIAKYPE
-866 ITDMEERSIVFKTK
+866 IMDMEERSIVFKTK
-880 VKENAEIGKEITNK
+880 VKETAKIGEEIVNK
-894 ATVSDKTT
+894 ATVSDKTNP
-902 SPKNIEEKIT
+902 PKDLEEKIT

-918 RIDAKK
+918 KIAAKK

-934 EEFEYQ
+934 EEIEYQ
-940 ISFNNTV
+940 ISFKNTV

-952 EAVTI
+952 DAVTI
-957 EDEIPANLEFIQGSE
+957 EDEIPANLEFVQGSE
-972 RAEGAGPSPVE
+972 RAEGAEPTPVE

-989 KVIAKYPAIT
+989 KVIAKYPEIT
-999 DTKERSIIFKVKV
+999 DTKERSISFKVKV

-1027 VSDPNGQSE
+1027 VSEPNGQSE

-1041 VTPDYKD
+1041 ITPDYKY
-1048 GKVDVDKSVTN
+1048 GKVDVEKSVTN

-1071 ITFHNTVENGKLEKV
+1071 ITFYNTVENGKLEKV
-1086 MIEDTLPA
+1086 LVEDTLPK

-1103 KAEGIKPEPVELKM
+1103 KAEGIKPEPVELKV
-1117 ENGKIIAKYPEITDT
+1117 EDGKVMAKYPEITDT

-1159 KDPKHDP
+1159 KDPKNEP
-1166 VDAKVVITPQSKKGE
+1166 VESKVVITPQSKKGE

-1190 EKPKLGEEIEYRI
+1190 KKPKLGEEIEYRI
-1203 SFHNTVENGKIA
+1203 SFHNTVENGKLE

-1237 GEAPSP
+1237 GEAPGP
-1243 VELTVEAGV
+1243 VELAVENGI
-1252 VKAKYIDITDTK
+1252 VKAKYIDIMDMK

-1277 VEVGKEIVNKA
+1277 AKVDKEIVNKA
-1288 IVDDTKHQP
+1288 IVDDTKNPP
-1297 IEPEERITPQHK
+1297 IEPEERITPQYK
-1309 DGIINAA
+1309 DGIIDS
-1316 KIVDN
+1316 KKTVDN
-1321 PSPKLGEE
+1321 PSPKLGDE

-1348 KIEDTIPNGLEYVK
+1348 TIEDTIPNGLEYVK

-1370 KPAPVKLHVKDG
+1370 KPAPLKLSVKDG

-1391 TDTKERSIVFTV
+1391 TDMKERSIVFKV
-1403 KVKEEAEIGKEI
+1403 KVKEEAEVGKEI
-1415 VNQAIVDD
+1415 INKATVDD
-1423 TKDSKKPE
+1423 MKHPKEPE

-1460 EYRISFKNTVE
+1460 EYRISMKNTVKY
-1471 NGKLAEVKIEDTLPE
+1471 G
-1486 GLEYVENSLKAEGAG
+1486 
-1501 PNPVELKMENGK
+1501 EL
-1513 VLAKYPEITDIEER
+1513 TD
-1527 SITFKVKVKEEVKV
+1527 
-1541 GEKIVNKAIVD
+1541 
-1552 DTKHDPINPKAEITP
+1552 
-1567 QYKDGKIEA
+1567 
-1576 EKVVN
+1576 
-1581 NPSPKLEEEVEYRI
+1581 
-1595 SFKNTVEHGKLAG
+1595 
-1608 VIIEDDLPNGLEYV
+1608 VI
-1622 KGSLQAEG
+1622 
-1630 SKPDPVELKFEN
+1630 
-1642 GKVLAKYPEIT
+1642 
-1653 DTKERSITFK
+1653 
-1663 VKVKGNVSDTII
+1663 
-1675 NQAIVSDTKH
+1675 
-1685 PPETPKAEIIPQ
+1685 
-1697 HKDGKLEAKKVVN
+1697 
-1710 NLLPKL
+1710 
-1716 GEEVEYRISFK
+1716 
-1727 NTVENGKLAEVKI
+1727 I

-1772 KILAKYPEIT
+1772 KVMAKYPEIMDTEERIIVFKVKVKEGVTVGKKIINKATIDDSQNKPVNPTAEIIPQYKDGKIEAKKMVNNETPKLGEEVEYRISFKNTVEHGKLTEVIIEDYLPNGLEYVKDSVKAEGSKPDPVELKFENGKVMAKYPEIT

-1795 KDEVKIGGKIVNKAI
+1795 KGKVSDSIVNEAIVSDTKHPPETPTAEIIPQHKDGKVKAKKTVNNETPKLGEEVEYRISFKNTVEDGKLAEVKIEDTLPEGVEYVENSVKAEGSKPDPVELKVENGKVMAKYPEITDTEERSITFKVKVKDEVKVGKKIVNKAI
-1810 IDDTKKEP
+1810 IDDTKNEP
-1818 ETPTAE
+1818 ETTTAE

-1833 VEAEKTVNNPSP
+1833 VEAKKTVNNETP
-1845 KLGEEIEY
+1845 KLGEEVEY

-1863 GKLAEVKIEDTLPN
+1863 GKLAEVTIKDDLPN
-1877 GLEYVKDSLQAE
+1877 GLEYVKDSLRAE

-1908 YPEITDI
+1908 YPEITDL

-1925 VKEDFKVGEGIVNKV
+1925 VKEEFKVGEGIVNKV
-1940 VVDDTKDPKTREV
+1940 VVDDTKDPTTSEV
-1953 TVTPEYKDG
+1953 TITPEYKDG

-1985 NFKNTVENGKL
+1985 SFKNTVENGKL
-1996 VEVKV
+1996 VEVTV
-2001 EDEIPAGLEY
+2001 EDEIPAELEY

-2017 AEGSKPNPVE
+2017 AEGSKPSPVE

-2039 PVITDTK
+2039 LEITDTK
-2046 ERSIVFKAK
+2046 ERSIIFKVK
-2055 VKEEA
+2055 VKEEV

-2075 THEPEKPYV
+2075 KNKPEEPHV

-2094 IVAEKVAN
+2094 IAAQKVAN

-2114 RIRFKNTV
+2114 RISFKNTI

-2133 DTLPKGLEYVEG
+2133 DALPNGLEYVEG

-2157 ELKVEN
+2157 ELQVKNNKVM
-2163 GKVTAKYPA
+2163 AKYPE

-2184 AKVKESVKA
+2184 AKVKESVKV

-2200 AIVDDTK
+2200 AIIDDTK
-2207 NVPEE
+2207 NLPEE

-2268 AGLEFVQG
+2268 AGLEFVEG
-2276 SEKAEGDEPKPVE
+2276 SEKAEGEEPKPVE
-2289 LKVENGKVIATYSE
+2289 LKVENGKVMAKYSE
-2303 IIDTKERSIAFKV
+2303 IMDTKERSIVFKV

-2323 IGKGITNKAII
+2323 IGKDITNKAII

-2342 IIEPTAKITPQYKDG
+2342 VIDPTAKITPQYKDG
-2357 KVKADKKVSKK
+2357 KIATHKKVNNHK
-2368 DPKLGE
+2368 PKLGE
-2374 EIEYRISFHNTVKD
+2374 EIEYRISFNNTVKD

-2403 LEYVKDSLKAEGE
+2403 LEYVKDSLKAEGDK
-2416 EPAPVELK
+2416 PAPVELK
-2424 EEAGKVTA
+2424 EEAGKVSA
-2432 KYENITDTK
+2432 KYENITDMK

-2474 ERPEVYITPQHKDG
+2474 ERPEVEITPQHKDG
-2488 KVKADKKVSKK
+2488 KVKADKKVNKK
-2499 DPKLGEEVEYQ
+2499 DPKLGEEVEYR
-2510 IRFKNTVENGKLA
+2510 ISFKNTVENGKLA

-2547 EPNPVELKEEAG
+2547 EPAPVELKEEAG

-2659 IKDELPSS
+2659 IKDELPTG

-2685 HVKVKNGIVLA
+2685 YVKVKNGIVLA

-2701 VDTKERSIIFK
+2701 TDMKERSIVFK

-2718 AKVGEEIVN
+2718 AKVGEEIV
-2727 TAVVEDTINPP
+2727 
-2738 EQPNVTIQPQYKDGA
+2738 
-2753 LQAEKTVSNQEPK
+2753 
-2766 LGEEVEYRISFENTV
+2766 
-2781 ENGRLTEVKV
+2781 
-2791 EDEIPAGLEYVQDS
+2791 
-2805 IKSDGPEP
+2805 
-2813 NPVELKVENGK
+2813 
-2824 VTVKY
+2824 
-2829 PEITDMKKRSIIFKV
+2829 
-2844 KVQETVQV
+2844 
-2852 GKEIINKAIVDDN
+2852 NKAIVDDN

-2874 LIPITP
+2874 LIPIIP

-2895 HEPKLG
+2895 HGPKLG

-2920 DVKIEDEIPAG
+2920 DVKIEDEIPSG

-2958 TAKYPEIT
+2958 TVKYPEIT

-2971 SIIFKAKVKETVKVG
+2971 SVIFKVKVKETAKVG
-2986 GEITNKAIIHVD
+2986 GEITNKAIIEVD
-2998 DPNHPVI
+2998 DPKHPVI
-3005 EPTATIKPEYK
+3005 EPTAKIKPEYK
-3016 DGQLKAMKAVSN
+3016 DG
-3028 KEPKLG
+3028 KL
-3034 EEVEYR
+3034 
-3040 ISFKNTVENGKV
+3040 T
-3052 AEVKVEDEI
+3052 A
-3061 PAGLE
+3061 
-3066 YVQDSLRFEGA
+3066 
-3077 EPNPVEL
+3077 
-3084 KVEFGKVI
+3084 
-3092 AKYLDIAD
+3092 AK
-3100 RKERSIIFKA
+3100 
-3110 KVKETVETGE
+3110 T
-3120 KIVNKAIVGDTINQ
+3120 
-3134 PEEPVV
+3134 
-3140 SITPQYKDG
+3140 
-3149 MLKAEKE
+3149 

-3182 LAEVKIE
+3182 LDVVTIE
-3189 DQLPDGLEYVKDS
+3189 DEIPAGLEYVQGS
-3202 VKAKGAIE
+3202 IRFEGAEPNPIE
-3210 VKVENG
+3210 LKMEFGKVI
-3216 KLTAKYENIID
+3216 AKYLEITD
-3227 TKERNITFK
+3227 TKERSIIFK
-3236 VKVKEKAG
+3236 AKVKEAPSKGITNKA
-3244 EEIVNRA
+3244 V
-3251 IVDDGINQP
+3251 VDDKINPP
-3260 LEPTVSIK
+3260 LEPTVTILPK
-3268 PKEPEVKPEDPKE
+3268 TKEDFKIPEDPKDPKEPKEPEVKPEDPKE
-3281 PEVKP
+3281 PKEPEVKP
-3286 EDPKE
+3286 EDPKEPKE
-3291 PEVKPEDPKEPEV
+3291 PEVKPEDPKEPKEPEV
-3304 KPEDPKEP
+3304 KPEDPKEPKEP

-3320 EPEVKPE
+3320 EPKEPEVKPE
-3327 DPKEPEVKPEDPK
+3327 DPKEPKEPEVKPEDPK
-3340 EPEVKPE
+3340 EP
-3347 DPKEPEVKPEDP
+3347 KEPEVKPEDP
-3359 KEPEVKPEDP
+3359 KEP
-3369 KEPEVKPEDPKEPEV
+3369 KEPEV
-3384 KPEDPKEPEV
+3384 
-3394 KPEDPKEPEVKPED
+3394 
-3408 PKEPEVKPEDP
+3408 
-3419 KEPEVKP
+3419 
-3426 EDPKEPEV
+3426 
-3434 KPEDP
+3434 
-3439 KEPEVKPEDPK
+3439 
-3450 EPEVKPE
+3450 
-3457 DPKEPEVKPEDP
+3457 
-3469 KEPEVKPEDP
+3469 
-3479 KEPEV
+3479 
-3484 KPEDP
+3484 
-3489 KEPEVKPEDP
+3489 
-3499 KEPEVKLEKPEVRL
+3499 KPEVRL

-3522 KVERE
+3522 KTERE
-3527 LPKTGAASPWMVSV
+3527 LPKTGAASPWMMSV
-3541 GAGISFLVGG
+3541 GAGISFLVSG

>member
-1 MKKSL
+1 MKKVL

-16 LLLSITLP
+16 LLLSIILP
-24 SPSAFAE
+24 SPSAFATE
-31 IHKKSWDELQGND
+31 INKKNWDELQGND
-44 VRIKAEQVNAEI
+44 VKIKAEQVNAEI
-56 YRGEVAEREHV
+56 YKGEVAKREHV

-88 NENEITFLSQSMKVN
+88 NDNEIMFLSQSVKVN
-103 GEKLPENKVA
+103 GEKLPENKVN
-113 DFYVEEKDK
+113 DYYIEEKDK

-129 NLKIRDLK
+129 NLKIQDLK

-148 SRTQHFNKEYKQK
+148 NRAQHFNKEYKQK
-161 ISVQKDQVQIGSMSF
+161 ISVQKDQVQIGNMSV
-176 DVEGIPSEDK
+176 DVEGIPSEEK
-186 VEATAD
+186 VEANAD
-192 DEADSSKKSVV
+192 EEADSSKKEVG
-203 PSVNNTTKKVDEK
+203 PSVDNTIKKADEK
-216 LKVSVEDTNKP
+216 LKVSVEDKNKS
-227 TSNTELVKQPVTEAE
+227 TSKTALPKQTVVEDE
-242 KQPEKEVAKQSD
+242 KQLEKEVENQSNT
-254 AEVQAASENA
+254 EVQAASENA
-264 SKVQIQVGD
+264 SKAQIQVGD
-273 KQGFGDPLYS
+273 KQGFGGPLYS
-283 VITAGDLVQ
+283 VITAGDIVQ
-292 TGNVTLGLT
+292 TGNMTLGLT
-301 TDHYGRQSLGYK
+301 TDHYGRQSMGYK
-313 TNKMTVDVDN
+313 TNKMTVDVDT

-331 TGAFPTIPAGSK
+331 TGAFPNIPAGSRL
-343 VKKAY
+343 KKAY
-348 LFWTAAMGVPGNI
+348 LFWTAAMGLPGNI
-361 TDRKV
+361 ADRKV

-373 PVKMKMGNKQYA
+373 PVKMKMGNKEYV

-395 DYLPYISN
+395 DSLPFISN
-403 YSGSGAGYVA
+403 YSGGGAGYVA

-466 MKIWEGLVSQKSTAW
+466 MKVWEGLVSQKSTVW
-481 TDVSVNKINTPKEG
+481 TDISVNKINTPKEG

-510 AEKDGYAYDYGE
+510 AENDGYAYDYGE

-570 TNSFSTDIHTYHF
+570 TNSFSTDIHTYHL
-583 EGPNQVKNDLKE
+583 EGPTQVKNDLKE
-595 AKMRFRANGATGDIY
+595 AKMRFRANGGYGDIY

-635 AGKEIKEVKAGEE
+635 AGKEIKEVKVGEE
-648 ITYKIEVKNDT
+648 FTYQIEVKNDT
-659 KNNQAPVSNVK
+659 QNNQAPVSNVK
-670 GFDKLDDRLEYVP
+670 GFDKLDNRLEYVP

-691 SNTGQKTDDAS
+691 SNKGQKTDDAN

-713 DFRIGEGADAKDGGV
+713 DFRIGEGADATDGGV
-728 LKPGE
+728 LQPGE
-733 SAVLT
+733 SAILT

-744 ESIKS
+744 ESIQS

-755 VVAVKGQDSAEIK
+755 VVAVKGKDSTEIK

-774 ANVTVTI
+774 ANVTVTT
-781 PKEVP
+781 PKEIP
-786 GEIEARKIASNKSP
+786 GEIEATKIASNKTPS
-800 KLGDEVEYRITF
+800 LGDEVEYRITF
-812 KNKVKDGRLD
+812 KNIIKDGRLD

-839 SLKAEGVQPEPVEL
+839 SLKAEGAKPEPVEL

-859 IIAKYPA
+859 VIAKYPE
-866 ITDMEERSIVFKTK
+866 IMDMEERSIVFKTK
-880 VKENAEIGKEITNK
+880 VKETAKIGEEIVNK
-894 ATVSDKTT
+894 AIVSDKTNP
-902 SPKNIEEKIT
+902 PKNLEEKIT
-912 PQHKAG
+912 PQHKVG
-918 RIDAKK
+918 KIDAKK

-934 EEFEYQ
+934 EEVEYQ
-940 ISFNNTV
+940 ISFKNMV

-957 EDEIPANLEFIQGSE
+957 EDEIPANLEFVQGSE
-972 RAEGAGPSPVE
+972 RAEGAGPNPVE
-983 LKVENG
+983 LKVEDG
-989 KVIAKYPAIT
+989 KVIAKYPEIT

-1027 VSDPNGQSE
+1027 VSDPNVQSE

-1041 VTPDYKD
+1041 ITPGYKD
-1048 GKVDVDKSVTN
+1048 GKVTIDKSVTN

-1086 MIEDTLPA
+1086 MIEDTLPE

-1117 ENGKIIAKYPEITDT
+1117 ENGKVTAKYPEITDM
-1132 EKRSIVF
+1132 EQRSIVF
-1139 KVKVKDSAKVGEAI
+1139 KVKVKETAKVGEAI
-1153 VNKAIA
+1153 VNKAVA

-1166 VDAKVVITPQSKKGE
+1166 TDAKVVITPQSKKGV

-1203 SFHNTVENGKIA
+1203 SFHNTVENGKLA
-1215 EVRVEDTIPKGL
+1215 EVRVEDTIPTGL

-1237 GEAPSP
+1237 GEAPGP

-1264 ERSIVFKVKVKEE
+1264 KRSIVFKVKVKEE
-1277 VEVGKEIVNKA
+1277 AKVGKEIVNKA
-1288 IVDDTKHQP
+1288 IVDDTEHPP
-1297 IEPEERITPQHK
+1297 IEPEERITPQYK
-1309 DGIINAA
+1309 DGIIDS
-1316 KIVDN
+1316 KKTVDN

-1362 GSEKAEGD
+1362 DSEKAEGD

-1391 TDTKERSIVFTV
+1391 TDTKERSIVFKV
-1403 KVKEEAEIGKEI
+1403 KVKEEAEVGKEI
-1415 VNQAIVDD
+1415 VNKAIVDD
-1423 TKDSKKPE
+1423 TKESKEPE

-1446 KSVNNETPKLGEEV
+1446 KSVNNETPKLGDEVEYRISFKNTVENGKLAEVKIEDTLPEGLEYVENSVKAEGSKPNPVELKVENGKVLAKYQEITDIEERSITFKVKVKEEVKVGGKIINKAIIDDTKNKPETPKAEITPQYKDGKVEAKKVVNNETPKLGEEVEYRISFKNTVEHGKLTEVIINDDLPNELEYVKDSLKAEGSKPDPVELKVENGKVLAKYPEITDTKERSITFKVKVKGNVSNTIVNQAIVSDTKHPPETPKAEIIPQHKDGKVEAKKVVNNPSPKLGEEV

-1486 GLEYVENSLKAEGAG
+1486 GLEYIENSVKAEGAG
-1501 PNPVELKMENGK
+1501 PNPIELKVENGK
-1513 VLAKYPEITDIEER
+1513 VMAKYPEITDTEER
-1527 SITFKVKVKEEVKV
+1527 SITFKVKVKEEVKI
-1541 GEKIVNKAIVD
+1541 GEKIVNKAIID
-1552 DTKHDPINPKAEITP
+1552 DTKNKPETPKAEITP
-1567 QYKDGKIEA
+1567 QHKDGKVEA

-1581 NPSPKLEEEVEYRI
+1581 NPS
-1595 SFKNTVEHGKLAG
+1595 
-1608 VIIEDDLPNGLEYV
+1608 
-1622 KGSLQAEG
+1622 
-1630 SKPDPVELKFEN
+1630 
-1642 GKVLAKYPEIT
+1642 
-1653 DTKERSITFK
+1653 
-1663 VKVKGNVSDTII
+1663 
-1675 NQAIVSDTKH
+1675 
-1685 PPETPKAEIIPQ
+1685 
-1697 HKDGKLEAKKVVN
+1697 
-1710 NLLPKL
+1710 PKL

-1740 EDTLPEGLEYVEN
+1740 ED
-1753 SLKAEGAGT
+1753 
-1762 DSVELKFENG
+1762 
-1772 KILAKYPEIT
+1772 I
-1782 DTKERSIT
+1782 
-1790 FKVKV
+1790 
-1795 KDEVKIGGKIVNKAI
+1795 
-1810 IDDTKKEP
+1810 
-1818 ETPTAE
+1818 
-1824 ITPQHKDGK
+1824 
-1833 VEAEKTVNNPSP
+1833 
-1845 KLGEEIEY
+1845 
-1853 RISFKNTVEN
+1853 
-1863 GKLAEVKIEDTLPN
+1863 LPN
-1877 GLEYVKDSLQAE
+1877 GLEYVKDSVKAE
-1889 GSKPNPV
+1889 GSKPEPV
-1896 ELKVKDGKVIAK
+1896 ELQVKDGKVIAK
-1908 YPEITDI
+1908 YPEITDT

-1940 VVDDTKDPKTREV
+1940 VVDDTKDPITPEV
-1953 TVTPEYKDG
+1953 TITPEYKDG
-1962 KLKAEKFV
+1962 KLKAEKVV

-1985 NFKNTVENGKL
+1985 RFKNMVENGKL
-1996 VEVKV
+1996 TEVKV
-2001 EDEIPAGLEY
+2001 EDEIPVGLEY
-2011 VENSLQ
+2011 VENSVK
-2017 AEGSKPNPVE
+2017 AEGSRPSPVE
-2027 LKFENGKVMAKY
+2027 LKVENGKVMAKY
-2039 PVITDTK
+2039 PAIMDTK
-2046 ERSIVFKAK
+2046 ERSIAFKVK

-2060 EIGKEIVNKAIVVDT
+2060 EIGKEIVNQAIVVDT
-2075 THEPEKPYV
+2075 THEPEKPHV
-2084 EITPQYKDGK
+2084 TITPQYKDGK
-2094 IVAEKVAN
+2094 IVAQKVAN

-2114 RIRFKNTV
+2114 RIRFKNTI

-2133 DTLPKGLEYVEG
+2133 DTLPNGLEYVEG
-2145 SITAEG
+2145 SIKAEG
-2151 SKPKPV
+2151 SKPEPV
-2157 ELKVEN
+2157 ELHVKNNKVM
-2163 GKVTAKYPA
+2163 AKYPA

-2184 AKVKESVKA
+2184 AKVKESVKV

-2207 NVPEE
+2207 NLPEE

-2268 AGLEFVQG
+2268 SGLEFVQG
-2276 SEKAEGDEPKPVE
+2276 SEKAEGEEPKPVE
-2289 LKVENGKVIATYSE
+2289 LQVENGKVTAKYSE
-2303 IIDTKERSIAFKV
+2303 IMDTKERSIVFKV

-2342 IIEPTAKITPQYKDG
+2342 ITEPTAKIIPQYKDG

-2374 EIEYRISFHNTVKD
+2374 EIEYRISFSNTVKD

-2394 KIEDEIPSG
+2394 KIEDEIPFG
-2403 LEYVKDSLKAEGE
+2403 LEYVKDSLKAEGDKPE
-2416 EPAPVELK
+2416 PVELK
-2424 EEAGKVTA
+2424 EEAGKIIA
-2432 KYENITDTK
+2432 KYENITDMK
-2441 ERSII
+2441 ERNII
-2446 FKVKVKDSVEVDKA
+2446 FKVKVKDDVEVDKA
-2460 IVNKAIVDDTKNPP
+2460 IVNKAIVDDSQNPV
-2474 ERPEVYITPQHKDG
+2474 EQPEVDITPQYKDG

-2499 DPKLGEEVEYQ
+2499 DPKLGEEVEYR

-2532 TGLEYVKDSLKSEGN
+2532 NGLEYVKDSLKAEGN

-2574 SIIFKVK
+2574 SVSFKVK
-2581 VTEVAKVGKKIVNTA
+2581 VTEAAKVGKTIVNKA
-2596 IVDDDNP
+2596 IVDDHNP

-2612 IITPE
+2612 KITPE

-2659 IKDELPSS
+2659 IKDELPNG

-2679 ENPKPL
+2679 ENPKPV

-2701 VDTKERSIIFK
+2701 TDTKERSIVFK

-2718 AKVGEEIVN
+2718 AKVGDEIVN
-2727 TAVVEDTINPP
+2727 KAVVEDTIHPP

-2753 LQAEKTVSNQEPK
+2753 LQAEKTVSNHEPK
-2766 LGEEVEYRISFENTV
+2766 LGEEIEYRISFENKV
-2781 ENGRLTEVKV
+2781 ENGKLTEVKV
-2791 EDEIPAGLEYVQDS
+2791 EDEIPAGLEYIQDS

-2813 NPVELKVENGK
+2813 NPVELHVENGK
-2824 VTVKY
+2824 VTAKY
-2829 PEITDMKKRSIIFKV
+2829 PEITDTKKRSIIFKV
-2844 KVQETVQV
+2844 RVQEVVQV

-2880 QYKDGKLEARKEVSN
+2880 QFKDGKLEARKEVSN

-2912 TVDGGKLV
+2912 TVDGGKLI
-2920 DVKIEDEIPAG
+2920 DVKVEDEIPAG
-2931 LEYVK
+2931 LEYVQ
-2936 DSLEAVGDKPVP
+2936 DSLKAVGDKPAP
-2948 TELKVENGKV
+2948 TELTVKSGKV
-2958 TAKYPEIT
+2958 IVKYPDIM

-2971 SIIFKAKVKETVKVG
+2971 SIIFKVKVKETVKVG
-2986 GEITNKAIIHVD
+2986 GEITNKAIVHVD

-3016 DGQLKAMKAVSN
+3016 DGKLKATKAVSN

-3040 ISFKNTVENGKV
+3040 ISFKNTVENGELAV
-3052 AEVKVEDEI
+3052 VKIKDEI
-3061 PAGLE
+3061 PSGLE
-3066 YVQDSLRFEGA
+3066 YVQDSLRFEGV

-3084 KVEFGKVI
+3084 KMEFGKVT
-3092 AKYLDIAD
+3092 ATYLDIMD
-3100 RKERSIIFKA
+3100 REERSIIFKA
-3110 KVKETVETGE
+3110 KVKETVKSGE
-3120 KIVNKAIVGDTINQ
+3120 EIVNKAIVEDTIN
-3134 PEEPVV
+3134 
-3140 SITPQYKDG
+3140 K
-3149 MLKAEKE
+3149 
-3156 VSNKEPKLGEEVEY
+3156 
-3170 RISFKNTVENGK
+3170 
-3182 LAEVKIE
+3182 
-3189 DQLPDGLEYVKDS
+3189 
-3202 VKAKGAIE
+3202 
-3210 VKVENG
+3210 
-3216 KLTAKYENIID
+3216 
-3227 TKERNITFK
+3227 
-3236 VKVKEKAG
+3236 
-3244 EEIVNRA
+3244 
-3251 IVDDGINQP
+3251 P

-3268 PKEPEVKPEDPKE
+3268 PKKPEVKPEDPKE

-3291 PEVKPEDPKEPEV
+3291 PEVKPEEPKEPEV
-3304 KPEDPKEP
+3304 KPEEPKKP
-3312 EVKPEDPK
+3312 EVKPEDP
-3320 EPEVKPE
+3320 EI
-3327 DPKEPEVKPEDPK
+3327 
-3340 EPEVKPE
+3340 
-3347 DPKEPEVKPEDP
+3347 
-3359 KEPEVKPEDP
+3359 
-3369 KEPEVKPEDPKEPEV
+3369 
-3384 KPEDPKEPEV
+3384 
-3394 KPEDPKEPEVKPED
+3394 
-3408 PKEPEVKPEDP
+3408 
-3419 KEPEVKP
+3419 
-3426 EDPKEPEV
+3426 
-3434 KPEDP
+3434 
-3439 KEPEVKPEDPK
+3439 
-3450 EPEVKPE
+3450 
-3457 DPKEPEVKPEDP
+3457 
-3469 KEPEVKPEDP
+3469 
-3479 KEPEV
+3479 
-3484 KPEDP
+3484 
-3489 KEPEVKPEDP
+3489 
-3499 KEPEVKLEKPEVRL
+3499 RL

-3527 LPKTGAASPWMVSV
+3527 LPKTGAASPWMMSV

-3551 VLFVLGRRRKQ
+3551 VLFILGRRRKQ

>member
-137 SHEKMT
+137 SQEKMT

-186 VEATAD
+186 VEANAD
-192 DEADSSKKSVV
+192 DEADSSKKEVG
-203 PSVNNTTKKVDEK
+203 PSPDSTTKKITEK
-216 LKVSVEDTNKP
+216 LKVSVEDKNKS
-227 TSNTELVKQPVTEAE
+227 TSKKELPKQPVTEAE

-292 TGNVTLGLT
+292 TGNVTLGLKDNHYTRLSMGKQSNKT
-301 TDHYGRQSLGYK
+301 TV
-313 TNKMTVDVDN
+313 NVDN
-323 DDSTFNSS
+323 DVTTFNSS
-331 TGAFPTIPAGSK
+331 TGAFPNIPAGSK

-348 LFWTAAMGVPGNI
+348 LFWTAAMGTPASGYKDYRVS
-361 TDRKV
+361 D
-366 TEDQVRQ
+366 EDVRQ
-373 PVKMKMGNKQYA
+373 PVKMKMGNKEYA

-395 DYLPYISN
+395 NSLPYISN

-420 IAQQGISQTLT
+420 IAKQGISQTVT
-431 VANVPQIKD
+431 VANIPQIKFEN
-440 VTGGGYY
+440 GGGYY

-466 MKIWEGLVSQKSTAW
+466 MKIWEGLVAQKDAVNW
-481 TDVSVNKINTPKEG
+481 TGININHINTPKDG

-510 AEKDGYAYDYGE
+510 AEDKGIVKDGYAYDYGE
-522 YDFGAGYIKI
+522 YDFGYGYVKL
-532 KNINGKD
+532 KNIDGKD
-539 NDANDS
+539 DDVNDS
-545 SMTEVQV
+545 TMTEIQV
-552 DGTNEFVTKKYPG
+552 DSTNEFVTKKYPG

-570 TNSFSTDIHTYHF
+570 TNSFSTDIHTYHL
-583 EGPNQVKNDLKE
+583 EGPSQVKNDLTSGNIHFK
-595 AKMRFRANGATGDIY
+595 AKYATGDIY

-749 DTTVKN
+749 NTTVKN

-880 VKENAEIGKEITNK
+880 VKETA
-894 ATVSDKTT
+894 
-902 SPKNIEEKIT
+902 KI
-912 PQHKAG
+912 
-918 RIDAKK
+918 
-924 KATNKKPKLG
+924 G
-934 EEFEYQ
+934 EE
-940 ISFNNTV
+940 
-947 ENGKL
+947 
-952 EAVTI
+952 
-957 EDEIPANLEFIQGSE
+957 
-972 RAEGAGPSPVE
+972 
-983 LKVENG
+983 
-989 KVIAKYPAIT
+989 
-999 DTKERSIIFKVKV
+999 
-1012 KEEAKAG
+1012 
-1019 ETIVNKAV
+1019 IVNKAV

-1086 MIEDTLPA
+1086 LVEDTLPA

-1117 ENGKIIAKYPEITDT
+1117 ENGKIIAKYPVITDM

-1159 KDPKHDP
+1159 KDPKNEP
-1166 VDAKVVITPQSKKGE
+1166 VESDVVITPQSKKGE

-1190 EKPKLGEEIEYRI
+1190 KKPKLGEEIEYRI
-1203 SFHNTVENGKIA
+1203 SFHNMVENGKLA

-1252 VKAKYIDITDTK
+1252 IKAKYIDITDTK

-1316 KIVDN
+1316 KAVDN

-1391 TDTKERSIVFTV
+1391 TDTKERSIIFKA
-1403 KVKEEAEIGKEI
+1403 KVKEEVEVGKEI

-1423 TKDSKKPE
+1423 TKDSKRPE

-1460 EYRISFKNTVE
+1460 EYRISFKNTVK

-1486 GLEYVENSLKAEGAG
+1486 GVEYVENSLKAEGAG

-1581 NPSPKLEEEVEYRI
+1581 NRSPKLEEEVEYRI
-1595 SFKNTVEHGKLAG
+1595 SFKNTVEHGKLAE

-1642 GKVLAKYPEIT
+1642 GKVMVKYPEIT

-1663 VKVKGNVSDTII
+1663 VKVKGNVSDTIV
-1675 NQAIVSDTKH
+1675 NEAIVSDTKH

-1772 KILAKYPEIT
+1772 KIMAKYPEIT

-1790 FKVKV
+1790 FKVRV
-1795 KDEVKIGGKIVNKAI
+1795 KDEVKIGEKIVNKAI

-1863 GKLAEVKIEDTLPN
+1863 GKLAEVRIEDNLPN
-1877 GLEYVKDSLQAE
+1877 GLEYVKDSVKAE
-1889 GSKPNPV
+1889 GSKPEPV
-1896 ELKVKDGKVIAK
+1896 ELQVKDGKVIAK
-1908 YPEITDI
+1908 YPEITDK
-1915 EERSIVFKAK
+1915 EERSIVFKAR

-2017 AEGSKPNPVE
+2017 AEGSKPIPVE

-2039 PVITDTK
+2039 PAITDTK

-2094 IVAEKVAN
+2094 IIAEKVAN

-2122 ENGKLAEVNIK
+2122 ENGKLAEVSIK

-2163 GKVTAKYPA
+2163 GKVTANYPA

-2276 SEKAEGDEPKPVE
+2276 SEMAEGDEPKPVE
-2289 LKVENGKVIATYSE
+2289 LKVENGKVIATYAE
-2303 IIDTKERSIAFKV
+2303 IMDTKERSIVFKV
-2316 KVKDSVA
+2316 KVKDSVT
-2323 IGKGITNKAII
+2323 IGKDITNKAII

-2342 IIEPTAKITPQYKDG
+2342 IIEPTAKITPQHKNG
-2357 KVKADKKVSKK
+2357 KIAAHKKVNNDK
-2368 DPKLGE
+2368 PKLGE
-2374 EIEYRISFHNTVKD
+2374 EIEYRISFSNTVKD

-2403 LEYVKDSLKAEGE
+2403 LEYVKDSLKAEGDK
-2416 EPAPVELK
+2416 PAPVELK

-2446 FKVKVKDSVEVDKA
+2446 FKVKVKDTAEVDKA
-2460 IVNKAIVDDTKNPP
+2460 IVNRAIVDDTKNPP
-2474 ERPEVYITPQHKDG
+2474 ERPEVEITPQYKEG
-2488 KVKADKKVSKK
+2488 KVKADKNVSKK
-2499 DPKLGEEVEYQ
+2499 DPKLGEEVEYR

-2523 EVKIEDQLP
+2523 ELKIEDQLP
-2532 TGLEYVKDSLKSEGN
+2532 AGLEYVKDSLKAEGN

-2574 SIIFKVK
+2574 SISFKVK
-2581 VTEVAKVGKKIVNTA
+2581 VTEAVKVGKTIVNKA
-2596 IVDDDNP
+2596 IVDDHNP

-2659 IKDELPSS
+2659 IKDELPTG

-2738 EQPNVTIQPQYKDGA
+2738 EQPNIAIQPQYKDGA

-2813 NPVELKVENGK
+2813 DPVELKVENGK
-2824 VTVKY
+2824 VTAKY

-3016 DGQLKAMKAVSN
+3016 DGKLKATKAVSN

-3268 PKEPEVKPEDPKE
+3268 PK
-3281 PEVKP
+3281 
-3286 EDPKE
+3286 
-3291 PEVKPEDPKEPEV
+3291 
-3304 KPEDPKEP
+3304 
-3312 EVKPEDPK
+3312 
-3320 EPEVKPE
+3320 
-3327 DPKEPEVKPEDPK
+3327 
-3340 EPEVKPE
+3340 
-3347 DPKEPEVKPEDP
+3347 
-3359 KEPEVKPEDP
+3359 
-3369 KEPEVKPEDPKEPEV
+3369 
-3384 KPEDPKEPEV
+3384 
-3394 KPEDPKEPEVKPED
+3394 
-3408 PKEPEVKPEDP
+3408 
-3419 KEPEVKP
+3419 
-3426 EDPKEPEV
+3426 
-3434 KPEDP
+3434 
-3439 KEPEVKPEDPK
+3439 
-3450 EPEVKPE
+3450 
-3457 DPKEPEVKPEDP
+3457 
-3469 KEPEVKPEDP
+3469 
-3479 KEPEV
+3479 
-3484 KPEDP
+3484 
-3489 KEPEVKPEDP
+3489 
-3499 KEPEVKLEKPEVRL
+3499 
-3513 EKLIKEPQV
+3513 
-3522 KVERE
+3522 
-3527 LPKTGAASPWMVSV
+3527 
-3541 GAGISFLVGG
+3541 
-3551 VLFVLGRRRKQ
+3551 

>member
-1 MKKSL
+1 MKQVL
-6 KCFNVVTIIA
+6 KCFNVVTMIT
-16 LLLSITLP
+16 LLLSIILP
-24 SPSAFAE
+24 SPSAFATE
-31 IHKKSWDELQGND
+31 INKKSWDELQGND
-44 VRIKAEQVNAEI
+44 VKIKAEQVNAEI
-56 YRGEVAEREHV
+56 YKGEVAEREHV

-72 ENTGDTPIQEL
+72 ENTGATPIQEL

-88 NENEITFLSQSMKVN
+88 NENEITFPSQSVKVN

-122 GGKLLSS
+122 GGKVLSS
-129 NLKIRDLK
+129 NLKIKDLK

-148 SRTQHFNKEYKQK
+148 RRAQHFNNEYKQK
-161 ISVQKDQVQIGSMSF
+161 ISVQKDQLQIGNMSV
-176 DVEGIPSEDK
+176 DVEGIPSEEK
-186 VEATAD
+186 VAANAD
-192 DEADSSKKSVV
+192 EEADSSKKEVG
-203 PSVNNTTKKVDEK
+203 PSANNTIKKVDEK
-216 LKVSVEDTNKP
+216 LKVSVEDKNNP
-227 TSNTELVKQPVTEAE
+227 TSKTEPPKQPVTEAE
-242 KQPEKEVAKQSD
+242 KLEKEAENQSD
-254 AEVQAASENA
+254 AKVQAASENA
-264 SKVQIQVGD
+264 SKVQMQTGD

-283 VITAGDLVQ
+283 TITAGNLVQ

-301 TDHYGRQSLGYK
+301 TDHYGRQSMGYK

-331 TGAFPTIPAGSK
+331 TGAFPNIPAGSK

-348 LFWTAAMGVPGNI
+348 LFWTAAMGLPGNI
-361 TDRKV
+361 ADRKV

-373 PVKMKMGNKQYA
+373 PVKMKMGNKEYA
-385 EVSADSIRKA
+385 DVTADSIRKA
-395 DYLPYISN
+395 DSLPFISN
-403 YSGSGAGYVA
+403 YSGAGAGYVA

-481 TDVSVNKINTPKEG
+481 TDISVNKINTPKEG
-495 AFKAKFSYFSSQGDP
+495 TFKAKFSYFSSQGDP

-570 TNSFSTDIHTYHF
+570 TNSFSTDIHTYHL

-595 AKMRFRANGATGDIY
+595 AKMRFRANSGYGDIY

-635 AGKEIKEVKAGEE
+635 AGKEIKDIKAGEE
-648 ITYKIEVKNDT
+648 FTYQIEVKNDT

-683 GSIQYVTG
+683 ESIQYISG
-691 SNTGQKTDDAS
+691 SNKGNKTDNAS

-713 DFRIGEGADAKDGGV
+713 DFRMGEGADAKDGGV

-733 SAVLT
+733 SAIIT

-744 ESIKS
+744 ASVQS
-749 DTTVKN
+749 DTTIKN
-755 VVAVKGQDSAEIK
+755 IVAVKGKDSTEVN
-768 YESEDD
+768 YETADD
-774 ANVTVTI
+774 ANVTVTL

-786 GEIEARKIASNKSP
+786 GEIEARKIASNKTP

-812 KNKVKDGRLD
+812 KNTVKDGRLD

-827 DELPSSLEFVKD
+827 DELPSSLEYVKD
-839 SLKAEGVQPEPVEL
+839 SLKAEGAKPEPVEL

-859 IIAKYPA
+859 VIAKYPE
-866 ITDMEERSIVFKTK
+866 IMDMEERSIVFKTK
-880 VKENAEIGKEITNK
+880 VKETAKIGEEIVNK
-894 ATVSDKTT
+894 ATVSDKTNP
-902 SPKNIEEKIT
+902 PKDLEEKIT
-912 PQHKAG
+912 PQHKSGKIA
-918 RIDAKK
+918 AKK

-934 EEFEYQ
+934 EEIEYQ
-940 ISFNNTV
+940 ISFQNTV

-952 EAVTI
+952 DAVTI
-957 EDEIPANLEFIQGSE
+957 EDEIPANLEFVQGSE
-972 RAEGAGPSPVE
+972 RAEGAEPNPVE

-989 KVIAKYPAIT
+989 KVIAKYPEIT
-999 DTKERSIIFKVKV
+999 DTKERSIAFKVKV

-1027 VSDPNGQSE
+1027 VSEPNGQTE

-1041 VTPDYKD
+1041 ITPDYKY
-1048 GKVDVDKSVTN
+1048 GKVDVEKSVTN

-1071 ITFHNTVENGKLEKV
+1071 ITFYNTVENGKLEKV
-1086 MIEDTLPA
+1086 LVEDTLPK

-1103 KAEGIKPEPVELKM
+1103 KAEGIKPEPVELKV
-1117 ENGKIIAKYPEITDT
+1117 EDGKVMAKYPEITDT

-1159 KDPKHDP
+1159 KDPKNEP
-1166 VDAKVVITPQSKKGE
+1166 VESKVVITPQSKKGE

-1190 EKPKLGEEIEYRI
+1190 KKPKLGEEIEYRI
-1203 SFHNTVENGKIA
+1203 SFHNTVENGKLE

-1237 GEAPSP
+1237 GEAPGP
-1243 VELTVEAGV
+1243 VELAVENGI
-1252 VKAKYIDITDTK
+1252 VKAKYIDIMDMK

-1277 VEVGKEIVNKA
+1277 AKVDKEIVNKA
-1288 IVDDTKHQP
+1288 IVDDTKNPP

-1309 DGIINAA
+1309 DGIIDS
-1316 KIVDN
+1316 KKTVDN

-1342 GKLEKV
+1342 GELEKV
-1348 KIEDTIPNGLEYVK
+1348 IIEDTIPNGLEYVK

-1370 KPAPVKLHVKDG
+1370 KPAPLKLSVKDG

-1391 TDTKERSIVFTV
+1391 TDMKERSIVFKV
-1403 KVKEEAEIGKEI
+1403 KVKEEVEVGKEI
-1415 VNQAIVDD
+1415 INKAIVDD
-1423 TKDSKKPE
+1423 MKHPKEPE

-1460 EYRISFKNTVE
+1460 EYRISMKNTVKY
-1471 NGKLAEVKIEDTLPE
+1471 GKLTDVIIEDTLPE
-1486 GLEYVENSLKAEGAG
+1486 GLEYVENSLKAEGIG
-1501 PNPVELKMENGK
+1501 TDSVELKFENGK
-1513 VLAKYPEITDIEER
+1513 VMAKYPEIMDTEER
-1527 SITFKVKVKEEVKV
+1527 SIVFKVKVKEGVTV
-1541 GEKIVNKAIVD
+1541 GKKIINKATID
-1552 DTKHDPINPKAEITP
+1552 DSQNKPVNPTAEIIP
-1567 QYKDGKIEA
+1567 QYKDGKLEA
-1576 EKVVN
+1576 KKMVN
-1581 NPSPKLEEEVEYRI
+1581 NETPKLGEEVEYRI
-1595 SFKNTVEHGKLAG
+1595 SFKNTVEHGKLTE
-1608 VIIEDDLPNGLEYV
+1608 VKIEDDLPNGLEYV
-1622 KGSLQAEG
+1622 KDSVKVEG

-1642 GKVLAKYPEIT
+1642 GKVMAKYPEIT

-1663 VKVKGNVSDTII
+1663 VKVKGKVSDSIV
-1675 NQAIVSDTKH
+1675 NEAIVSDTKH
-1685 PPETPKAEIIPQ
+1685 PPETPTAEIIPQ
-1697 HKDGKLEAKKVVN
+1697 HKDGKVKAKKTVNNETPKLGEEVEYRISFKNTVEDGKLAEVKIEDTLPKGLEYVENSVKAEGSKPDPVELKFENGKVMAKYPEITDTEERSITFKVKVKDEVKVGKKIVNKAIIDDTKNEPETPTVEITPQHKDGKVEAKKTVN
-1710 NLLPKL
+1710 NETPKL

-1727 NTVENGKLAEVKI
+1727 NTVENGKLAEVTI
-1740 EDTLPEGLEYVEN
+1740 
-1753 SLKAEGAGT
+1753 
-1762 DSVELKFENG
+1762 
-1772 KILAKYPEIT
+1772 
-1782 DTKERSIT
+1782 
-1790 FKVKV
+1790 
-1795 KDEVKIGGKIVNKAI
+1795 KD
-1810 IDDTKKEP
+1810 D
-1818 ETPTAE
+1818 
-1824 ITPQHKDGK
+1824 
-1833 VEAEKTVNNPSP
+1833 
-1845 KLGEEIEY
+1845 
-1853 RISFKNTVEN
+1853 
-1863 GKLAEVKIEDTLPN
+1863 LPN
-1877 GLEYVKDSLQAE
+1877 GLEYVKDSLRAE
-1889 GSKPNPV
+1889 GSKPDPV

-1908 YPEITDI
+1908 YPEIMDT

-1925 VKEDFKVGEGIVNKV
+1925 VKEEFKVGEGIVNKV
-1940 VVDDTKDPKTREV
+1940 VVDDTKDPTTSEV
-1953 TVTPEYKDG
+1953 TITPEYKDG

-1985 NFKNTVENGKL
+1985 SFKNTVENGKL
-1996 VEVKV
+1996 VEV
-2001 EDEIPAGLEY
+2001 
-2011 VENSLQ
+2011 
-2017 AEGSKPNPVE
+2017 
-2027 LKFENGKVMAKY
+2027 
-2039 PVITDTK
+2039 
-2046 ERSIVFKAK
+2046 
-2055 VKEEA
+2055 
-2060 EIGKEIVNKAIVVDT
+2060 
-2075 THEPEKPYV
+2075 
-2084 EITPQYKDGK
+2084 
-2094 IVAEKVAN
+2094 
-2102 NHKPKLGEEVEY
+2102 
-2114 RIRFKNTV
+2114 
-2122 ENGKLAEVNIK
+2122 NIK
-2133 DTLPKGLEYVEG
+2133 DTLPNGLEYVEG

-2157 ELKVEN
+2157 ELQVKNNKVM
-2163 GKVTAKYPA
+2163 AKYPE

-2184 AKVKESVKA
+2184 AKVKESVKV

-2200 AIVDDTK
+2200 AIIDDTK
-2207 NVPEE
+2207 NLPEE
-2212 PYVPIT
+2212 PYVTIT

-2268 AGLEFVQG
+2268 AGLEFVEG
-2276 SEKAEGDEPKPVE
+2276 SEKAEGEEPKPVE
-2289 LKVENGKVIATYSE
+2289 LKVENGKVMAKYSE
-2303 IIDTKERSIAFKV
+2303 IMDTKERSIVFKV

-2323 IGKGITNKAII
+2323 IGKDITNKAII

-2342 IIEPTAKITPQYKDG
+2342 VIDPTAKITPQYKDG
-2357 KVKADKKVSKK
+2357 KIATHKKVNNHK
-2368 DPKLGE
+2368 PKLGE
-2374 EIEYRISFHNTVKD
+2374 EIEYRISFNNTVKD

-2403 LEYVKDSLKAEGE
+2403 LEYVKDSLKAEGDK
-2416 EPAPVELK
+2416 PAPVELK
-2424 EEAGKVTA
+2424 EEAGKVSA
-2432 KYENITDTK
+2432 KYENITDMK

-2474 ERPEVYITPQHKDG
+2474 ERPEVEITPQHKDG
-2488 KVKADKKVSKK
+2488 KVKADKKVNKK
-2499 DPKLGEEVEYQ
+2499 DPKLGEEVEYR
-2510 IRFKNTVENGKLA
+2510 ISFKNTVENGKLA

-2547 EPNPVELKEEAG
+2547 EPAPVELKEEAG
-2559 KITAKYENITDTAER
+2559 KITAKYENIIDTAER

-2659 IKDELPSS
+2659 IKDELPTG

-2685 HVKVKNGIVLA
+2685 YVKVKNGIVLA

-2701 VDTKERSIIFK
+2701 TDMKERSIVFK

-2727 TAVVEDTINPP
+2727 KAIVEDTINPP
-2738 EQPNVTIQPQYKDGA
+2738 EQPNISIQPQYKDGA
-2753 LQAEKTVSNQEPK
+2753 LQAEKTVSNHEPK

-2781 ENGRLTEVKV
+2781 ENGKLTEVKV
-2791 EDEIPAGLEYVQDS
+2791 EDEIPAGLEYVKDS

-2813 NPVELKVENGK
+2813 YPVELKVENGK
-2824 VTVKY
+2824 VTAKY
-2829 PEITDMKKRSIIFKV
+2829 PEITDTKKRSIIFKV
-2844 KVQETVQV
+2844 RVQETVQV
-2852 GKEIINKAIVDDN
+2852 GKEIVNKAIVDDN

-2920 DVKIEDEIPAG
+2920 DVKIEDEIPSG

-2958 TAKYPEIT
+2958 TVKYPEIT

-2971 SIIFKAKVKETVKVG
+2971 SVIFKVKVKETAKVG
-2986 GEITNKAIIHVD
+2986 GEITNKAIIEVD
-2998 DPNHPVI
+2998 DPKHPVI
-3005 EPTATIKPEYK
+3005 EPTAKIKPEYK
-3016 DGQLKAMKAVSN
+3016 DG
-3028 KEPKLG
+3028 KL
-3034 EEVEYR
+3034 
-3040 ISFKNTVENGKV
+3040 T
-3052 AEVKVEDEI
+3052 A
-3061 PAGLE
+3061 
-3066 YVQDSLRFEGA
+3066 
-3077 EPNPVEL
+3077 
-3084 KVEFGKVI
+3084 
-3092 AKYLDIAD
+3092 AK
-3100 RKERSIIFKA
+3100 
-3110 KVKETVETGE
+3110 T
-3120 KIVNKAIVGDTINQ
+3120 
-3134 PEEPVV
+3134 
-3140 SITPQYKDG
+3140 
-3149 MLKAEKE
+3149 

-3182 LAEVKIE
+3182 LDVVTIE
-3189 DQLPDGLEYVKDS
+3189 DEIPAGLEYVQGS
-3202 VKAKGAIE
+3202 IRFEGAEPNPIE
-3210 VKVENG
+3210 LKMEFGKVI
-3216 KLTAKYENIID
+3216 AKYLEITD
-3227 TKERNITFK
+3227 TKERSIIFK
-3236 VKVKEKAG
+3236 AKVKEAPSKGITNKA
-3244 EEIVNRA
+3244 V
-3251 IVDDGINQP
+3251 VDDKINPP
-3260 LEPTVSIK
+3260 LEPTVTILPK
-3268 PKEPEVKPEDPKE
+3268 TKEDFKIPEDPKEPKEPEVKPEDPKE
-3281 PEVKP
+3281 PKEPEVKP
-3286 EDPKE
+3286 EDPKEPKE
-3291 PEVKPEDPKEPEV
+3291 PEVKPEDPKEPKEPEV
-3304 KPEDPKEP
+3304 KPEEPKEPKEPEVKPEEPKEPKEP

-3320 EPEVKPE
+3320 EP
-3327 DPKEPEVKPEDPK
+3327 KEPEVKPEDPK
-3340 EPEVKPE
+3340 EP
-3347 DPKEPEVKPEDP
+3347 KEPEV
-3359 KEPEVKPEDP
+3359 
-3369 KEPEVKPEDPKEPEV
+3369 
-3384 KPEDPKEPEV
+3384 
-3394 KPEDPKEPEVKPED
+3394 
-3408 PKEPEVKPEDP
+3408 
-3419 KEPEVKP
+3419 
-3426 EDPKEPEV
+3426 
-3434 KPEDP
+3434 
-3439 KEPEVKPEDPK
+3439 
-3450 EPEVKPE
+3450 
-3457 DPKEPEVKPEDP
+3457 
-3469 KEPEVKPEDP
+3469 
-3479 KEPEV
+3479 
-3484 KPEDP
+3484 
-3489 KEPEVKPEDP
+3489 
-3499 KEPEVKLEKPEVRL
+3499 KPEVRL

-3522 KVERE
+3522 KTERE
-3527 LPKTGAASPWMVSV
+3527 LPKTGAASPWMMSV

>member
-1 MKKSL
+1 MKQVL
-6 KCFNVVTIIA
+6 KCFNVVTMIT
-16 LLLSITLP
+16 LLLSIILP
-24 SPSAFAE
+24 SPSAFATE
-31 IHKKSWDELQGND
+31 INKKSWDELQGND
-44 VRIKAEQVNAEI
+44 VKIKAEQVNAEI
-56 YRGEVAEREHV
+56 YKGEVAEREHV

-72 ENTGDTPIQEL
+72 ENTGATPIQEL

-88 NENEITFLSQSMKVN
+88 NENEITFPSQSVKVN

-122 GGKLLSS
+122 GGKVLSS
-129 NLKIRDLK
+129 NLKIKDLK

-148 SRTQHFNKEYKQK
+148 RRAQHFNKEYKQK
-161 ISVQKDQVQIGSMSF
+161 ISVQKDQLQIGNMSV

-186 VEATAD
+186 VEANTD
-192 DEADSSKKSVV
+192 DEADSSKKEIGS
-203 PSVNNTTKKVDEK
+203 PADAKSKEVDGK
-216 LKVSVEDTNKP
+216 LKVSAGDKNKP
-227 TSNTELVKQPVTEAE
+227 TANTELVKQPVDKDEKKLEKEAE
-242 KQPEKEVAKQSD
+242 NQSD
-254 AEVQAASENA
+254 AKVQAASENA
-264 SKVQIQVGD
+264 SKVQMQTGD
-273 KQGFGDPLYS
+273 KQGFGEPLYS
-283 VITAGDLVQ
+283 TITAGNLVQ

-301 TDHYGRQSLGYK
+301 TDHYGRQSMGYK

-331 TGAFPTIPAGSK
+331 TGAFPNIPAGSK

-348 LFWTAAMGVPGNI
+348 LFWTAAMGLPGNI
-361 TDRKV
+361 ADRKV

-373 PVKMKMGNKQYA
+373 PVKMKMGNKEYTD
-385 EVSADSIRKA
+385 VTADSIRKA

-481 TDVSVNKINTPKEG
+481 TDISVNKINTPKEG

-570 TNSFSTDIHTYHF
+570 TNSFSTDIHTYHL
-583 EGPNQVKNDLKE
+583 EGPTQVKNDLKE
-595 AKMRFRANGATGDIY
+595 AKMRFRANGGGGDIY

-635 AGKEIKEVKAGEE
+635 AGKEVKEIKAGEE
-648 ITYKIEVKNDT
+648 FTYQIEVKNDT

-683 GSIQYVTG
+683 GSIQYISG
-691 SNTGQKTDDAS
+691 SNKGNKTDNAS

-713 DFRIGEGADAKDGGV
+713 DFRVGEGANAKDGGV

-733 SAVLT
+733 SAIIT

-744 ESIKS
+744 ASVQS
-749 DTTVKN
+749 DTTIKN
-755 VVAVKGQDSAEIK
+755 IVAVKGKDSTEVN
-768 YESEDD
+768 YENTDD
-774 ANVTVTI
+774 ANVTVTL

-786 GEIEARKIASNKSP
+786 GEIEARKIASNKTP

-812 KNKVKDGRLD
+812 KNKTKDGRLD

-827 DELPSSLEFVKD
+827 DELPSNLEYVKD
-839 SLKAEGVQPEPVEL
+839 SLKAEGAKPEPVEL

-859 IIAKYPA
+859 VMAKYPE
-866 ITDMEERSIVFKTK
+866 IMDMEERSIVFKTK
-880 VKENAEIGKEITNK
+880 VKETAKIGEEIVNK
-894 ATVSDKTT
+894 ATVSDKTNP
-902 SPKNIEEKIT
+902 PKDLEEKIT

-918 RIDAKK
+918 KIAAKK

-934 EEFEYQ
+934 EEVEYQ
-940 ISFNNTV
+940 ISFKNTV

-952 EAVTI
+952 DAVTI
-957 EDEIPANLEFIQGSE
+957 EDEIPANLEFVQGSE
-972 RAEGAGPSPVE
+972 RAEGAEPNPVE

-989 KVIAKYPAIT
+989 KVIAKYPEIT
-999 DTKERSIIFKVKV
+999 DTKERSISFKVKV

-1027 VSDPNGQSE
+1027 VSEPNGQSE

-1041 VTPDYKD
+1041 ITPDYKY
-1048 GKVDVDKSVTN
+1048 GKVDVEKSVTN

-1071 ITFHNTVENGKLEKV
+1071 ITFYNTVENGKLEKV
-1086 MIEDTLPA
+1086 LVEDTLPK

-1103 KAEGIKPEPVELKM
+1103 KAEGIKPEPVELKV
-1117 ENGKIIAKYPEITDT
+1117 EDGKVMAKYPEITDT

-1159 KDPKHDP
+1159 KDPKNEP
-1166 VDAKVVITPQSKKGE
+1166 AESKVVITPQSKKGE

-1190 EKPKLGEEIEYRI
+1190 KKPKLGEEIEYRI
-1203 SFHNTVENGKIA
+1203 SFHNTVENGKLE

-1237 GEAPSP
+1237 GEAPGP
-1243 VELTVEAGV
+1243 VELAVENGI
-1252 VKAKYIDITDTK
+1252 VKAKYIDIMDMK

-1277 VEVGKEIVNKA
+1277 AKVDKEIVNKA
-1288 IVDDTKHQP
+1288 IVDDTKNPP
-1297 IEPEERITPQHK
+1297 IEPEERITPQYK
-1309 DGIINAA
+1309 DGIIDS
-1316 KIVDN
+1316 KKTVDN

-1348 KIEDTIPNGLEYVK
+1348 TIEDIIPNGLEYVK

-1370 KPAPVKLHVKDG
+1370 KPAPLKLSVKDG

-1391 TDTKERSIVFTV
+1391 TDMKERSIVFKV
-1403 KVKEEAEIGKEI
+1403 KVKEEAEVGKEI
-1415 VNQAIVDD
+1415 INKAIVDD
-1423 TKDSKKPE
+1423 MEHPKEPE
-1431 AKITPLHK
+1431 AKIAPLYK

-1446 KSVNNETPKLGEEV
+1446 KIVNNETPKLGEEV

-1471 NGKLAEVKIEDTLPE
+1471 NGKL
-1486 GLEYVENSLKAEGAG
+1486 
-1501 PNPVELKMENGK
+1501 
-1513 VLAKYPEITDIEER
+1513 
-1527 SITFKVKVKEEVKV
+1527 
-1541 GEKIVNKAIVD
+1541 
-1552 DTKHDPINPKAEITP
+1552 
-1567 QYKDGKIEA
+1567 
-1576 EKVVN
+1576 
-1581 NPSPKLEEEVEYRI
+1581 
-1595 SFKNTVEHGKLAG
+1595 
-1608 VIIEDDLPNGLEYV
+1608 
-1622 KGSLQAEG
+1622 
-1630 SKPDPVELKFEN
+1630 
-1642 GKVLAKYPEIT
+1642 
-1653 DTKERSITFK
+1653 
-1663 VKVKGNVSDTII
+1663 
-1675 NQAIVSDTKH
+1675 
-1685 PPETPKAEIIPQ
+1685 
-1697 HKDGKLEAKKVVN
+1697 
-1710 NLLPKL
+1710 
-1716 GEEVEYRISFK
+1716 
-1727 NTVENGKLAEVKI
+1727 
-1740 EDTLPEGLEYVEN
+1740 
-1753 SLKAEGAGT
+1753 
-1762 DSVELKFENG
+1762 
-1772 KILAKYPEIT
+1772 
-1782 DTKERSIT
+1782 
-1790 FKVKV
+1790 
-1795 KDEVKIGGKIVNKAI
+1795 
-1810 IDDTKKEP
+1810 
-1818 ETPTAE
+1818 
-1824 ITPQHKDGK
+1824 
-1833 VEAEKTVNNPSP
+1833 
-1845 KLGEEIEY
+1845 
-1853 RISFKNTVEN
+1853 
-1863 GKLAEVKIEDTLPN
+1863 
-1877 GLEYVKDSLQAE
+1877 
-1889 GSKPNPV
+1889 
-1896 ELKVKDGKVIAK
+1896 
-1908 YPEITDI
+1908 
-1915 EERSIVFKAK
+1915 
-1925 VKEDFKVGEGIVNKV
+1925 
-1940 VVDDTKDPKTREV
+1940 
-1953 TVTPEYKDG
+1953 
-1962 KLKAEKFV
+1962 
-1970 NNKKPK
+1970 
-1976 LGEEVEYRI
+1976 
-1985 NFKNTVENGKL
+1985 

-2001 EDEIPAGLEY
+2001 EDEIPAGLEF

-2017 AEGSKPNPVE
+2017 AEGFKPSPVE

-2039 PVITDTK
+2039 LEIADTK
-2046 ERSIVFKAK
+2046 ERSIIFKVK

-2075 THEPEKPYV
+2075 KNEPEEPRV

-2094 IVAEKVAN
+2094 IAAQKVAN

-2114 RIRFKNTV
+2114 RISFKNTI

-2133 DTLPKGLEYVEG
+2133 DALPNGLEYVEG

-2151 SKPKPV
+2151 SKPQPV
-2157 ELKVEN
+2157 ELQVKNNKVM
-2163 GKVTAKYPA
+2163 AKYPE

-2184 AKVKESVKA
+2184 AKVKESAKV

-2207 NVPEE
+2207 NLPEE

-2234 HEPKLGEEIEYR
+2234 REPKLGEEIEYR

-2253 KDGKLAEV
+2253 KDGKLVEV
-2261 KIEDEIP
+2261 KIEDKIP
-2268 AGLEFVQG
+2268 AGLEFVEG
-2276 SEKAEGDEPKPVE
+2276 SEKAEGEEPKPVE
-2289 LKVENGKVIATYSE
+2289 LKVENGKVMAKYSE
-2303 IIDTKERSIAFKV
+2303 IMDTKERSIVFKV
-2316 KVKDSVA
+2316 KVKDSVT
-2323 IGKGITNKAII
+2323 IGKDITNKAII

-2342 IIEPTAKITPQYKDG
+2342 VIDPTAKITPQYKDG
-2357 KVKADKKVSKK
+2357 KIAAHKKVNNHK
-2368 DPKLGE
+2368 PKLGE
-2374 EIEYRISFHNTVKD
+2374 EIEYRISFNNTVKD

-2394 KIEDEIPSG
+2394 KIEDEIPFG
-2403 LEYVKDSLKAEGE
+2403 LEYVKDSLKAEGDK
-2416 EPAPVELK
+2416 PDPVELK
-2424 EEAGKVTA
+2424 EEAGKVSA
-2432 KYENITDTK
+2432 KYENITDMK

-2474 ERPEVYITPQHKDG
+2474 ERPEVDITPQHKDG
-2488 KVKADKKVSKK
+2488 KFKANKKVSKK
-2499 DPKLGEEVEYQ
+2499 DPKLGEEVEYR
-2510 IRFKNTVENGKLA
+2510 ISFNNTVENGKLA

-2532 TGLEYVKDSLKSEGN
+2532 NGLEYVKDSLKAEGN

-2581 VTEVAKVGKKIVNTA
+2581 VTEAVKVGKKIVNTA

-2617 YKDGKLKAE
+2617 YKNGKIKAE

-2659 IKDELPSS
+2659 IKDELPNS

-2679 ENPKPL
+2679 DSPKPL
-2685 HVKVKNGIVLA
+2685 HVKVKNGTVLA

-2701 VDTKERSIIFK
+2701 TDTKERSIVFK
-2712 VKVKEK
+2712 GKVKEK
-2718 AKVGEEIVN
+2718 AKIGEAIVN

-2738 EQPNVTIQPQYKDGA
+2738 EKPNVAIQPQHKDGA
-2753 LQAEKTVSNQEPK
+2753 LQAEKTVSNHEPK

-2781 ENGRLTEVKV
+2781 ENGKLTEVKV
-2791 EDEIPAGLEYVQDS
+2791 EDKIPAGLEYVQDS

-2824 VTVKY
+2824 VTAKY
-2829 PEITDMKKRSIIFKV
+2829 PEITDTKKRSIIFKA

-2852 GKEIINKAIVDDN
+2852 GKEIINKAVVDDN
-2865 NPTTPPVES
+2865 NPTNPPVES
-2874 LIPITP
+2874 LVPITP

-2912 TVDGGKLV
+2912 IVDGGKLV
-2920 DVKIEDEIPAG
+2920 DVKIEDEIPSV

-2936 DSLEAVGDKPVP
+2936 DSLKAVGDKPVP

-2958 TAKYPEIT
+2958 TVKYPEITDTKERSIIFKVKVKESVKVGEEITNKAIIHVDDPNHPVMEPTATIKPEYKDGKVKATKTVSNKEPKLGEEIEYRISFENTVENGKIAEVKIEDEIPAGLEYVQDSIRFEGAEPNPVELKMEFGKVIAKYLEIT

-2971 SIIFKAKVKETVKVG
+2971 SIIFKAKVKAAPSKG
-2986 GEITNKAIIHVD
+2986 IT
-2998 DPNHPVI
+2998 
-3005 EPTATIKPEYK
+3005 
-3016 DGQLKAMKAVSN
+3016 
-3028 KEPKLG
+3028 
-3034 EEVEYR
+3034 
-3040 ISFKNTVENGKV
+3040 
-3052 AEVKVEDEI
+3052 
-3061 PAGLE
+3061 
-3066 YVQDSLRFEGA
+3066 
-3077 EPNPVEL
+3077 
-3084 KVEFGKVI
+3084 
-3092 AKYLDIAD
+3092 
-3100 RKERSIIFKA
+3100 
-3110 KVKETVETGE
+3110 
-3120 KIVNKAIVGDTINQ
+3120 
-3134 PEEPVV
+3134 
-3140 SITPQYKDG
+3140 
-3149 MLKAEKE
+3149 
-3156 VSNKEPKLGEEVEY
+3156 
-3170 RISFKNTVENGK
+3170 
-3182 LAEVKIE
+3182 
-3189 DQLPDGLEYVKDS
+3189 
-3202 VKAKGAIE
+3202 
-3210 VKVENG
+3210 
-3216 KLTAKYENIID
+3216 
-3227 TKERNITFK
+3227 
-3236 VKVKEKAG
+3236 
-3244 EEIVNRA
+3244 NRA
-3251 IVDDGINQP
+3251 IVDDRINPP
-3260 LEPTVSIK
+3260 LEPTVTIL
-3268 PKEPEVKPEDPKE
+3268 PKTKEDFKIPEDPKE

-3291 PEVKPEDPKEPEV
+3291 PKEPEVKPEDLKEPKEPEV

-3312 EVKPEDPK
+3312 KEPEVKPEDPKEPK

-3327 DPKEPEVKPEDPK
+3327 DPKEPK

-3347 DPKEPEVKPEDP
+3347 DPKDLK
-3359 KEPEVKPEDP
+3359 
-3369 KEPEVKPEDPKEPEV
+3369 
-3384 KPEDPKEPEV
+3384 
-3394 KPEDPKEPEVKPED
+3394 
-3408 PKEPEVKPEDP
+3408 
-3419 KEPEVKP
+3419 
-3426 EDPKEPEV
+3426 
-3434 KPEDP
+3434 
-3439 KEPEVKPEDPK
+3439 
-3450 EPEVKPE
+3450 
-3457 DPKEPEVKPEDP
+3457 
-3469 KEPEVKPEDP
+3469 
-3479 KEPEV
+3479 
-3484 KPEDP
+3484 
-3489 KEPEVKPEDP
+3489 
-3499 KEPEVKLEKPEVRL
+3499 KPEVRL
-3513 EKLIKEPQV
+3513 EKLNKDPQV
-3522 KVERE
+3522 KVEKE
-3527 LPKTGAASPWMVSV
+3527 LPKTGAAHPWMMSV

>member
-1 MKKSL
+1 MKQVL
-6 KCFNVVTIIA
+6 KCFNVVTMIT
-16 LLLSITLP
+16 LLLSIILP
-24 SPSAFAE
+24 SPSAFATE
-31 IHKKSWDELQGND
+31 INKKSWDELQGND
-44 VRIKAEQVNAEI
+44 VKIKAEQVNAEI
-56 YRGEVAEREHV
+56 YKGEVAEREHV

-72 ENTGDTPIQEL
+72 ENTGATPIQEL

-88 NENEITFLSQSMKVN
+88 NENEITFPSQSVKVN

-122 GGKLLSS
+122 GGKVLSS
-129 NLKIRDLK
+129 NLKIKDLK

-148 SRTQHFNKEYKQK
+148 RRAQHFNKEYKQK
-161 ISVQKDQVQIGSMSF
+161 ISVQKDQLQIGNMSV

-186 VEATAD
+186 VEANTD
-192 DEADSSKKSVV
+192 DEADSSKKEIGS
-203 PSVNNTTKKVDEK
+203 PADAKSKEVDGK
-216 LKVSVEDTNKP
+216 LKVSAGDKNKP
-227 TSNTELVKQPVTEAE
+227 TANTELVKQPVDKDEKKLEKEAE
-242 KQPEKEVAKQSD
+242 NQSD
-254 AEVQAASENA
+254 AKVQAASENA
-264 SKVQIQVGD
+264 SKVQMQTGD

-283 VITAGDLVQ
+283 TITAGNLVQ

-301 TDHYGRQSLGYK
+301 TDHYGRQSMGYK

-331 TGAFPTIPAGSK
+331 TGAFPNIPAGSK

-348 LFWTAAMGVPGNI
+348 LFWTAAMGLPGNI
-361 TDRKV
+361 ADRKV

-373 PVKMKMGNKQYA
+373 PVKMKMGNKEYA
-385 EVSADSIRKA
+385 DVTADSIRKA

-481 TDVSVNKINTPKEG
+481 TDISVNKINTPKEG

-570 TNSFSTDIHTYHF
+570 TNSFSTDIHTYHL
-583 EGPNQVKNDLKE
+583 EGPTQVKNDLKE
-595 AKMRFRANGATGDIY
+595 AKMRFRANGGGGDIY

-635 AGKEIKEVKAGEE
+635 AGKEVKEIKSGEE
-648 ITYKIEVKNDT
+648 FTYQIEVKNDT

-683 GSIQYVTG
+683 GSIQYISG
-691 SNTGQKTDDAS
+691 SNKGNKTDNAS

-733 SAVLT
+733 SAIIT

-744 ESIKS
+744 ASVQS
-749 DTTVKN
+749 DTTIKN
-755 VVAVKGQDSAEIK
+755 IVAVKGKDSTEVN
-768 YESEDD
+768 YETTDD
-774 ANVTVTI
+774 ANVTVTL

-786 GEIEARKIASNKSP
+786 GEIEARKIASNKTP

-812 KNKVKDGRLD
+812 KNKTKDGRLD

-827 DELPSSLEFVKD
+827 DELPSSLEYVKD
-839 SLKAEGVQPEPVEL
+839 SLKAEGAKPEPVEL

-859 IIAKYPA
+859 VIAKYPE
-866 ITDMEERSIVFKTK
+866 IMDMEERSIVFKTK
-880 VKENAEIGKEITNK
+880 VKETAKIGEEIVNK
-894 ATVSDKTT
+894 ATVSDKTN
-902 SPKNIEEKIT
+902 PPQDLEEKIT
-912 PQHKAG
+912 PHHKAG
-918 RIDAKK
+918 KIAAKK

-934 EEFEYQ
+934 EEVEYQ
-940 ISFNNTV
+940 ISFKNTV

-952 EAVTI
+952 DAVTI
-957 EDEIPANLEFIQGSE
+957 EDEIPSNLEFVQGSE
-972 RAEGAGPSPVE
+972 RAEGAEPNPVE

-989 KVIAKYPAIT
+989 KVIAKYPEIT
-999 DTKERSIIFKVKV
+999 DTKERSISFKVKV

-1027 VSDPNGQSE
+1027 VSEPNGQTE

-1041 VTPDYKD
+1041 ITPDYKY
-1048 GKVDVDKSVTN
+1048 GKVDVEKSVTN

-1071 ITFHNTVENGKLEKV
+1071 ITFYNTVENGKLEKV
-1086 MIEDTLPA
+1086 LVEDTLPK

-1103 KAEGIKPEPVELKM
+1103 KAEGIKPEPVELKV
-1117 ENGKIIAKYPEITDT
+1117 EDGKVMAKYPEITDT

-1159 KDPKHDP
+1159 KDPKNEP
-1166 VDAKVVITPQSKKGE
+1166 VESKVVITPQSKKGE

-1190 EKPKLGEEIEYRI
+1190 KKPKLGEEIEYRI
-1203 SFHNTVENGKIA
+1203 SFHNTVENGKLE

-1237 GEAPSP
+1237 GEAPGP
-1243 VELTVEAGV
+1243 VELAVENGI
-1252 VKAKYIDITDTK
+1252 VKAKYIDIMDMK

-1277 VEVGKEIVNKA
+1277 AKVDKEIVNKA
-1288 IVDDTKHQP
+1288 IVDDTKNPP
-1297 IEPEERITPQHK
+1297 IEPEERITPQYK
-1309 DGIINAA
+1309 DGIIDS
-1316 KIVDN
+1316 KKTVDN

-1348 KIEDTIPNGLEYVK
+1348 TIEDTIPNGLEYVK

-1370 KPAPVKLHVKDG
+1370 KPAPLKLSVKDG

-1391 TDTKERSIVFTV
+1391 TDMKERSIVFKV
-1403 KVKEEAEIGKEI
+1403 KVKEEAEVGKEI
-1415 VNQAIVDD
+1415 INKAIVDD
-1423 TKDSKKPE
+1423 MKHPKEPE

-1446 KSVNNETPKLGEEV
+1446 KIVNNETPKLGEEV
-1460 EYRISFKNTVE
+1460 EYRISMKNTVKY
-1471 NGKLAEVKIEDTLPE
+1471 GKL
-1486 GLEYVENSLKAEGAG
+1486 
-1501 PNPVELKMENGK
+1501 
-1513 VLAKYPEITDIEER
+1513 TD
-1527 SITFKVKVKEEVKV
+1527 
-1541 GEKIVNKAIVD
+1541 
-1552 DTKHDPINPKAEITP
+1552 
-1567 QYKDGKIEA
+1567 
-1576 EKVVN
+1576 
-1581 NPSPKLEEEVEYRI
+1581 
-1595 SFKNTVEHGKLAG
+1595 
-1608 VIIEDDLPNGLEYV
+1608 VI
-1622 KGSLQAEG
+1622 
-1630 SKPDPVELKFEN
+1630 
-1642 GKVLAKYPEIT
+1642 
-1653 DTKERSITFK
+1653 
-1663 VKVKGNVSDTII
+1663 
-1675 NQAIVSDTKH
+1675 
-1685 PPETPKAEIIPQ
+1685 
-1697 HKDGKLEAKKVVN
+1697 
-1710 NLLPKL
+1710 
-1716 GEEVEYRISFK
+1716 
-1727 NTVENGKLAEVKI
+1727 I

-1762 DSVELKFENG
+1762 DLVELKFENG
-1772 KILAKYPEIT
+1772 KVMAKYPEIM
-1782 DTKERSIT
+1782 DTEERSIV

-1795 KDEVKIGGKIVNKAI
+1795 KEGVTVGKKIINKAT
-1810 IDDTKKEP
+1810 IDDSQNKP
-1818 ETPTAE
+1818 VNPTAE
-1824 ITPQHKDGK
+1824 IIPQYKDGK
-1833 VEAEKTVNNPSP
+1833 IEAKKMVNNETP
-1845 KLGEEIEY
+1845 KLGEEVEY
-1853 RISFKNTVEN
+1853 RISFKNTVEH
-1863 GKLAEVKIEDTLPN
+1863 GKLTEVKIEDDLPN
-1877 GLEYVKDSLQAE
+1877 GLEYVKDSLRAE

-1908 YPEITDI
+1908 YPEITDL

-1925 VKEDFKVGEGIVNKV
+1925 VKEEFKVGEGIVNKV
-1940 VVDDTKDPKTREV
+1940 VVDDTKDPTTSEV
-1953 TVTPEYKDG
+1953 TITPEYKDG

-1985 NFKNTVENGKL
+1985 SFKNTVENGKL
-1996 VEVKV
+1996 VEVTV

-2017 AEGSKPNPVE
+2017 AEGSKPSPVE

-2039 PVITDTK
+2039 LEITDTK
-2046 ERSIVFKAK
+2046 ERSIIFKVK
-2055 VKEEA
+2055 VKEEV

-2075 THEPEKPYV
+2075 KNKPEEPHV

-2094 IVAEKVAN
+2094 IAAQKVAN

-2114 RIRFKNTV
+2114 RISFKNTI
-2122 ENGKLAEVNIK
+2122 ENGKIAEVNIK
-2133 DTLPKGLEYVEG
+2133 DALPNGLEYVEG

-2157 ELKVEN
+2157 ELHVKNNKVM
-2163 GKVTAKYPA
+2163 AKYPA

-2184 AKVKESVKA
+2184 AKVKESAKV

-2207 NVPEE
+2207 NLPEE

-2234 HEPKLGEEIEYR
+2234 REPKLGEEIEYR

-2253 KDGKLAEV
+2253 KDGKLVEV
-2261 KIEDEIP
+2261 KIEDKIP
-2268 AGLEFVQG
+2268 AGLEFVEG
-2276 SEKAEGDEPKPVE
+2276 SEKAEGEEPKPVE
-2289 LKVENGKVIATYSE
+2289 LKVENGKVMAKYSE
-2303 IIDTKERSIAFKV
+2303 IMDTKERSIVFKV
-2316 KVKDSVA
+2316 KVKDSVT
-2323 IGKGITNKAII
+2323 IGKDITNKAII

-2342 IIEPTAKITPQYKDG
+2342 ITEPTAKITPQYKDG
-2357 KVKADKKVSKK
+2357 KIAAHKKVNNHK
-2368 DPKLGE
+2368 PKLGE
-2374 EIEYRISFHNTVKD
+2374 EIEYRISFNNTVKD
-2388 GKLAEV
+2388 GQLAEV

-2403 LEYVKDSLKAEGE
+2403 LEYVKNSLKAEGDK
-2416 EPAPVELK
+2416 PAPVELK
-2424 EEAGKVTA
+2424 EEAGKVSA
-2432 KYENITDTK
+2432 KYENITDMK

-2474 ERPEVYITPQHKDG
+2474 ERPEVDITPQHKAG
-2488 KVKADKKVSKK
+2488 KFKADKKVSKK
-2499 DPKLGEEVEYQ
+2499 DPKLGEEVEYR
-2510 IRFKNTVENGKLA
+2510 ISFKNTVENGKLA

-2547 EPNPVELKEEAG
+2547 EPAPVELKEEAG
-2559 KITAKYENITDTAER
+2559 KVSAKYENITDTAER
-2574 SIIFKVK
+2574 SIRFKVK
-2581 VTEVAKVGKKIVNTA
+2581 VTEAVKVGKKIVNTA

-2649 VEHGKVAKVK
+2649 VEYGKVAKVK
-2659 IKDELPSS
+2659 IKDELPTG

-2685 HVKVKNGIVLA
+2685 YVKVKNGTVLA

-2701 VDTKERSIIFK
+2701 TDMKERSIVFK
-2712 VKVKEK
+2712 VKVKDK
-2718 AKVGEEIVN
+2718 AKIGEAIVN

-2738 EQPNVTIQPQYKDGA
+2738 EKPNVAIQPQYKDGA
-2753 LQAEKTVSNQEPK
+2753 LQAEKTVSNHEPK

-2781 ENGRLTEVKV
+2781 ENGKLTEVKV

-2813 NPVELKVENGK
+2813 IPVELKVENGK
-2824 VTVKY
+2824 VTAKY
-2829 PEITDMKKRSIIFKV
+2829 PEITDTKKRSIIFKA

-2852 GKEIINKAIVDDN
+2852 GKEIINKAVVDDN
-2865 NPTTPPVES
+2865 NPTNPPVES
-2874 LIPITP
+2874 LVPITP

-2912 TVDGGKLV
+2912 IVDGGKLV
-2920 DVKIEDEIPAG
+2920 DVKIEDEIPSG

-2936 DSLEAVGDKPVP
+2936 DSLKAVGDKPVP

-2958 TAKYPEIT
+2958 TVKYPEIT

-2971 SIIFKAKVKETVKVG
+2971 SIIFKVKVKESVKAG
-2986 GEITNKAIIHVD
+2986 EEITNKAIIHVD
-2998 DPNHPVI
+2998 DPNHPVM

-3016 DGQLKAMKAVSN
+3016 DGKVKATKTVSN

-3034 EEVEYR
+3034 EEIEYR
-3040 ISFKNTVENGKV
+3040 ISFE
-3052 AEVKVEDEI
+3052 
-3061 PAGLE
+3061 
-3066 YVQDSLRFEGA
+3066 
-3077 EPNPVEL
+3077 
-3084 KVEFGKVI
+3084 
-3092 AKYLDIAD
+3092 
-3100 RKERSIIFKA
+3100 
-3110 KVKETVETGE
+3110 
-3120 KIVNKAIVGDTINQ
+3120 
-3134 PEEPVV
+3134 
-3140 SITPQYKDG
+3140 
-3149 MLKAEKE
+3149 
-3156 VSNKEPKLGEEVEY
+3156 
-3170 RISFKNTVENGK
+3170 NTVENGK

-3189 DQLPDGLEYVKDS
+3189 DEIPAGLEYVQDS
-3202 VKAKGAIE
+3202 IRFEGAE
-3210 VKVENG
+3210 PNPVELKMEFGKVI
-3216 KLTAKYENIID
+3216 AKYLEITD
-3227 TKERNITFK
+3227 TKERSIIFK
-3236 VKVKEKAG
+3236 VKVKAAPSKG
-3244 EEIVNRA
+3244 ITNRA
-3251 IVDDGINQP
+3251 IVDDRINTP
-3260 LEPTVSIK
+3260 LEPTVTIL
-3268 PKEPEVKPEDPKE
+3268 PKTKEDFKIPEDPKE

-3286 EDPKE
+3286 E
-3291 PEVKPEDPKEPEV
+3291 
-3304 KPEDPKEP
+3304 
-3312 EVKPEDPK
+3312 
-3320 EPEVKPE
+3320 
-3327 DPKEPEVKPEDPK
+3327 
-3340 EPEVKPE
+3340 
-3347 DPKEPEVKPEDP
+3347 
-3359 KEPEVKPEDP
+3359 
-3369 KEPEVKPEDPKEPEV
+3369 
-3384 KPEDPKEPEV
+3384 
-3394 KPEDPKEPEVKPED
+3394 
-3408 PKEPEVKPEDP
+3408 
-3419 KEPEVKP
+3419 
-3426 EDPKEPEV
+3426 
-3434 KPEDP
+3434 
-3439 KEPEVKPEDPK
+3439 
-3450 EPEVKPE
+3450 
-3457 DPKEPEVKPEDP
+3457 
-3469 KEPEVKPEDP
+3469 
-3479 KEPEV
+3479 
-3484 KPEDP
+3484 
-3489 KEPEVKPEDP
+3489 
-3499 KEPEVKLEKPEVRL
+3499 
-3513 EKLIKEPQV
+3513 
-3522 KVERE
+3522 
-3527 LPKTGAASPWMVSV
+3527 
-3541 GAGISFLVGG
+3541 
-3551 VLFVLGRRRKQ
+3551 

>member
-1 MKKSL
+1 MKQVL
-6 KCFNVVTIIA
+6 KCFNVVTMIT
-16 LLLSITLP
+16 LLLSIILP
-24 SPSAFAE
+24 SPSAFATE
-31 IHKKSWDELQGND
+31 INKKSWDELQGND
-44 VRIKAEQVNAEI
+44 VKIKAEQVNAEI
-56 YRGEVAEREHV
+56 YKGEVAEREHV

-72 ENTGDTPIQEL
+72 ENTGATPIQEL

-88 NENEITFLSQSMKVN
+88 NENEITFPSQSVKVN

-122 GGKLLSS
+122 GGKVLSS
-129 NLKIRDLK
+129 NLKIKDLK

-148 SRTQHFNKEYKQK
+148 RRAQHFNNEYKQK
-161 ISVQKDQVQIGSMSF
+161 ISVQKDQLQIGNMSV
-176 DVEGIPSEDK
+176 DVEGIPSEEK
-186 VEATAD
+186 VAANAD
-192 DEADSSKKSVV
+192 EEADSSKKEVG
-203 PSVNNTTKKVDEK
+203 PSANNTIKKVDEK
-216 LKVSVEDTNKP
+216 LKVSVEDKNNP
-227 TSNTELVKQPVTEAE
+227 TSKTEPPKQPVTEAE
-242 KQPEKEVAKQSD
+242 KLEKEAENQSD
-254 AEVQAASENA
+254 AKVQAASENA
-264 SKVQIQVGD
+264 SKVQMQTGD

-283 VITAGDLVQ
+283 TITAGNLVQ

-331 TGAFPTIPAGSK
+331 TGAFPNIPAGSK

-348 LFWTAAMGVPGNI
+348 LFWTAAMGTPTYPSKEYRVS
-361 TDRKV
+361 DA
-366 TEDQVRQ
+366 EVRE
-373 PVKMKMGNKQYA
+373 PVKMKMGNKGYA

-403 YSGSGAGYVA
+403 YSGAGAGYVA

-420 IAQQGISQTLT
+420 IAKQGISQTVT
-431 VANVPQIKD
+431 VANVPQIKFEK
-440 VTGGGYY
+440 GSGYY

-454 LVYENY
+454 LVYENH

-466 MKIWEGLVSQKSTAW
+466 MKIWEGLVAQKSAAW
-481 TDVSVNKINTPKEG
+481 TTIGINKINTPKEG

-510 AEKDGYAYDYGE
+510 AENDIYAYDFGQ
-522 YDFGAGYIKI
+522 YDFGFGYKDLE
-532 KNINGKD
+532 NINGKK
-539 NDANDS
+539 NDVNDS

-570 TNSFSTDIHTYHF
+570 TNSFSTDIHTYHL
-583 EGPNQVKNDLKE
+583 EGPAKVKNDLKE
-595 AKMRFRANGATGDIY
+595 GKMQFKANGATGDIY

-635 AGKEIKEVKAGEE
+635 AGKEIKDVKAGEE
-648 ITYKIEVKNDT
+648 FTYQIEVKNDT

-683 GSIQYVTG
+683 GSIQYVSG
-691 SNTGQKTDDAS
+691 SNKGNKTDNAS

-713 DFRIGEGADAKDGGV
+713 DFRIGEGANAKDGGV

-733 SAVLT
+733 SAVIT

-744 ESIKS
+744 ASVQS

-755 VVAVKGQDSAEIK
+755 IVVVKGQDSSEVN
-768 YESEDD
+768 YETADD
-774 ANVTVTI
+774 ADITVTT
-781 PKEVP
+781 PKEIP
-786 GEIEARKIASNKSP
+786 GEIEAKKIASNKTP

-812 KNKVKDGRLD
+812 KNKTKDGRLD

-827 DELPSSLEFVKD
+827 DELPSNLEYVKD
-839 SLKAEGVQPEPVEL
+839 SLKAEGAKPEPVEL

-859 IIAKYPA
+859 VIAKYPE
-866 ITDMEERSIVFKTK
+866 IMDMEERSIVFKTK
-880 VKENAEIGKEITNK
+880 VKETAKIGEEIVNK
-894 ATVSDKTT
+894 ATVSDKTNP
-902 SPKNIEEKIT
+902 PKNLEEKIT

-918 RIDAKK
+918 KIAAKK

-940 ISFNNTV
+940 ISFQNTV

-952 EAVTI
+952 DAVTI
-957 EDEIPANLEFIQGSE
+957 EDEIPANLEFVQGSE
-972 RAEGAGPSPVE
+972 RAEGAEPNPVE

-989 KVIAKYPAIT
+989 KVIAKYPEIT
-999 DTKERSIIFKVKV
+999 DTKERSIAFKVKV

-1027 VSDPNGQSE
+1027 VSEPNGQTE

-1041 VTPDYKD
+1041 ITPDYKY
-1048 GKVDVDKSVTN
+1048 GKVDVEKSVTN

-1071 ITFHNTVENGKLEKV
+1071 ITFYNTVENGKLEKV
-1086 MIEDTLPA
+1086 LVEDTLPK

-1103 KAEGIKPEPVELKM
+1103 KAEGIKPEPVELKV
-1117 ENGKIIAKYPEITDT
+1117 EDGKVMAKYPEITDT

-1159 KDPKHDP
+1159 KDPKNEP
-1166 VDAKVVITPQSKKGE
+1166 VESKVVITPQSKKGE

-1190 EKPKLGEEIEYRI
+1190 KKPKLGEEIEYRI
-1203 SFHNTVENGKIA
+1203 SFHNTVENGKLE

-1237 GEAPSP
+1237 GEAPGP
-1243 VELTVEAGV
+1243 VELAVENGI
-1252 VKAKYIDITDTK
+1252 VKAKYIDIMDMK

-1277 VEVGKEIVNKA
+1277 AKVDKEIVNKA
-1288 IVDDTKHQP
+1288 IVDDTKNPP

-1309 DGIINAA
+1309 DGIIDS
-1316 KIVDN
+1316 KKTVDN

-1348 KIEDTIPNGLEYVK
+1348 IIEDTIPNGLEYVK

-1370 KPAPVKLHVKDG
+1370 KPAPLKLSVKDG

-1391 TDTKERSIVFTV
+1391 TDMKERSIVFKV
-1403 KVKEEAEIGKEI
+1403 KVKEEAEVGKEI
-1415 VNQAIVDD
+1415 INKAIVDD
-1423 TKDSKKPE
+1423 MKHPKEPE

-1460 EYRISFKNTVE
+1460 EYRISMKNTVKY
-1471 NGKLAEVKIEDTLPE
+1471 GKLTDVIIEDTLPE
-1486 GLEYVENSLKAEGAG
+1486 GLEYVENSLKAEGIG
-1501 PNPVELKMENGK
+1501 TDSVELKFENGK
-1513 VLAKYPEITDIEER
+1513 VMAKYPEIMDTEER
-1527 SITFKVKVKEEVKV
+1527 SIVFKVKVKEGVTV
-1541 GEKIVNKAIVD
+1541 GKKIINKATID
-1552 DTKHDPINPKAEITP
+1552 DSQNKPVNPTTEIIP
-1567 QYKDGKIEA
+1567 QYKDGKLEA
-1576 EKVVN
+1576 KKMVN
-1581 NPSPKLEEEVEYRI
+1581 NETPKLGEEVEYRI
-1595 SFKNTVEHGKLAG
+1595 SFKNTVEHGKLTE
-1608 VIIEDDLPNGLEYV
+1608 VKIEDDLPNGLEYV
-1622 KGSLQAEG
+1622 KDSVKVEG

-1642 GKVLAKYPEIT
+1642 GKVMAKYPEIT

-1663 VKVKGNVSDTII
+1663 VKVKGKVSDSIV
-1675 NQAIVSDTKH
+1675 NEAIVSDTKH
-1685 PPETPKAEIIPQ
+1685 PPETPTAEITPQ
-1697 HKDGKLEAKKVVN
+1697 HKDGKVEAKKTVN
-1710 NLLPKL
+1710 NETPKL

-1727 NTVENGKLAEVKI
+1727 NTVENGKLTEVKI
-1740 EDTLPEGLEYVEN
+1740 ED
-1753 SLKAEGAGT
+1753 
-1762 DSVELKFENG
+1762 D
-1772 KILAKYPEIT
+1772 
-1782 DTKERSIT
+1782 
-1790 FKVKV
+1790 
-1795 KDEVKIGGKIVNKAI
+1795 
-1810 IDDTKKEP
+1810 
-1818 ETPTAE
+1818 
-1824 ITPQHKDGK
+1824 
-1833 VEAEKTVNNPSP
+1833 
-1845 KLGEEIEY
+1845 
-1853 RISFKNTVEN
+1853 
-1863 GKLAEVKIEDTLPN
+1863 LPN
-1877 GLEYVKDSLQAE
+1877 GLEYVKDSLRAE
-1889 GSKPNPV
+1889 GSKPDPV

-1908 YPEITDI
+1908 YPEIMDT

-1925 VKEDFKVGEGIVNKV
+1925 VKEEFKVGEGIVNKV
-1940 VVDDTKDPKTREV
+1940 VVDDTKDPTTSEV
-1953 TVTPEYKDG
+1953 TITPEYKDG

-1985 NFKNTVENGKL
+1985 SFKNTVENGKL
-1996 VEVKV
+1996 VEVTV

-2017 AEGSKPNPVE
+2017 AEGSKPSPVE

-2039 PVITDTK
+2039 LEIADTK
-2046 ERSIVFKAK
+2046 ERSIIFKVK

-2075 THEPEKPYV
+2075 KNEPEEPRV

-2094 IVAEKVAN
+2094 IAAQKVAN

-2114 RIRFKNTV
+2114 RISFKNTV
-2122 ENGKLAEVNIK
+2122 ENGKLVEVNIK
-2133 DTLPKGLEYVEG
+2133 DTLPNGLEYVEG

-2157 ELKVEN
+2157 ELQVKNNKVM
-2163 GKVTAKYPA
+2163 AKYPE

-2184 AKVKESVKA
+2184 AKVKESTKV

-2207 NVPEE
+2207 NLPEE

-2268 AGLEFVQG
+2268 AGLEFVEG
-2276 SEKAEGDEPKPVE
+2276 SEKAEGEEPKPVE
-2289 LKVENGKVIATYSE
+2289 LKVENGKVMAKYSE
-2303 IIDTKERSIAFKV
+2303 IMDTKERSIVFKV

-2323 IGKGITNKAII
+2323 IGKDITNKAII

-2342 IIEPTAKITPQYKDG
+2342 VIDPTAKITPQYKDG
-2357 KVKADKKVSKK
+2357 KIATHKKVNNHK
-2368 DPKLGE
+2368 PKLGE
-2374 EIEYRISFHNTVKD
+2374 EIEYRISFNNTVKD

-2403 LEYVKDSLKAEGE
+2403 LEYVKDSLKAEGDK
-2416 EPAPVELK
+2416 PAPVELK
-2424 EEAGKVTA
+2424 EEAGKVSA
-2432 KYENITDTK
+2432 KYENITDMK

-2474 ERPEVYITPQHKDG
+2474 ERPEVEITPQHKDG
-2488 KVKADKKVSKK
+2488 KVKADKKVNKK
-2499 DPKLGEEVEYQ
+2499 EPKLGEEVEYR
-2510 IRFKNTVENGKLA
+2510 ISFKNTVENGKLA

-2547 EPNPVELKEEAG
+2547 EPAPVELKEEAG

-2659 IKDELPSS
+2659 IKDELPTG

-2685 HVKVKNGIVLA
+2685 YVKVKNGIVLA

-2701 VDTKERSIIFK
+2701 TDMKERSIVFK

-2727 TAVVEDTINPP
+2727 KAIVEDTINPP
-2738 EQPNVTIQPQYKDGA
+2738 EQPNISIQPQYKDGA
-2753 LQAEKTVSNQEPK
+2753 LQAEKTVSNHEPK

-2781 ENGRLTEVKV
+2781 ENGKLTEVKV

-2813 NPVELKVENGK
+2813 YPVELKVENGK
-2824 VTVKY
+2824 VTAKY
-2829 PEITDMKKRSIIFKV
+2829 PEITDTKKRSIIFKV
-2844 KVQETVQV
+2844 RVQETVQV
-2852 GKEIINKAIVDDN
+2852 GKEIVNKAIVDDN

-2920 DVKIEDEIPAG
+2920 DVKIEDEIPSG

-2958 TAKYPEIT
+2958 TVKYPEIT

-2971 SIIFKAKVKETVKVG
+2971 SVIFKVKVKETAKVG
-2986 GEITNKAIIHVD
+2986 GEITNKAIIEVD
-2998 DPNHPVI
+2998 DPKHPVI
-3005 EPTATIKPEYK
+3005 EPTAKIKPEYK
-3016 DGQLKAMKAVSN
+3016 DG
-3028 KEPKLG
+3028 KL
-3034 EEVEYR
+3034 
-3040 ISFKNTVENGKV
+3040 T
-3052 AEVKVEDEI
+3052 A
-3061 PAGLE
+3061 
-3066 YVQDSLRFEGA
+3066 
-3077 EPNPVEL
+3077 
-3084 KVEFGKVI
+3084 
-3092 AKYLDIAD
+3092 AK
-3100 RKERSIIFKA
+3100 
-3110 KVKETVETGE
+3110 T
-3120 KIVNKAIVGDTINQ
+3120 
-3134 PEEPVV
+3134 
-3140 SITPQYKDG
+3140 
-3149 MLKAEKE
+3149 

-3182 LAEVKIE
+3182 LDVVTIE
-3189 DQLPDGLEYVKDS
+3189 DEIPAGLEYVQGS
-3202 VKAKGAIE
+3202 IRFEGAEPNPIE
-3210 VKVENG
+3210 LKMEFGKVI
-3216 KLTAKYENIID
+3216 AKYLEITD
-3227 TKERNITFK
+3227 TKERSIIFK
-3236 VKVKEKAG
+3236 AKVKEAPSKGITNKA
-3244 EEIVNRA
+3244 V
-3251 IVDDGINQP
+3251 VDDKINPP
-3260 LEPTVSIK
+3260 LEPTVTILPKTKEDFKIPEDPKEPKEPEVKPEDPKEPKEPEVKPEDPKEPKEPEVKPEDPKEPKEPEVKPEDPKEPKEPEVKPEDPKEPKEPEVKPEDSK
-3268 PKEPEVKPEDPKE
+3268 EPKEPEVKPEDPKEPKEPEVKPEDPKEPKEPEVKPEEPKEPKEPEVKPEDPKE

-3286 EDPKE
+3286 EDSKEPKEPEVKPEDPKEPKEPEVKPEDPKEPKE

-3304 KPEDPKEP
+3304 KPE
-3312 EVKPEDPK
+3312 
-3320 EPEVKPE
+3320 
-3327 DPKEPEVKPEDPK
+3327 
-3340 EPEVKPE
+3340 
-3347 DPKEPEVKPEDP
+3347 
-3359 KEPEVKPEDP
+3359 
-3369 KEPEVKPEDPKEPEV
+3369 
-3384 KPEDPKEPEV
+3384 
-3394 KPEDPKEPEVKPED
+3394 
-3408 PKEPEVKPEDP
+3408 
-3419 KEPEVKP
+3419 
-3426 EDPKEPEV
+3426 
-3434 KPEDP
+3434 
-3439 KEPEVKPEDPK
+3439 
-3450 EPEVKPE
+3450 
-3457 DPKEPEVKPEDP
+3457 
-3469 KEPEVKPEDP
+3469 
-3479 KEPEV
+3479 
-3484 KPEDP
+3484 
-3489 KEPEVKPEDP
+3489 
-3499 KEPEVKLEKPEVRL
+3499 VRL

-3522 KVERE
+3522 KTERE
-3527 LPKTGAASPWMVSV
+3527 LPKTGAASPWMMSV

>member
-129 NLKIRDLK
+129 NLKIQDLK
-137 SHEKMT
+137 SQEKMT

-186 VEATAD
+186 VEANAD
-192 DEADSSKKSVV
+192 DEADSSKKEVG
-203 PSVNNTTKKVDEK
+203 PSPDSTTKKITEK
-216 LKVSVEDTNKP
+216 LKVSVEDKNKS
-227 TSNTELVKQPVTEAE
+227 TSKKELPKQPVTEAE

-292 TGNVTLGLT
+292 TGNVTLGLKDNHYTRLSMGKQSNKT
-301 TDHYGRQSLGYK
+301 TV
-313 TNKMTVDVDN
+313 NVDN
-323 DDSTFNSS
+323 DVTTFNSS
-331 TGAFPTIPAGSK
+331 TGAFPNIPAGSK

-348 LFWTAAMGVPGNI
+348 LFWTAAMGTPASGYKDYRVS
-361 TDRKV
+361 D
-366 TEDQVRQ
+366 EDVRQ
-373 PVKMKMGNKQYA
+373 PVKMKMGNKEYA

-395 DYLPYISN
+395 NSLPYISN

-420 IAQQGISQTLT
+420 IAKQGISQTVT
-431 VANVPQIKD
+431 VANIPQIKFEN
-440 VTGGGYY
+440 GGGYY

-466 MKIWEGLVSQKSTAW
+466 MKIWEGLVAQKDAVNW
-481 TDVSVNKINTPKEG
+481 TGININHINTPKDG

-510 AEKDGYAYDYGE
+510 AEDKGIVKDGYAYDYGE
-522 YDFGAGYIKI
+522 YDFGYGYVKL
-532 KNINGKD
+532 KNIDGKD
-539 NDANDS
+539 DDVNDS
-545 SMTEVQV
+545 TMTEIQV

-570 TNSFSTDIHTYHF
+570 TNSFSTDIHTYHL
-583 EGPNQVKNDLKE
+583 EGPSQVKNDLTSGNIHFK
-595 AKMRFRANGATGDIY
+595 AKYATGDIY

-749 DTTVKN
+749 NTTVKN

-880 VKENAEIGKEITNK
+880 VKETA
-894 ATVSDKTT
+894 
-902 SPKNIEEKIT
+902 KI
-912 PQHKAG
+912 
-918 RIDAKK
+918 
-924 KATNKKPKLG
+924 G
-934 EEFEYQ
+934 EE
-940 ISFNNTV
+940 
-947 ENGKL
+947 
-952 EAVTI
+952 
-957 EDEIPANLEFIQGSE
+957 
-972 RAEGAGPSPVE
+972 
-983 LKVENG
+983 
-989 KVIAKYPAIT
+989 
-999 DTKERSIIFKVKV
+999 
-1012 KEEAKAG
+1012 
-1019 ETIVNKAV
+1019 IVNKAV

-1086 MIEDTLPA
+1086 LVEDTLPA

-1117 ENGKIIAKYPEITDT
+1117 ENGKIIAKYPVITDM

-1159 KDPKHDP
+1159 KDPKNEP
-1166 VDAKVVITPQSKKGE
+1166 VESDVVITPQSKKGE

-1190 EKPKLGEEIEYRI
+1190 KKPKLGEEIEYRI
-1203 SFHNTVENGKIA
+1203 SFHNMVENGKLA

-1252 VKAKYIDITDTK
+1252 IKAKYIDITDTK

-1316 KIVDN
+1316 KAVDN

-1391 TDTKERSIVFTV
+1391 TDTKERSIIFKA
-1403 KVKEEAEIGKEI
+1403 KVKEEVEVGKEI

-1423 TKDSKKPE
+1423 TKDSKRPE

-1460 EYRISFKNTVE
+1460 EYRISFKNTVK

-1486 GLEYVENSLKAEGAG
+1486 GVEYVENSLKAEGAG

-1581 NPSPKLEEEVEYRI
+1581 NRSPKLEEEVEYRI
-1595 SFKNTVEHGKLAG
+1595 SFKNTVEHGKLAE

-1642 GKVLAKYPEIT
+1642 GKVMVKYPEIT

-1663 VKVKGNVSDTII
+1663 VKVKGNVSDTIV
-1675 NQAIVSDTKH
+1675 NEAIVSDTKH

-1772 KILAKYPEIT
+1772 KIMAKYPEIT

-1790 FKVKV
+1790 FKVRV
-1795 KDEVKIGGKIVNKAI
+1795 KDEVKIGEKIVNKAI

-1863 GKLAEVKIEDTLPN
+1863 GKLAEVRIEDNLPN
-1877 GLEYVKDSLQAE
+1877 GLEYVKDSVKAE
-1889 GSKPNPV
+1889 GSKPEPV
-1896 ELKVKDGKVIAK
+1896 ELQVKDRKVIAK
-1908 YPEITDI
+1908 YPEITDK
-1915 EERSIVFKAK
+1915 EERSIVFKAR

-2017 AEGSKPNPVE
+2017 AEGSKPIPVE

-2039 PVITDTK
+2039 PAITDTK

-2094 IVAEKVAN
+2094 IIAEKVAN

-2122 ENGKLAEVNIK
+2122 ENGKLAEVSIK

-2163 GKVTAKYPA
+2163 GKVTANYPA

-2276 SEKAEGDEPKPVE
+2276 SEMAEGDEPKPVE
-2289 LKVENGKVIATYSE
+2289 LKVENGKVIATYAE
-2303 IIDTKERSIAFKV
+2303 IMDTKERSIVFKV
-2316 KVKDSVA
+2316 KVKDSVT
-2323 IGKGITNKAII
+2323 IGKDITNKAII

-2342 IIEPTAKITPQYKDG
+2342 IIEPTAKITPQHKNG
-2357 KVKADKKVSKK
+2357 KIAAHKKV
-2368 DPKLGE
+2368 
-2374 EIEYRISFHNTVKD
+2374 N
-2388 GKLAEV
+2388 
-2394 KIEDEIPSG
+2394 
-2403 LEYVKDSLKAEGE
+2403 
-2416 EPAPVELK
+2416 
-2424 EEAGKVTA
+2424 
-2432 KYENITDTK
+2432 N
-2441 ERSII
+2441 
-2446 FKVKVKDSVEVDKA
+2446 DK
-2460 IVNKAIVDDTKNPP
+2460 
-2474 ERPEVYITPQHKDG
+2474 
-2488 KVKADKKVSKK
+2488 
-2499 DPKLGEEVEYQ
+2499 PKLGEEVEYR

-2523 EVKIEDQLP
+2523 ELKIEDQLP
-2532 TGLEYVKDSLKSEGN
+2532 AGLEYVKDSLKAEGN

-2574 SIIFKVK
+2574 SISFKVK
-2581 VTEVAKVGKKIVNTA
+2581 VTEAVKVGKTIVNKA
-2596 IVDDDNP
+2596 IVDDHNP

-2659 IKDELPSS
+2659 IKDELPTG

-2738 EQPNVTIQPQYKDGA
+2738 EQPNIAIQPQYKDGA

-2813 NPVELKVENGK
+2813 DPVELKVENGK
-2824 VTVKY
+2824 VTAKY

-2971 SIIFKAKVKETVKVG
+2971 SIIFKAKAKETVKVG

-3016 DGQLKAMKAVSN
+3016 DGKLKATKAVSN

-3268 PKEPEVKPEDPKE
+3268 PKEPEVK
-3281 PEVKP
+3281 
-3286 EDPKE
+3286 
-3291 PEVKPEDPKEPEV
+3291 
-3304 KPEDPKEP
+3304 
-3312 EVKPEDPK
+3312 
-3320 EPEVKPE
+3320 
-3327 DPKEPEVKPEDPK
+3327 
-3340 EPEVKPE
+3340 
-3347 DPKEPEVKPEDP
+3347 
-3359 KEPEVKPEDP
+3359 
-3369 KEPEVKPEDPKEPEV
+3369 
-3384 KPEDPKEPEV
+3384 
-3394 KPEDPKEPEVKPED
+3394 
-3408 PKEPEVKPEDP
+3408 
-3419 KEPEVKP
+3419 
-3426 EDPKEPEV
+3426 
-3434 KPEDP
+3434 
-3439 KEPEVKPEDPK
+3439 
-3450 EPEVKPE
+3450 
-3457 DPKEPEVKPEDP
+3457 
-3469 KEPEVKPEDP
+3469 
-3479 KEPEV
+3479 
-3484 KPEDP
+3484 
-3489 KEPEVKPEDP
+3489 
-3499 KEPEVKLEKPEVRL
+3499 
-3513 EKLIKEPQV
+3513 
-3522 KVERE
+3522 
-3527 LPKTGAASPWMVSV
+3527 
-3541 GAGISFLVGG
+3541 
-3551 VLFVLGRRRKQ
+3551 

>member
-292 TGNVTLGLT
+292 TGNVTLGLKDNHYTRLSMGKQSNKT
-301 TDHYGRQSLGYK
+301 TV
-313 TNKMTVDVDN
+313 NVDN
-323 DDSTFNSS
+323 DVTTFNSS
-331 TGAFPTIPAGSK
+331 TGAFPNIPAGSK

-348 LFWTAAMGVPGNI
+348 LFWTAAMGTPASGYKDYRVS
-361 TDRKV
+361 D
-366 TEDQVRQ
+366 EDVRQ
-373 PVKMKMGNKQYA
+373 PVKMKMGNKEYA

-395 DYLPYISN
+395 NSLPYISN

-420 IAQQGISQTLT
+420 IAKQGISQTVT
-431 VANVPQIKD
+431 VANIPQIKFEN
-440 VTGGGYY
+440 GGGYY

-466 MKIWEGLVSQKSTAW
+466 MKIWEGLVAQKDAVNW
-481 TDVSVNKINTPKEG
+481 TGININHINTPKDG

-510 AEKDGYAYDYGE
+510 AEDKGIVKDGYAYDYGE
-522 YDFGAGYIKI
+522 YDFGYGYVKL
-532 KNINGKD
+532 KNIDGKD
-539 NDANDS
+539 DDVNDS
-545 SMTEVQV
+545 TMTEIQV

-570 TNSFSTDIHTYHF
+570 TNSFSTDIHTYHL
-583 EGPNQVKNDLKE
+583 EGPSQVKNDLTSGNIHFK
-595 AKMRFRANGATGDIY
+595 AKYATGDIY

-749 DTTVKN
+749 NTTVKN

-839 SLKAEGVQPEPVEL
+839 SLKAEGVQPERVEL

-880 VKENAEIGKEITNK
+880 VKETTKIGEEIVNK
-894 ATVSDKTT
+894 AIVSDKTNP
-902 SPKNIEEKIT
+902 PKNIEEKIT

-918 RIDAKK
+918 KIDAKK

-989 KVIAKYPAIT
+989 KVIAKYPEIT

-1139 KVKVKDSAKVGEAI
+1139 KVKVKDSAKVGGAI

-1159 KDPKHDP
+1159 KDPKNEP
-1166 VDAKVVITPQSKKGE
+1166 VESDVVITPQSKKGE

-1190 EKPKLGEEIEYRI
+1190 KKPKLGEEIEYRI
-1203 SFHNTVENGKIA
+1203 SFHNMVENGKLA

-1316 KIVDN
+1316 KAVDN

-1391 TDTKERSIVFTV
+1391 TDTKERSIVFKV
-1403 KVKEEAEIGKEI
+1403 KVKEEAEVGKEI

-1486 GLEYVENSLKAEGAG
+1486 GVEYVENSLKAEGAG

-1581 NPSPKLEEEVEYRI
+1581 NPSPKLEKEVEYRI
-1595 SFKNTVEHGKLAG
+1595 SFKNTVEHGKLAE

-1630 SKPDPVELKFEN
+1630 SKPNPVELKIEN

-1908 YPEITDI
+1908 YPEITDK

-1925 VKEDFKVGEGIVNKV
+1925 VKENFKVGEGIINKV

-1953 TVTPEYKDG
+1953 TITPEYKDG

-1996 VEVKV
+1996 VEVKI

-2060 EIGKEIVNKAIVVDT
+2060 EIG
-2075 THEPEKPYV
+2075 
-2084 EITPQYKDGK
+2084 
-2094 IVAEKVAN
+2094 
-2102 NHKPKLGEEVEY
+2102 
-2114 RIRFKNTV
+2114 
-2122 ENGKLAEVNIK
+2122 
-2133 DTLPKGLEYVEG
+2133 
-2145 SITAEG
+2145 
-2151 SKPKPV
+2151 
-2157 ELKVEN
+2157 
-2163 GKVTAKYPA
+2163 
-2172 ITDTE
+2172 
-2177 ERSIVFK
+2177 
-2184 AKVKESVKA
+2184 
-2193 GEEIVNE
+2193 
-2200 AIVDDTK
+2200 
-2207 NVPEE
+2207 
-2212 PYVPIT
+2212 
-2218 PQYKDGKIEAR
+2218 R
-2229 KEVSN
+2229 K
-2234 HEPKLGEEIEYR
+2234 
-2246 IIFNNTV
+2246 
-2253 KDGKLAEV
+2253 
-2261 KIEDEIP
+2261 
-2268 AGLEFVQG
+2268 
-2276 SEKAEGDEPKPVE
+2276 
-2289 LKVENGKVIATYSE
+2289 
-2303 IIDTKERSIAFKV
+2303 
-2316 KVKDSVA
+2316 
-2323 IGKGITNKAII
+2323 
-2334 HVDDPNHP
+2334 
-2342 IIEPTAKITPQYKDG
+2342 
-2357 KVKADKKVSKK
+2357 
-2368 DPKLGE
+2368 
-2374 EIEYRISFHNTVKD
+2374 
-2388 GKLAEV
+2388 
-2394 KIEDEIPSG
+2394 
-2403 LEYVKDSLKAEGE
+2403 
-2416 EPAPVELK
+2416 
-2424 EEAGKVTA
+2424 
-2432 KYENITDTK
+2432 
-2441 ERSII
+2441 
-2446 FKVKVKDSVEVDKA
+2446 
-2460 IVNKAIVDDTKNPP
+2460 
-2474 ERPEVYITPQHKDG
+2474 
-2488 KVKADKKVSKK
+2488 
-2499 DPKLGEEVEYQ
+2499 
-2510 IRFKNTVENGKLA
+2510 
-2523 EVKIEDQLP
+2523 
-2532 TGLEYVKDSLKSEGN
+2532 
-2547 EPNPVELKEEAG
+2547 
-2559 KITAKYENITDTAER
+2559 
-2574 SIIFKVK
+2574 
-2581 VTEVAKVGKKIVNTA
+2581 
-2596 IVDDDNP
+2596 
-2603 KNPPQKPEA
+2603 
-2612 IITPE
+2612 
-2617 YKDGKLKAE
+2617 
-2626 KTVNNPAPKL
+2626 
-2636 GEEVEYRITFRNV
+2636 
-2649 VEHGKVAKVK
+2649 
-2659 IKDELPSS
+2659 
-2667 LEFVEGSERAEG
+2667 
-2679 ENPKPL
+2679 
-2685 HVKVKNGIVLA
+2685 
-2696 EYPEI
+2696 
-2701 VDTKERSIIFK
+2701 
-2712 VKVKEK
+2712 
-2718 AKVGEEIVN
+2718 
-2727 TAVVEDTINPP
+2727 
-2738 EQPNVTIQPQYKDGA
+2738 
-2753 LQAEKTVSNQEPK
+2753 
-2766 LGEEVEYRISFENTV
+2766 
-2781 ENGRLTEVKV
+2781 
-2791 EDEIPAGLEYVQDS
+2791 
-2805 IKSDGPEP
+2805 
-2813 NPVELKVENGK
+2813 
-2824 VTVKY
+2824 
-2829 PEITDMKKRSIIFKV
+2829 
-2844 KVQETVQV
+2844 
-2852 GKEIINKAIVDDN
+2852 
-2865 NPTTPPVES
+2865 S
-2874 LIPITP
+2874 LI
-2880 QYKDGKLEARKEVSN
+2880 
-2895 HEPKLG
+2895 
-2901 EEIEYRITFNG
+2901 
-2912 TVDGGKLV
+2912 
-2920 DVKIEDEIPAG
+2920 
-2931 LEYVK
+2931 
-2936 DSLEAVGDKPVP
+2936 
-2948 TELKVENGKV
+2948 
-2958 TAKYPEIT
+2958 
-2966 DTKER
+2966 
-2971 SIIFKAKVKETVKVG
+2971 
-2986 GEITNKAIIHVD
+2986 
-2998 DPNHPVI
+2998 
-3005 EPTATIKPEYK
+3005 
-3016 DGQLKAMKAVSN
+3016 
-3028 KEPKLG
+3028 
-3034 EEVEYR
+3034 
-3040 ISFKNTVENGKV
+3040 
-3052 AEVKVEDEI
+3052 
-3061 PAGLE
+3061 
-3066 YVQDSLRFEGA
+3066 
-3077 EPNPVEL
+3077 
-3084 KVEFGKVI
+3084 
-3092 AKYLDIAD
+3092 
-3100 RKERSIIFKA
+3100 
-3110 KVKETVETGE
+3110 
-3120 KIVNKAIVGDTINQ
+3120 
-3134 PEEPVV
+3134 
-3140 SITPQYKDG
+3140 
-3149 MLKAEKE
+3149 
-3156 VSNKEPKLGEEVEY
+3156 
-3170 RISFKNTVENGK
+3170 
-3182 LAEVKIE
+3182 
-3189 DQLPDGLEYVKDS
+3189 
-3202 VKAKGAIE
+3202 
-3210 VKVENG
+3210 
-3216 KLTAKYENIID
+3216 
-3227 TKERNITFK
+3227 
-3236 VKVKEKAG
+3236 
-3244 EEIVNRA
+3244 
-3251 IVDDGINQP
+3251 
-3260 LEPTVSIK
+3260 
-3268 PKEPEVKPEDPKE
+3268 
-3281 PEVKP
+3281 
-3286 EDPKE
+3286 
-3291 PEVKPEDPKEPEV
+3291 
-3304 KPEDPKEP
+3304 
-3312 EVKPEDPK
+3312 
-3320 EPEVKPE
+3320 
-3327 DPKEPEVKPEDPK
+3327 
-3340 EPEVKPE
+3340 
-3347 DPKEPEVKPEDP
+3347 
-3359 KEPEVKPEDP
+3359 
-3369 KEPEVKPEDPKEPEV
+3369 
-3384 KPEDPKEPEV
+3384 
-3394 KPEDPKEPEVKPED
+3394 
-3408 PKEPEVKPEDP
+3408 
-3419 KEPEVKP
+3419 
-3426 EDPKEPEV
+3426 
-3434 KPEDP
+3434 
-3439 KEPEVKPEDPK
+3439 
-3450 EPEVKPE
+3450 
-3457 DPKEPEVKPEDP
+3457 
-3469 KEPEVKPEDP
+3469 
-3479 KEPEV
+3479 
-3484 KPEDP
+3484 
-3489 KEPEVKPEDP
+3489 
-3499 KEPEVKLEKPEVRL
+3499 
-3513 EKLIKEPQV
+3513 
-3522 KVERE
+3522 
-3527 LPKTGAASPWMVSV
+3527 
-3541 GAGISFLVGG
+3541 
-3551 VLFVLGRRRKQ
+3551 KQS

>member
-1 MKKSL
+1 MKQVL
-6 KCFNVVTIIA
+6 KCFNVVTMIT
-16 LLLSITLP
+16 LLLSIILP
-24 SPSAFAE
+24 SPSAFATE
-31 IHKKSWDELQGND
+31 INKKSWDELQGND
-44 VRIKAEQVNAEI
+44 VKIKADQVNAEM
-56 YRGEVAEREHV
+56 YKGEVAEREHV
-67 FQYTI
+67 FQYKI
-72 ENTGDTPIQEL
+72 ENTGDTPIREL
-83 VLKQN
+83 VIKQN
-88 NENEITFLSQSMKVN
+88 NDNGIEFLSQSVKVN
-103 GEKLPENKVA
+103 GEKLLENKVA
-113 DFYVEEKDK
+113 DFYVEEKDN
-122 GGKLLSS
+122 GGKVLSS
-129 NLKIRDLK
+129 NLKIQDLK

-148 SRTQHFNKEYKQK
+148 RRAQHFNKEYKQK
-161 ISVQKDQVQIGSMSF
+161 ISVQKDQLQIGNMSV
-176 DVEGIPSEDK
+176 DVEGLPSEEK
-186 VEATAD
+186 LEANTD
-192 DEADSSKKSVV
+192 DEADSSKKAIGS
-203 PSVNNTTKKVDEK
+203 TTDSKTKEVDGK
-216 LKVSVEDTNKP
+216 LKVSVEDKN
-227 TSNTELVKQPVTEAE
+227 TSAQKTEIEKIKQPEAE
-242 KQPEKEVAKQSD
+242 KQLEKEKKQSPLAVKQSD

-264 SKVQIQVGD
+264 SKVQIQTGD

-283 VITAGDLVQ
+283 TIAPGNLVQ

-301 TDHYGRQSLGYK
+301 SDHYGRQSMGYK

-331 TGAFPTIPAGSK
+331 TGAFPNIPAGSK

-348 LFWTAAMGVPGNI
+348 LFWTAAMGLPGNI
-361 TDRKV
+361 ADRKV

-373 PVKMKMGNKQYA
+373 PVKMRMGNKEYA
-385 EVSADSIRKA
+385 EVTADSIRKA

-413 YADVTNV
+413 YAEVTNI

-481 TDVSVNKINTPKEG
+481 TDISVNKINTPKEG

-510 AEKDGYAYDYGE
+510 ADNDGYAYDYGE
-522 YDFGAGYIKI
+522 YDFGLGYQKF
-532 KNINGKD
+532 KNIKGKD
-539 NDANDS
+539 NDVNDS

-570 TNSFSTDIHTYHF
+570 TNSFSTDIHTYHL
-583 EGPNQVKNDLKE
+583 EGPTQVKNDLKE
-595 AKMRFRANGATGDIY
+595 GKMRFRAYGGGGDIY

-635 AGKEIKEVKAGEE
+635 TGKEVKEIKAGEE
-648 ITYKIEVKNDT
+648 FTYQIEVKNDT

-683 GSIQYVTG
+683 GSIQYVSG
-691 SNTGQKTDDAS
+691 SSKGNKTDDAS

-713 DFRIGEGADAKDGGV
+713 DFRVGEGANAKDGGV

-733 SAVLT
+733 STVIT

-744 ESIKS
+744 DSVQS

-755 VVAVKGQDSAEIK
+755 VVVVKGQDSAEIK
-768 YESEDD
+768 YETEDD
-774 ANVTVTI
+774 ANVTVTTL
-781 PKEVP
+781 KEVP
-786 GEIEARKIASNKSP
+786 GEIEARKIASNKTP

-812 KNKVKDGRLD
+812 KNKTKDGRLD

-827 DELPSSLEFVKD
+827 DELPSSLEYVKD
-839 SLKAEGVQPEPVEL
+839 SLKAEGVKPEPVEL

-859 IIAKYPA
+859 VIAKYPE
-866 ITDMEERSIVFKTK
+866 IMDMEERSIVFKTK
-880 VKENAEIGKEITNK
+880 VKETAKIGEEIVNK
-894 ATVSDKTT
+894 ATVRDKTNP
-902 SPKNIEEKIT
+902 PKNLEEKIT

-918 RIDAKK
+918 KIAAKK

-934 EEFEYQ
+934 EEVEYQ
-940 ISFNNTV
+940 ISFKNTV

-952 EAVTI
+952 DAVTI
-957 EDEIPANLEFIQGSE
+957 EDEIPANLEFVQGSE
-972 RAEGAGPSPVE
+972 RAEGTEPNPVE

-989 KVIAKYPAIT
+989 KVIAKYPEIT
-999 DTKERSIIFKVKV
+999 DTKERSIAFKVKV

-1027 VSDPNGQSE
+1027 VSEPNGQSE

-1041 VTPDYKD
+1041 ITPDYKY
-1048 GKVDVDKSVTN
+1048 GKVDVEKSVTN

-1071 ITFHNTVENGKLEKV
+1071 ITFYNTVENGKLEKV
-1086 MIEDTLPA
+1086 LVEDTLPK

-1103 KAEGIKPEPVELKM
+1103 KAEGIKPEPVELKV
-1117 ENGKIIAKYPEITDT
+1117 EDGKVMAKYPEITDT

-1159 KDPKHDP
+1159 KDPKNEP
-1166 VDAKVVITPQSKKGE
+1166 VESKVVITPQSKKGE

-1190 EKPKLGEEIEYRI
+1190 KKPKLGEEIEYRI
-1203 SFHNTVENGKIA
+1203 SFHNTVENGKL
-1215 EVRVEDTIPKGL
+1215 EKVRVEDTIPKGL

-1237 GEAPSP
+1237 GEAPEP
-1243 VELTVEAGV
+1243 VELAVENGI
-1252 VKAKYIDITDTK
+1252 VKAKYIDIMDMK

-1277 VEVGKEIVNKA
+1277 VKVDKEIVNKA
-1288 IVDDTKHQP
+1288 IVDDTKNPP

-1309 DGIINAA
+1309 DGIIDS
-1316 KIVDN
+1316 KKTVDN

-1348 KIEDTIPNGLEYVK
+1348 IIEDTIPNGLEYVK

-1370 KPAPVKLHVKDG
+1370 KPAPLKLSVKDG
-1382 KVIAEYENI
+1382 KVIAEYDNI
-1391 TDTKERSIVFTV
+1391 TDMKERSIVFKV
-1403 KVKEEAEIGKEI
+1403 KVKEEAEVGKEI
-1415 VNQAIVDD
+1415 INKAIVDD
-1423 TKDSKKPE
+1423 MKDPKEPE

-1446 KSVNNETPKLGEEV
+1446 KIVNNETPKLGEEVEYRISMKNTVKNGKLTDVIVEDTLPEGLEYVENSLKAEGAGIDSVELKFENGKVMAKYPEITDTEERSIVFKVKVKEEVKVGKKIINKATIDDSQNKPVNPTAEITPQYKDGKLEAKKIVNNETPKLGEEVEYRISFKNTVEHGKLTEVKIEDDLPNGLEYVKDSLKVEGSKPDPVELKFENGKVMAKYPEITDTKERSITFKVKVKGKVSDSIVNEAIVSDTKHPPETPTAEIIPQHKDGKVKAKKTVNNETPKLGEEVEYRISFKNTVEDGKLAEVKIEDTLPEGLEYVENSVKAEGTKPDPVELKMENGKVMAKYPEITDTEERSITFKVKVKEEVKVGKKIVNKAIVDDTKNEPETPTAEITPQHKDGKVEAKKTVNNETPKLGEEV

-1471 NGKLAEVKIEDTLPE
+1471 NGKLAEVKIED
-1486 GLEYVENSLKAEGAG
+1486 N
-1501 PNPVELKMENGK
+1501 
-1513 VLAKYPEITDIEER
+1513 
-1527 SITFKVKVKEEVKV
+1527 
-1541 GEKIVNKAIVD
+1541 
-1552 DTKHDPINPKAEITP
+1552 
-1567 QYKDGKIEA
+1567 
-1576 EKVVN
+1576 
-1581 NPSPKLEEEVEYRI
+1581 
-1595 SFKNTVEHGKLAG
+1595 
-1608 VIIEDDLPNGLEYV
+1608 
-1622 KGSLQAEG
+1622 
-1630 SKPDPVELKFEN
+1630 
-1642 GKVLAKYPEIT
+1642 
-1653 DTKERSITFK
+1653 
-1663 VKVKGNVSDTII
+1663 
-1675 NQAIVSDTKH
+1675 
-1685 PPETPKAEIIPQ
+1685 
-1697 HKDGKLEAKKVVN
+1697 
-1710 NLLPKL
+1710 
-1716 GEEVEYRISFK
+1716 
-1727 NTVENGKLAEVKI
+1727 
-1740 EDTLPEGLEYVEN
+1740 
-1753 SLKAEGAGT
+1753 
-1762 DSVELKFENG
+1762 
-1772 KILAKYPEIT
+1772 
-1782 DTKERSIT
+1782 
-1790 FKVKV
+1790 
-1795 KDEVKIGGKIVNKAI
+1795 
-1810 IDDTKKEP
+1810 
-1818 ETPTAE
+1818 
-1824 ITPQHKDGK
+1824 
-1833 VEAEKTVNNPSP
+1833 
-1845 KLGEEIEY
+1845 
-1853 RISFKNTVEN
+1853 
-1863 GKLAEVKIEDTLPN
+1863 LPN
-1877 GLEYVKDSLQAE
+1877 GLEYVKDSLRAE
-1889 GSKPNPV
+1889 GTKPDPV

-1908 YPEITDI
+1908 YPEITDT

-1925 VKEDFKVGEGIVNKV
+1925 VKEEFKVGEGLVNKV
-1940 VVDDTKDPKTREV
+1940 VVDDTKDPTTSEV
-1953 TVTPEYKDG
+1953 TITPEYKDG

-1985 NFKNTVENGKL
+1985 
-1996 VEVKV
+1996 
-2001 EDEIPAGLEY
+2001 
-2011 VENSLQ
+2011 S
-2017 AEGSKPNPVE
+2017 
-2027 LKFENGKVMAKY
+2027 
-2039 PVITDTK
+2039 
-2046 ERSIVFKAK
+2046 
-2055 VKEEA
+2055 
-2060 EIGKEIVNKAIVVDT
+2060 
-2075 THEPEKPYV
+2075 
-2084 EITPQYKDGK
+2084 
-2094 IVAEKVAN
+2094 
-2102 NHKPKLGEEVEY
+2102 
-2114 RIRFKNTV
+2114 FKNTV

-2133 DTLPKGLEYVEG
+2133 DALPNGLEYVEG

-2157 ELKVEN
+2157 ELHVKNNKVM
-2163 GKVTAKYPA
+2163 AKYPE

-2184 AKVKESVKA
+2184 AKVKESVKV

-2207 NVPEE
+2207 NLPEE

-2261 KIEDEIP
+2261 KIEDKIP
-2268 AGLEFVQG
+2268 AGLEFVEG
-2276 SEKAEGDEPKPVE
+2276 SEKAEGEEPKPVE
-2289 LKVENGKVIATYSE
+2289 LKVENGKVMAKYSE
-2303 IIDTKERSIAFKV
+2303 IMDTQERSIVFKV
-2316 KVKDSVA
+2316 KVKDSVT
-2323 IGKGITNKAII
+2323 IGKDITNKAII

-2342 IIEPTAKITPQYKDG
+2342 VIDPTAKITPQYKDG
-2357 KVKADKKVSKK
+2357 KIAAHKKVNNHK
-2368 DPKLGE
+2368 PKLGE
-2374 EIEYRISFHNTVKD
+2374 EIEYRISFNNTVKD

-2394 KIEDEIPSG
+2394 KIEDEIPFG
-2403 LEYVKDSLKAEGE
+2403 LEYVKDSLKAEGDK
-2416 EPAPVELK
+2416 PAPVELK
-2424 EEAGKVTA
+2424 EEAGKVSA
-2432 KYENITDTK
+2432 KYENITDMK

-2474 ERPEVYITPQHKDG
+2474 ERPEVDITPQHKDG
-2488 KVKADKKVSKK
+2488 KFKANKKVSKK
-2499 DPKLGEEVEYQ
+2499 DPKLGEEVEYR
-2510 IRFKNTVENGKLA
+2510 ISFKNTVENGKLA

-2532 TGLEYVKDSLKSEGN
+2532 NGLEYVKDSLKAEGN

-2581 VTEVAKVGKKIVNTA
+2581 VTEAVKVGKKIVNTA

-2617 YKDGKLKAE
+2617 YKNGKIKAE

-2649 VEHGKVAKVK
+2649 VEHGKLAKVK
-2659 IKDELPSS
+2659 IKDELPNS

-2679 ENPKPL
+2679 DNPKPL

-2701 VDTKERSIIFK
+2701 TDTKERSIVFK
-2712 VKVKEK
+2712 AKVKEK
-2718 AKVGEEIVN
+2718 AKIGEAIVN

-2738 EQPNVTIQPQYKDGA
+2738 EKPNVAIQPQHKEGV
-2753 LQAEKTVSNQEPK
+2753 LQAEKTVSNHEPK

-2781 ENGRLTEVKV
+2781 ENGKLTEVKV

-2824 VTVKY
+2824 VTAKY
-2829 PEITDMKKRSIIFKV
+2829 PEITDTKKRSIIFKV

-2852 GKEIINKAIVDDN
+2852 GKEIINKAVVDDN
-2865 NPTTPPVES
+2865 NPTNPPVES

-2920 DVKIEDEIPAG
+2920 DVKIEDEIPSG

-2936 DSLEAVGDKPVP
+2936 ESLEAVGDKPVP

-2958 TAKYPEIT
+2958 TVKYPEIT

-2971 SIIFKAKVKETVKVG
+2971 SIIFKVKVKESVKVG
-2986 GEITNKAIIHVD
+2986 EEITNKAIIHVD
-2998 DPNHPVI
+2998 DPDHPVM

-3016 DGQLKAMKAVSN
+3016 DGKLKATK
-3028 KEPKLG
+3028 
-3034 EEVEYR
+3034 
-3040 ISFKNTVENGKV
+3040 TVN
-3052 AEVKVEDEI
+3052 
-3061 PAGLE
+3061 
-3066 YVQDSLRFEGA
+3066 
-3077 EPNPVEL
+3077 
-3084 KVEFGKVI
+3084 
-3092 AKYLDIAD
+3092 
-3100 RKERSIIFKA
+3100 
-3110 KVKETVETGE
+3110 
-3120 KIVNKAIVGDTINQ
+3120 
-3134 PEEPVV
+3134 
-3140 SITPQYKDG
+3140 
-3149 MLKAEKE
+3149 
-3156 VSNKEPKLGEEVEY
+3156 NKEPKLGEEVEY

-3182 LAEVKIE
+3182 LAEVKVE
-3189 DQLPDGLEYVKDS
+3189 DEIPAGLEYVQDS
-3202 VKAKGAIE
+3202 IRFEGAEPNPIE
-3210 VKVENG
+3210 LKMEFGKVI
-3216 KLTAKYENIID
+3216 AKYLEITD
-3227 TKERNITFK
+3227 TKERSIIFK
-3236 VKVKEKAG
+3236 VKVKAAPSKG
-3244 EEIVNRA
+3244 ITNRA
-3251 IVDDGINQP
+3251 VVDDKINPP
-3260 LEPTVSIK
+3260 LEPTVTILPK
-3268 PKEPEVKPEDPKE
+3268 TKEDLKIPEEPKEPKEPEVKPEEPKEPKE

-3286 EDPKE
+3286 EEPKDLKK
-3291 PEVKPEDPKEPEV
+3291 PEV
-3304 KPEDPKEP
+3304 
-3312 EVKPEDPK
+3312 
-3320 EPEVKPE
+3320 
-3327 DPKEPEVKPEDPK
+3327 
-3340 EPEVKPE
+3340 
-3347 DPKEPEVKPEDP
+3347 
-3359 KEPEVKPEDP
+3359 
-3369 KEPEVKPEDPKEPEV
+3369 
-3384 KPEDPKEPEV
+3384 
-3394 KPEDPKEPEVKPED
+3394 
-3408 PKEPEVKPEDP
+3408 
-3419 KEPEVKP
+3419 
-3426 EDPKEPEV
+3426 
-3434 KPEDP
+3434 
-3439 KEPEVKPEDPK
+3439 
-3450 EPEVKPE
+3450 
-3457 DPKEPEVKPEDP
+3457 
-3469 KEPEVKPEDP
+3469 
-3479 KEPEV
+3479 
-3484 KPEDP
+3484 
-3489 KEPEVKPEDP
+3489 
-3499 KEPEVKLEKPEVRL
+3499 KPEVRL

-3522 KVERE
+3522 KVEKE
-3527 LPKTGAASPWMVSV
+3527 LPKTGAAHSWMMSV

-3551 VLFVLGRRRKQ
+3551 VLFVLGRRKQ

>member
-1 MKKSL
+1 MKQVL
-6 KCFNVVTIIA
+6 KCFNVVTMIT
-16 LLLSITLP
+16 LLLSIILP
-24 SPSAFAE
+24 SPSAFATE
-31 IHKKSWDELQGND
+31 INKKSWDELQGND
-44 VRIKAEQVNAEI
+44 VKIKAEQVNAEI
-56 YRGEVAEREHV
+56 YKGEVAEREHV

-72 ENTGDTPIQEL
+72 ENTGATPIQEL

-88 NENEITFLSQSMKVN
+88 NENEITFPSQSVKVN

-122 GGKLLSS
+122 GGKVLSS
-129 NLKIRDLK
+129 NLKIKDLK

-148 SRTQHFNKEYKQK
+148 RRAQHFNKEYKQK
-161 ISVQKDQVQIGSMSF
+161 ISVQKDQLQIGNMSV

-186 VEATAD
+186 VEANTD
-192 DEADSSKKSVV
+192 DEADSSKKEIGS
-203 PSVNNTTKKVDEK
+203 PADAKSKEVDGK
-216 LKVSVEDTNKP
+216 LKVSAGDKNKP
-227 TSNTELVKQPVTEAE
+227 TANTELVKQPVDKDEKKLEKEAE
-242 KQPEKEVAKQSD
+242 NQSD
-254 AEVQAASENA
+254 AKVQAASENA
-264 SKVQIQVGD
+264 SKVQMQTGD

-283 VITAGDLVQ
+283 TITAGNLVQ

-301 TDHYGRQSLGYK
+301 TDHYGRQSMGYK

-331 TGAFPTIPAGSK
+331 TGAFPNIPAGSK

-348 LFWTAAMGVPGNI
+348 LFWTAAMGLPGNI
-361 TDRKV
+361 ADRKV

-373 PVKMKMGNKQYA
+373 PVKMKMGNKEYA
-385 EVSADSIRKA
+385 DVTADSIRKA

-481 TDVSVNKINTPKEG
+481 TDISVNKINTPKEG

-570 TNSFSTDIHTYHF
+570 TNSFSTDIHTYHL
-583 EGPNQVKNDLKE
+583 EGPTQVKNDLKE
-595 AKMRFRANGATGDIY
+595 AKMRFRANGGGGDIY

-635 AGKEIKEVKAGEE
+635 AGKEVKEIKSGEE
-648 ITYKIEVKNDT
+648 FTYQIEVKNDT

-670 GFDKLDDRLEYVP
+670 GFDKLDNRLEYVP
-683 GSIQYVTG
+683 GSIQYISG
-691 SNTGQKTDDAS
+691 SNKGNKTDNAS

-733 SAVLT
+733 SAIIT

-744 ESIKS
+744 ASVQS
-749 DTTVKN
+749 DTTIKN
-755 VVAVKGQDSAEIK
+755 IVAVKGKDSTEVN
-768 YESEDD
+768 YETTDD
-774 ANVTVTI
+774 ANVTVTL

-786 GEIEARKIASNKSP
+786 GEIEARKIASNKTP

-812 KNKVKDGRLD
+812 KNKTKDGRLD

-827 DELPSSLEFVKD
+827 DELPSSLEYVKD
-839 SLKAEGVQPEPVEL
+839 SLKAEGAKPEPVEL

-859 IIAKYPA
+859 VIAKYPE
-866 ITDMEERSIVFKTK
+866 IMDMEERSIVFKTK
-880 VKENAEIGKEITNK
+880 VKETAKIGEEIVNK
-894 ATVSDKTT
+894 ATVSDKTN
-902 SPKNIEEKIT
+902 PPQDLEEKIT
-912 PQHKAG
+912 PHHKAG
-918 RIDAKK
+918 KIAAKK

-934 EEFEYQ
+934 EEVEYQ
-940 ISFNNTV
+940 ISFKNTV

-952 EAVTI
+952 DAVTI
-957 EDEIPANLEFIQGSE
+957 EDEIPSNLEFVQGSE
-972 RAEGAGPSPVE
+972 RAEGAEPNPVE

-989 KVIAKYPAIT
+989 KVIAKYPEIT
-999 DTKERSIIFKVKV
+999 DTKERSISFKVKV

-1027 VSDPNGQSE
+1027 VSEPNGQTE

-1041 VTPDYKD
+1041 ITPDYKY
-1048 GKVDVDKSVTN
+1048 GKVDVEKSVTN

-1071 ITFHNTVENGKLEKV
+1071 ITFYNTVENGKLEKV
-1086 MIEDTLPA
+1086 LVEDTLPK

-1103 KAEGIKPEPVELKM
+1103 KAEGIKPEPVELKV
-1117 ENGKIIAKYPEITDT
+1117 EDGKVMAKYPEITDT

-1159 KDPKHDP
+1159 KDPKNEP
-1166 VDAKVVITPQSKKGE
+1166 AESKVVITPQSKKGE

-1190 EKPKLGEEIEYRI
+1190 KKPKLGEEIEYRI
-1203 SFHNTVENGKIA
+1203 SFHNTVENGKLE

-1237 GEAPSP
+1237 GEAPGP
-1243 VELTVEAGV
+1243 VELAVENGI
-1252 VKAKYIDITDTK
+1252 VKAKYIDIMDMK

-1277 VEVGKEIVNKA
+1277 AKVDKEIVNKA
-1288 IVDDTKHQP
+1288 IVDDTKNPP
-1297 IEPEERITPQHK
+1297 IEPEERITPQYK
-1309 DGIINAA
+1309 DGIIDS
-1316 KIVDN
+1316 KKTVDN

-1348 KIEDTIPNGLEYVK
+1348 TIEDTIPNGLEYVK

-1370 KPAPVKLHVKDG
+1370 KPAPLKLSVKDG
-1382 KVIAEYENI
+1382 KVIAEYDNI
-1391 TDTKERSIVFTV
+1391 TDMKERSIVFKV
-1403 KVKEEAEIGKEI
+1403 KVKEEAEVGKEI
-1415 VNQAIVDD
+1415 INKAIVDD
-1423 TKDSKKPE
+1423 MKHPKEPE

-1446 KSVNNETPKLGEEV
+1446 KIVNNETPKLGEEV
-1460 EYRISFKNTVE
+1460 EYRISMKNTVKY
-1471 NGKLAEVKIEDTLPE
+1471 GKL
-1486 GLEYVENSLKAEGAG
+1486 
-1501 PNPVELKMENGK
+1501 
-1513 VLAKYPEITDIEER
+1513 TD
-1527 SITFKVKVKEEVKV
+1527 
-1541 GEKIVNKAIVD
+1541 
-1552 DTKHDPINPKAEITP
+1552 
-1567 QYKDGKIEA
+1567 
-1576 EKVVN
+1576 
-1581 NPSPKLEEEVEYRI
+1581 
-1595 SFKNTVEHGKLAG
+1595 
-1608 VIIEDDLPNGLEYV
+1608 VI
-1622 KGSLQAEG
+1622 
-1630 SKPDPVELKFEN
+1630 
-1642 GKVLAKYPEIT
+1642 
-1653 DTKERSITFK
+1653 
-1663 VKVKGNVSDTII
+1663 
-1675 NQAIVSDTKH
+1675 
-1685 PPETPKAEIIPQ
+1685 
-1697 HKDGKLEAKKVVN
+1697 
-1710 NLLPKL
+1710 
-1716 GEEVEYRISFK
+1716 
-1727 NTVENGKLAEVKI
+1727 I

-1772 KILAKYPEIT
+1772 KVMAKYPEIMDTEERSIVFKVKVKEEVTVGKKIINKATIDDSQNKPVNPTAEIIPQYKDGKLEAKKMVNNETPKLGEEVEYRISFKNTVEHGKLTEVKIEEDLPNGLEYVKDSVKAEGSKPDPVELKFENGKVMAKYPEIT

-1795 KDEVKIGGKIVNKAI
+1795 KGKVSDSIVNEAI
-1810 IDDTKKEP
+1810 VSDTKHPP

-1824 ITPQHKDGK
+1824 IIPQHKDGK
-1833 VEAEKTVNNPSP
+1833 VKAKKTVNNKTP
-1845 KLGEEIEY
+1845 KLGEEVEY

-1863 GKLAEVKIEDTLPN
+1863 GKLAELKIEDDLPN
-1877 GLEYVKDSLQAE
+1877 GLEYVKDSLRAE

-1908 YPEITDI
+1908 YPEITDT

-1925 VKEDFKVGEGIVNKV
+1925 VKEEFKVGEGIVNKV
-1940 VVDDTKDPKTREV
+1940 VVDDTKDPTTSEV
-1953 TVTPEYKDG
+1953 TITPEYKDG

-1985 NFKNTVENGKL
+1985 SFKNTVENGKL

-2017 AEGSKPNPVE
+2017 AEGSKPSPVE

-2039 PVITDTK
+2039 LEITDTK
-2046 ERSIVFKAK
+2046 ERSIIFKVK
-2055 VKEEA
+2055 VKEEV

-2075 THEPEKPYV
+2075 KNKPEEPHV

-2094 IVAEKVAN
+2094 IAAQKVAN

-2114 RIRFKNTV
+2114 RISFKNTI

-2133 DTLPKGLEYVEG
+2133 DALPNGLEYVEG

-2157 ELKVEN
+2157 ELQVKNNKVM
-2163 GKVTAKYPA
+2163 AKYPE

-2184 AKVKESVKA
+2184 AKVKESAKV

-2207 NVPEE
+2207 NLPEE

-2234 HEPKLGEEIEYR
+2234 REPKLGEEIEYR

-2253 KDGKLAEV
+2253 KDGKLVEV
-2261 KIEDEIP
+2261 KIEDKIP
-2268 AGLEFVQG
+2268 AGLEFVEG
-2276 SEKAEGDEPKPVE
+2276 SEKAEGEEPKPVE
-2289 LKVENGKVIATYSE
+2289 LKVENGKVMAKYSE
-2303 IIDTKERSIAFKV
+2303 IMDTKERSIVFKV
-2316 KVKDSVA
+2316 KVKDSVT
-2323 IGKGITNKAII
+2323 IGKDITNKAII

-2342 IIEPTAKITPQYKDG
+2342 ITEPTAKITPQYKDG
-2357 KVKADKKVSKK
+2357 KIAAHKKVNNHK
-2368 DPKLGE
+2368 PKLGE
-2374 EIEYRISFHNTVKD
+2374 EIEYRISFNNTVKD
-2388 GKLAEV
+2388 GQLAEV

-2403 LEYVKDSLKAEGE
+2403 LEYVKNSLKAEGDK
-2416 EPAPVELK
+2416 PAPVELK
-2424 EEAGKVTA
+2424 EEAGKVSA
-2432 KYENITDTK
+2432 KYENITDMK

-2474 ERPEVYITPQHKDG
+2474 ERPEVDITPQHKAG
-2488 KVKADKKVSKK
+2488 KFKADKKVSKK
-2499 DPKLGEEVEYQ
+2499 DPKLGEEVEYR
-2510 IRFKNTVENGKLA
+2510 ISFKNTVENGKLA

-2547 EPNPVELKEEAG
+2547 EPAPVELKEEAG
-2559 KITAKYENITDTAER
+2559 KVSAKYENITDTAER
-2574 SIIFKVK
+2574 SIRFKVK
-2581 VTEVAKVGKKIVNTA
+2581 VTEAVKVGKKIVNTA

-2617 YKDGKLKAE
+2617 YKDRKLKAE

-2659 IKDELPSS
+2659 IKDELPTG

-2685 HVKVKNGIVLA
+2685 YVKVKNGTVLA

-2701 VDTKERSIIFK
+2701 TDMKERSIVFK
-2712 VKVKEK
+2712 VKVKDK
-2718 AKVGEEIVN
+2718 AKIGEAIVN
-2727 TAVVEDTINPP
+2727 TAVVDDTINPP
-2738 EQPNVTIQPQYKDGA
+2738 EKPNVAIQPQHKDGA
-2753 LQAEKTVSNQEPK
+2753 LQAEKTVSNHEPK

-2781 ENGRLTEVKV
+2781 ENGKLTEVKV

-2824 VTVKY
+2824 VTAKY
-2829 PEITDMKKRSIIFKV
+2829 PEITDTKKRSIIFKA

-2852 GKEIINKAIVDDN
+2852 GKEIINKAAVDDN
-2865 NPTTPPVES
+2865 NPTNPPVES
-2874 LIPITP
+2874 LVPITP

-2912 TVDGGKLV
+2912 IVDGGKLV
-2920 DVKIEDEIPAG
+2920 DVKIEDEIPSG

-2936 DSLEAVGDKPVP
+2936 DSLKAVGDKPVP

-2958 TAKYPEIT
+2958 TVKYPEITDTKERSIIFKVKVKESVKVGEEITNKAIIHVDDPNHPVMEPTATIKPEYKDGKVKATKTVSNKEPKLGEEIEYRISFENTVENGKLAEVKIEDEIPAGLEYVQDSIRFEGAEPNPVELKMEFGKVIAKYLEIT

-2971 SIIFKAKVKETVKVG
+2971 SIIFKAKVKAAPSKG
-2986 GEITNKAIIHVD
+2986 IT
-2998 DPNHPVI
+2998 
-3005 EPTATIKPEYK
+3005 
-3016 DGQLKAMKAVSN
+3016 
-3028 KEPKLG
+3028 
-3034 EEVEYR
+3034 
-3040 ISFKNTVENGKV
+3040 
-3052 AEVKVEDEI
+3052 
-3061 PAGLE
+3061 
-3066 YVQDSLRFEGA
+3066 
-3077 EPNPVEL
+3077 
-3084 KVEFGKVI
+3084 
-3092 AKYLDIAD
+3092 
-3100 RKERSIIFKA
+3100 
-3110 KVKETVETGE
+3110 
-3120 KIVNKAIVGDTINQ
+3120 
-3134 PEEPVV
+3134 
-3140 SITPQYKDG
+3140 
-3149 MLKAEKE
+3149 
-3156 VSNKEPKLGEEVEY
+3156 
-3170 RISFKNTVENGK
+3170 
-3182 LAEVKIE
+3182 
-3189 DQLPDGLEYVKDS
+3189 
-3202 VKAKGAIE
+3202 
-3210 VKVENG
+3210 
-3216 KLTAKYENIID
+3216 
-3227 TKERNITFK
+3227 
-3236 VKVKEKAG
+3236 
-3244 EEIVNRA
+3244 NRA
-3251 IVDDGINQP
+3251 IVDGRINTP
-3260 LEPTVSIK
+3260 LEPTVTILPK
-3268 PKEPEVKPEDPKE
+3268 TKEDFKIPEDPKEPEVKPKEPKEPEVKPEEPKEPKEPEVKPEDPKEPKEPEVKPEDPKEPKEPEVKPEDPKE

-3312 EVKPEDPK
+3312 K

-3327 DPKEPEVKPEDPK
+3327 DPKDLK
-3340 EPEVKPE
+3340 
-3347 DPKEPEVKPEDP
+3347 
-3359 KEPEVKPEDP
+3359 
-3369 KEPEVKPEDPKEPEV
+3369 
-3384 KPEDPKEPEV
+3384 
-3394 KPEDPKEPEVKPED
+3394 
-3408 PKEPEVKPEDP
+3408 
-3419 KEPEVKP
+3419 
-3426 EDPKEPEV
+3426 
-3434 KPEDP
+3434 
-3439 KEPEVKPEDPK
+3439 
-3450 EPEVKPE
+3450 
-3457 DPKEPEVKPEDP
+3457 
-3469 KEPEVKPEDP
+3469 
-3479 KEPEV
+3479 
-3484 KPEDP
+3484 
-3489 KEPEVKPEDP
+3489 
-3499 KEPEVKLEKPEVRL
+3499 KPEVRL
-3513 EKLIKEPQV
+3513 EKLNKDSQV
-3522 KVERE
+3522 KVEKE
-3527 LPKTGAASPWMVSV
+3527 LPKTGAAHPWMMSV